1 MNLLKKNKYS
11 IRKYKVGIFSTL
23 IGTVLLLSNPNGAQ
37 ALTTD
42 HNVQGGSNQALPG
55 NSQNTNADTN
65 RDIVNDSQNTPNAHA
80 TDNTSTNQALTN
92 HQNVDVANQVGP
104 APIQPSASPAQNN
117 NNSNANSTATEPAA
131 NTNNNLASN
140 NNTLNVPNNTDNNDS
155 ARHLTLK
162 EIQEDVRHSSDKPEL
177 VAIAEEASNRPKK
190 RSRRAAPTDP
200 NATPADPTA
209 TPADPT
215 AGNGSAPVA
224 ITAPYT
230 PTTDPNANNIGQN
243 APNEVLS
250 FDDNNIR
257 PSTNRSVP
265 TVTVVDN
272 LPGYTLINGGKVG
285 VFSHAMVRTSMF
297 DSGDAK
303 NYQAQG
309 NVIAL
314 GRIRGNDTNDH
325 GDFNGIEKTL
335 TVNPN
340 SELIFEF
347 NTMTTKNYQAQGN
360 VIALGRIRGN
370 DTNDHGDF
378 NGIEKTLTVNP
389 NSELIFEF
397 NTMTT
402 KNYQGMTNLIIKN
415 ADNDTVIGEKV
426 VAYGPIWRLL
436 KVPENVS
443 HLKIQFVPKNDAIT
457 DARGIYQLR
466 DGYKYYDFVDSIGLH
481 SGSHVYVE
489 RRTMEPTATN
499 NKEFTV
505 TTSLKNNGNFGASFN
520 TDDFVYKI
528 QLPEGVEYV
537 NNSLTK
543 DFPSGNSGV
552 DINDMNVT
560 YDAANRIITIKS
572 TGGGTGNSPARLM
585 PDKILDLKYKLR
597 VNNVPTPRTV
607 TFNDTLTYKTYSQD
621 FINSPA
627 ESHTVSTNPYTI
639 DIIMNKDALQ
649 AEVDR
654 RIQQAD
660 YTFASLDIFNDLK
673 RRAQTILD
681 ENRNNVPLNKRVSQ
695 ADIDSLAN
703 QMQHTLIRSVDA
715 ENAVNRKVDD
725 MEDLVNQ
732 NDELTD
738 EEKQAAIQV
747 IEEHKNEIIG
757 NIGDQTTDD
766 GVTRIKDQGIQTLSG
781 DTATPV
787 VKPNAKQAIRDKAA
801 KQREIIN
808 HTPDATQDEIQDAL
822 NQLTTDETDAIDNV
836 TNATTN
842 ADVETAK
849 NNGINTIGAVA
860 PQVTH
865 KQAARDAINQATATK
880 RQQIN
885 SNREATQEEKNAAL
899 NELTQAT
906 NHALEQINQATTNDD
921 VDTAKGD
928 GLNAINPIAPVTVV
942 KQAARDAVSHDA
954 QQHIAEINANPD
966 ATQEERQAAIEKVNA
981 AVAVANTNILNANTN
996 ADVEQ
1001 VKTNAIQGIQAIEP
1015 ATKVKTDAK
1024 NAIDQSAETQHNAI
1038 FNNNDATLE
1047 EQQAAQQL
1055 LDQAVATAK
1064 QNINAADTN
1073 QEVAQAKDQGTQNIV
1088 VIQPA
1093 TQVKTDARNA
1103 VNEKAREA
1111 ITNIN
1116 ATPGATRE
1124 EKQEAINRV
1133 NTLKNRALNDI
1144 GVTSTTAMVN
1154 SIRDDAVNQIGAV
1167 QPHVTKKQTATGV
1180 LTDLATAKKQE
1191 INQNT
1196 NATTEEKQV
1205 ALNQVDQDLA
1215 TAINNI
1221 NQADTNAEVDQAQQ
1235 LGTKAIN
1242 AIQPNIVKKPAALAQ
1257 TNQHYSAKLVEI
1269 NATPD
1274 ATDDEKNAAI
1284 NTLNQDRQQA
1294 IESIKQANTNAEV
1307 DQAAT
1312 VAENNIDAVQVDVVK
1327 KQAARDKITAEVA
1340 KRIEAVKQTPNATD
1354 EEKQAAVNQ
1363 INQLKDQAFNQI
1375 NQNQTNDQVDA
1386 TTNQAI
1392 NAIDNVEAEVVIKPK
1407 AIADIEKAVKEKQ
1420 QQIDN
1425 SLDSTDNEKEVALQA
1440 LAKEKEKAL
1449 AAIDQAQTNS
1459 QVNQAAT
1466 NGVSAI
1472 KIIQPET
1479 KIKPAAREKIN
1490 QKANELRAQ
1499 INQDKEATAEER
1511 QAALDKINDLV
1522 AKAMT
1527 NITNDRTN
1535 QQVNDST
1542 NQALD
1547 DIALVTPDHIVR
1559 AAARDA
1565 VKQQYE
1571 AKKHEIEQAEHA
1583 TDEEKQVALNQLAN
1597 NEKRALQNI
1606 NQAIAN
1612 NDVKRVESNGIA
1624 TLKGVEPHIV
1634 VKPEA
1639 QEAIKASAD
1648 NQVESIK
1655 DTPHATTDELDEANQ
1670 QINDT
1675 LKQGQQD
1682 IDNTTQDAAVNDVRN
1697 QTIKAIEQIKPKVRR
1712 KRAALDNIDESNN
1725 NQLDAIRNTLDT
1737 TQDERNVAIA
1747 ALNKIVN
1754 AIKNDIAQNKTNA
1767 EVDQTEADGN
1777 NNIKVILP
1785 KVQVKPAARQSVS
1798 AKAEAQNALIDQ
1810 SDLSTEEERLAAKH
1824 LVEQALNQ
1832 AIDQINHADK
1842 TAQVNQNSIDA
1853 QNIIS
1858 KIKPATTVKATALQQ
1873 IQNIATNKINLIK
1886 ANNEATDEEQNAAIV
1901 QVEKELIKAKQQ
1913 IAGAVTNADVAYL
1926 LHDGKN
1932 EIREIEPVI
1941 NKKATAREQLTTLF
1955 NDKKQA
1961 IEANVQATVEERNSI
1976 LAQLQNIYDTAIG
1989 QIDQDRSNA
1998 QVDKTATLNLQ
2009 TIHDLDVHPIKKPDA
2024 EKTINDDLAR
2034 VTHLVQNYRKVSDRN
2049 KADALKAITA
2059 LKLQMDEE
2067 LKTARTNAD
2076 VDAVLKRFNVALGD
2090 IEAVITE
2097 KENSLLRIDN
2107 IAQQTYAKFKAIAT
2121 PEQLAKVK
2129 ALIDQYVADGN
2140 RMVDEDA
2147 TLNDIKKDTQLI
2159 IDEILAIKLPAEVIK
2174 ASPKVGQP
2182 APKVCTPIKKE
2193 DKQEVRK
2200 VVKELP
2206 NTGSEEMDLP
2216 LKELA
2221 LITGAALLARR
2232 RSKKEKES

>member
-42 HNVQGGSNQALPG
+42 NNVQSDTNQATPV
-55 NSQNTNADTN
+55 NSQDTN
-65 RDIVNDSQNTPNAHA
+65 VANNRGLANSAQNTPNQSA
-80 TDNTSTNQALTN
+80 TTNQSTNQALVN
-92 HQNVDVANQVGP
+92 HNNGSIANQATPTSV
-104 APIQPSASPAQNN
+104 QSSTPSAQNN
-117 NNSNANSTATEPAA
+117 NHTDGNTTATETVSNAN
-131 NTNNNLASN
+131 NKDVVSN
-140 NNTLNVPNNTDNNDS
+140 NTTLNVPNKTNENGS
-155 ARHLTLK
+155 GGHLTLK

-177 VAIAEEASNRPKK
+177 VAIAEQASNRPKK
-190 RSRRAAPTDP
+190 RSRRAAPADP
-200 NATPADPTA
+200 NATPADPA
-209 TPADPT
+209 AAA
-215 AGNGSAPVA
+215 AGNGGAPVA

-230 PTTDPNANNIGQN
+230 PTTDPNANNAGQN

-250 FDDNNIR
+250 FDDNGIR

-265 TVTVVDN
+265 SVTVVDN
-272 LPGYTLINGGKVG
+272 LPGFTLINGGKVG

-314 GRIRGNDTNDH
+314 GRIKGNDTNDH
-325 GDFNGIEKTL
+325 GDFNGIEK
-335 TVNPN
+335 
-340 SELIFEF
+340 S
-347 NTMTTKNYQAQGN
+347 
-360 VIALGRIRGN
+360 
-370 DTNDHGDF
+370 
-378 NGIEKTLTVNP
+378 LTVNP

-402 KNYQGMTNLIIKN
+402 KNYQGVTNLIIKN
-415 ADNDTVIGEKV
+415 ADNDTVIAEKS
-426 VAYGPIWRLL
+426 VAYGPIWRLF

-520 TDDFVYKI
+520 TDDFVYKV

-543 DFPSGNSGV
+543 DFPSSNSGV
-552 DINDMNVT
+552 DMNDFNVT
-560 YDAANRIITIKS
+560 YDAANRVITIKS
-572 TGGGTGNSPARLM
+572 TGGGSGNSPARLM

-607 TFNDTLTYKTYSQD
+607 TFNDTLTYKTYTQD

-695 ADIDSLAN
+695 ADIDSLTN

-715 ENAVNRKVDD
+715 ENAVNKKVDQ

-787 VKPNAKQAIRDKAA
+787 VKPNAKKAIRDKAT

-808 HTPDATQDEIQDAL
+808 ATPDATEDEIQDAL
-822 NQLTTDETDAIDNV
+822 NQLATDETDAIDNV

-842 ADVETAK
+842 ADVEIAK
-849 NNGINTIGAVA
+849 NNGINTIGAVV

-906 NHALEQINQATTNDD
+906 NHALEQINQATTNAD
-921 VDTAKGD
+921 VDNAKGD

-966 ATQEERQAAIEKVNA
+966 ATQEERQAAIDKVNA
-981 AVAVANTNILNANTN
+981 AVTAANTNILNANTN

-1001 VKTNAIQGIQAIEP
+1001 VKTNAIQGIQAITP

-1024 NAIDQSAETQHNAI
+1024 NAIDKSAETQHNTI

-1103 VNEKAREA
+1103 VNDKAREA

-1133 NTLKNRALNDI
+1133 NTLKNRALTDI

-1180 LTDLATAKKQE
+1180 LNDLATAKKQE

-1205 ALNQVDQDLA
+1205 ALNQVDQELA

-1257 TNQHYSAKLVEI
+1257 INQHYNAKLAEI

-1274 ATDDEKNAAI
+1274 ATNDEKNAAI

-1363 INQLKDQAFNQI
+1363 INQLKDQAINQI
-1375 NQNQTNDQVDA
+1375 NQNQTNDQVDT
-1386 TTNQAI
+1386 TTNQAV

-1425 SLDSTDNEKEVALQA
+1425 SLDSTDNEKEVASQA

-1479 KIKPAAREKIN
+1479 KVKPAAREKIN
-1490 QKANELRAQ
+1490 QKANELRAK

-1511 QAALDKINDLV
+1511 QVALDKINEFV
-1522 AKAMT
+1522 NQAMT
-1527 NITNDRTN
+1527 DITNNRTN
-1535 QQVNDST
+1535 QQVDDTTS
-1542 NQALD
+1542 QALD
-1547 DIALVTPDHIVR
+1547 SIALVAPEHIVR

-1571 AKKHEIEQAEHA
+1571 AKKQEIEQAEHA

-1597 NEKRALQNI
+1597 NEKLALQNI
-1606 NQAIAN
+1606 NQAVTN
-1612 NDVKRVESNGIA
+1612 NDVKRVETNGIA
-1624 TLKGVEPHIV
+1624 TLKGVQPHIV
-1634 VKPEA
+1634 IKPEA
-1639 QEAIKASAD
+1639 QQAIKASAE

-1655 DTPHATTDELDEANQ
+1655 DTPHATVDELDEANQ
-1670 QINDT
+1670 LISDT
-1675 LKQGQQD
+1675 LKQAQQE
-1682 IDNTTQDAAVNDVRN
+1682 IENTNQDAAVTDVRN

-1712 KRAALDNIDESNN
+1712 KRAALDSIEENN
-1725 NQLDAIRNTLDT
+1725 KNQLDAIRNTLDT
-1737 TQDERNVAIA
+1737 TQDERDVAIDT
-1747 ALNKIVN
+1747 LNKIVN
-1754 AIKNDIAQNKTNA
+1754 TIKNDIAQNKTNA
-1767 EVDQTEADGN
+1767 EVDRTETDGN
-1777 NNIKVILP
+1777 DNIKVILP
-1785 KVQVKPAARQSVS
+1785 KVQVKPAARQSVGV
-1798 AKAEAQNALIDQ
+1798 KAEAQNALIDQ

-1842 TAQVNQNSIDA
+1842 TAQVNQDSIDA

-1886 ANNEATDEEQNAAIV
+1886 ANNEATDEEQNIAIA

-1913 IAGAVTNADVAYL
+1913 IASAVTNADVAYL
-1926 LHDGKN
+1926 LHDEKN

-1941 NKKATAREQLTTLF
+1941 NRKASAREQLTTLF

-1961 IEANVQATVEERNSI
+1961 IEANIQATVEERNSI

-1998 QVDKTATLNLQ
+1998 QVDKTASLNLQ

-2034 VTHLVQNYRKVSDRN
+2034 VTALVQNYRKVSNRN

-2076 VDAVLKRFNVALGD
+2076 VDAVLKRFNVALSD

-2129 ALIDQYVADGN
+2129 VLIDQYVADGN
-2140 RMVDEDA
+2140 RMIDEDT
-2147 TLNDIKKDTQLI
+2147 TLNDIKQHTQFI
-2159 IDEILAIKLPAEVIK
+2159 VDEILAIKLPAEATKV
-2174 ASPKVGQP
+2174 SPKEIQP

-2193 DKQEVRK
+2193 ETHESRK
-2200 VVKELP
+2200 VEKELP
-2206 NTGSEEMDLP
+2206 NTGSEGMDLP
-2216 LKELA
+2216 LKEFA

-2232 RSKKEKES
+2232 RTKNEKES

>member
-42 HNVQGGSNQALPG
+42 NNVQSDTNQATPV
-55 NSQNTNADTN
+55 NSQDTN
-65 RDIVNDSQNTPNAHA
+65 VANNRGLANSAQNTPNQSA
-80 TDNTSTNQALTN
+80 TTNQSTNQALVN
-92 HQNVDVANQVGP
+92 HNNGSIANQATPTSV
-104 APIQPSASPAQNN
+104 QSSTPSAQNN
-117 NNSNANSTATEPAA
+117 NHTDGNTTATETVSNAN
-131 NTNNNLASN
+131 NKDVVSN
-140 NNTLNVPNNTDNNDS
+140 NTTLNVPNKTNENGS
-155 ARHLTLK
+155 GGHLTLK

-177 VAIAEEASNRPKK
+177 VAIAEQASNRPKK
-190 RSRRAAPTDP
+190 RSRRAAPADP
-200 NATPADPTA
+200 NATPADPA
-209 TPADPT
+209 AAA
-215 AGNGSAPVA
+215 AGNGGAPVA
-224 ITAPYT
+224 ITTPYT
-230 PTTDPNANNIGQN
+230 PTTDPNANNAGQN

-250 FDDNNIR
+250 FDDNGIR

-265 TVTVVDN
+265 SVTVVDN
-272 LPGYTLINGGKVG
+272 LPGFTLINGGKVG

-314 GRIRGNDTNDH
+314 GRIKGNDTNDH
-325 GDFNGIEKTL
+325 GDFNGIEK
-335 TVNPN
+335 
-340 SELIFEF
+340 S
-347 NTMTTKNYQAQGN
+347 
-360 VIALGRIRGN
+360 
-370 DTNDHGDF
+370 
-378 NGIEKTLTVNP
+378 LTVNP

-402 KNYQGMTNLIIKN
+402 KNYQGVTNLIIKN
-415 ADNDTVIGEKV
+415 ADNDTVIAEKS
-426 VAYGPIWRLL
+426 VAYGPIWRLF

-520 TDDFVYKI
+520 TDDFVYKV

-543 DFPSGNSGV
+543 DFPSSNSGV
-552 DINDMNVT
+552 DMNDFNVT
-560 YDAANRIITIKS
+560 YDAANRVITIKS
-572 TGGGTGNSPARLM
+572 TGGGSGNSPARLM

-607 TFNDTLTYKTYSQD
+607 TFNDTLTYKTYTQD

-695 ADIDSLAN
+695 ANIDSLTN

-715 ENAVNRKVDD
+715 ENAVNKKVDQ

-787 VKPNAKQAIRDKAA
+787 VKPNAKKAIRDKAT

-808 HTPDATQDEIQDAL
+808 ATPDATEDEIQDAL
-822 NQLTTDETDAIDNV
+822 NQLATDETDAIDNV

-842 ADVETAK
+842 ADVEIAK
-849 NNGINTIGAVA
+849 NNGINTIGAVV

-906 NHALEQINQATTNDD
+906 NHALEQINQATTNAD
-921 VDTAKGD
+921 VDNAKGD

-966 ATQEERQAAIEKVNA
+966 ATQEERQAAIDKVNA
-981 AVAVANTNILNANTN
+981 AVTAANTNILNANTN

-1001 VKTNAIQGIQAIEP
+1001 VKTNAIQGIQAITP

-1024 NAIDQSAETQHNAI
+1024 NAIDKSAETQHNTI

-1103 VNEKAREA
+1103 VNDKAREA

-1133 NTLKNRALNDI
+1133 NTLKNRALTDI

-1180 LTDLATAKKQE
+1180 LNDLATAKKQE

-1205 ALNQVDQDLA
+1205 ALNQVDQELA

-1257 TNQHYSAKLVEI
+1257 INQHYNAKLAEI

-1274 ATDDEKNAAI
+1274 ATNDEKNAAI

-1363 INQLKDQAFNQI
+1363 INQLKDQAINQI
-1375 NQNQTNDQVDA
+1375 NQNQTNDQVDT
-1386 TTNQAI
+1386 TTNQAV

-1425 SLDSTDNEKEVALQA
+1425 SLDSTDNEKEVASQA

-1479 KIKPAAREKIN
+1479 KVKPAAREKIN
-1490 QKANELRAQ
+1490 QKANELRAK

-1511 QAALDKINDLV
+1511 QVALDKINEFV
-1522 AKAMT
+1522 NQAMT
-1527 NITNDRTN
+1527 DITNNRTN
-1535 QQVNDST
+1535 QQVDDTTS
-1542 NQALD
+1542 QALD
-1547 DIALVTPDHIVR
+1547 SIALVAPEHIVR

-1571 AKKHEIEQAEHA
+1571 AKKQEIEQAEHA

-1597 NEKRALQNI
+1597 NEKLALQNI
-1606 NQAIAN
+1606 NQAVTN
-1612 NDVKRVESNGIA
+1612 NDVKRVETNGIA
-1624 TLKGVEPHIV
+1624 TLKGVQPHIV
-1634 VKPEA
+1634 IKPEA
-1639 QEAIKASAD
+1639 QQAIKATAE

-1655 DTPHATTDELDEANQ
+1655 DTPHATVDELDEANQ
-1670 QINDT
+1670 LISDT
-1675 LKQGQQD
+1675 LKQAQQE
-1682 IDNTTQDAAVNDVRN
+1682 IENTNQDAAVTDVRN

-1712 KRAALDNIDESNN
+1712 KRAALDSIEENN
-1725 NQLDAIRNTLDT
+1725 KNQLDAIRNTLDT
-1737 TQDERNVAIA
+1737 TQDERDVAIDT
-1747 ALNKIVN
+1747 LNKIVN
-1754 AIKNDIAQNKTNA
+1754 TIKNDIAQNKTNA
-1767 EVDQTEADGN
+1767 EVDRTETDGN
-1777 NNIKVILP
+1777 DNIKVILP
-1785 KVQVKPAARQSVS
+1785 KVQVKPAARQSVGV
-1798 AKAEAQNALIDQ
+1798 KAEAQNALIDQ

-1842 TAQVNQNSIDA
+1842 TAQVNQDSIDA

-1886 ANNEATDEEQNAAIV
+1886 ANNEATDEEQNIAIA

-1913 IAGAVTNADVAYL
+1913 IASAVTNADVAYL
-1926 LHDGKN
+1926 LHDEKN

-1941 NKKATAREQLTTLF
+1941 NRKASAREQLTTLF

-1961 IEANVQATVEERNSI
+1961 IEANIQATVEERNSI

-1998 QVDKTATLNLQ
+1998 QVDKTASLNLQ

-2034 VTHLVQNYRKVSDRN
+2034 VTALVQNYRKVSNRN

-2076 VDAVLKRFNVALGD
+2076 VDAVLKRFNVALSD

-2129 ALIDQYVADGN
+2129 VLIDQYVADGN
-2140 RMVDEDA
+2140 RMIDEDA
-2147 TLNDIKKDTQLI
+2147 TLNDIKQHTQFI
-2159 IDEILAIKLPAEVIK
+2159 VDEILAIKLPAEATKV
-2174 ASPKVGQP
+2174 SPKEIQP

-2193 DKQEVRK
+2193 ETHESRK
-2200 VVKELP
+2200 VEKELP
-2206 NTGSEEMDLP
+2206 NTGSEGMDLP
-2216 LKELA
+2216 LKEFA

-2232 RSKKEKES
+2232 RTKNEKES

>member
-42 HNVQGGSNQALPG
+42 NNVQSDTNQATPV
-55 NSQNTNADTN
+55 NSQDTN
-65 RDIVNDSQNTPNAHA
+65 VANNRGLANSAQNTPNQSA
-80 TDNTSTNQALTN
+80 TTNQSTNQALVN
-92 HQNVDVANQVGP
+92 HNNGSIANQATPTSV
-104 APIQPSASPAQNN
+104 QSSTPSAQNN
-117 NNSNANSTATEPAA
+117 NHTDGNTTATETVSNAN
-131 NTNNNLASN
+131 NKDVVSN
-140 NNTLNVPNNTDNNDS
+140 NTTLNVPNKTNENGS
-155 ARHLTLK
+155 GGHLTLK

-177 VAIAEEASNRPKK
+177 VAIAEQASNRPKK
-190 RSRRAAPTDP
+190 RSRRAAPADP
-200 NATPADPTA
+200 NATPADPA
-209 TPADPT
+209 AAA
-215 AGNGSAPVA
+215 AGNGGAPVA

-230 PTTDPNANNIGQN
+230 PTTDPNANNAGQN

-250 FDDNNIR
+250 FDDNGIR

-265 TVTVVDN
+265 SVTVVDN
-272 LPGYTLINGGKVG
+272 LPGFTLINGGKVG

-314 GRIRGNDTNDH
+314 GRIKGNDTNDH
-325 GDFNGIEKTL
+325 GDFNGIEK
-335 TVNPN
+335 
-340 SELIFEF
+340 S
-347 NTMTTKNYQAQGN
+347 
-360 VIALGRIRGN
+360 
-370 DTNDHGDF
+370 
-378 NGIEKTLTVNP
+378 LTVNP

-402 KNYQGMTNLIIKN
+402 KNYQGVTNLIIKN
-415 ADNDTVIGEKV
+415 ADNDTVIAEKS
-426 VAYGPIWRLL
+426 VAYGPIWRLF

-520 TDDFVYKI
+520 TDDFVYKV

-543 DFPSGNSGV
+543 DFPSSNSGV
-552 DINDMNVT
+552 DMNDFNVT
-560 YDAANRIITIKS
+560 YDAANRVITIKS
-572 TGGGTGNSPARLM
+572 TGGGSGNSPARLM

-607 TFNDTLTYKTYSQD
+607 TFNDTLTYKTYTQD

-695 ADIDSLAN
+695 ADIDSLTN

-715 ENAVNRKVDD
+715 ENAVNKKVDQ

-787 VKPNAKQAIRDKAA
+787 VKPNAKKAIRDKAT

-808 HTPDATQDEIQDAL
+808 ATPDATEDEIQDAL
-822 NQLTTDETDAIDNV
+822 NQLATDETDAIDNV

-842 ADVETAK
+842 ADVEIAK
-849 NNGINTIGAVA
+849 NNGINTIGAVV

-906 NHALEQINQATTNDD
+906 NHALEQINQATTNAD
-921 VDTAKGD
+921 VDNAKGD

-966 ATQEERQAAIEKVNA
+966 ATQEERQAAIDKVNA
-981 AVAVANTNILNANTN
+981 AVTAANTNILNANTN

-1001 VKTNAIQGIQAIEP
+1001 VKTNAIQGIQAITP

-1024 NAIDQSAETQHNAI
+1024 NAIDKSAETQHNTI

-1103 VNEKAREA
+1103 VNDKAREA

-1133 NTLKNRALNDI
+1133 NTLKNRALTDI

-1180 LTDLATAKKQE
+1180 LNDLATAKKQE

-1205 ALNQVDQDLA
+1205 ALNQVDQELA

-1257 TNQHYSAKLVEI
+1257 INQHYNAKLAEI

-1274 ATDDEKNAAI
+1274 ATNDEKNAAI

-1363 INQLKDQAFNQI
+1363 INQLKDQAINQI
-1375 NQNQTNDQVDA
+1375 NQNQTNDQVDT
-1386 TTNQAI
+1386 TTNQAV
-1392 NAIDNVEAEVVIKPK
+1392 NAIDNVEAEVVIKPT

-1425 SLDSTDNEKEVALQA
+1425 SLDSTDNEKEVASQA

-1479 KIKPAAREKIN
+1479 KVKPAAREKIN
-1490 QKANELRAQ
+1490 QKANELRAK

-1511 QAALDKINDLV
+1511 QVALDKINEFV
-1522 AKAMT
+1522 NQAMT
-1527 NITNDRTN
+1527 DITNNRTN
-1535 QQVNDST
+1535 QQVDDTTS
-1542 NQALD
+1542 QALD
-1547 DIALVTPDHIVR
+1547 SIALVAPEHIVR

-1571 AKKHEIEQAEHA
+1571 AKKQEIEQAEHA

-1597 NEKRALQNI
+1597 NEKLALQNI
-1606 NQAIAN
+1606 NQAVTN
-1612 NDVKRVESNGIA
+1612 NDVKRVETNGIA
-1624 TLKGVEPHIV
+1624 TLKGVQPHIV
-1634 VKPEA
+1634 IKPEA
-1639 QEAIKASAD
+1639 QQAIKATAE

-1655 DTPHATTDELDEANQ
+1655 DTPHATVDELDEANQ
-1670 QINDT
+1670 LISDT
-1675 LKQGQQD
+1675 LKQAQQE
-1682 IDNTTQDAAVNDVRN
+1682 IENTNQDAAVTDVRN

-1712 KRAALDNIDESNN
+1712 KRAALDSIEENN
-1725 NQLDAIRNTLDT
+1725 KNQLDAIRNTLDT
-1737 TQDERNVAIA
+1737 TQDERDVAIDT
-1747 ALNKIVN
+1747 LNKIVN
-1754 AIKNDIAQNKTNA
+1754 TIKNDIAQNKTNA
-1767 EVDQTEADGN
+1767 EVDRTETDGN
-1777 NNIKVILP
+1777 DNIKVILP
-1785 KVQVKPAARQSVS
+1785 KVQVKPAARQSVGV
-1798 AKAEAQNALIDQ
+1798 KAEAQNALIDQ

-1842 TAQVNQNSIDA
+1842 TAQVNQDSIDA

-1886 ANNEATDEEQNAAIV
+1886 ANNEATDEEQNIAIA

-1913 IAGAVTNADVAYL
+1913 IASAVTNADVAYL
-1926 LHDGKN
+1926 LHDEKN

-1941 NKKATAREQLTTLF
+1941 NRKASAREQLTTLF

-1961 IEANVQATVEERNSI
+1961 IEANIQATVEERNSI

-1998 QVDKTATLNLQ
+1998 QVDKTASLNLQ

-2034 VTHLVQNYRKVSDRN
+2034 VTALVQNYRKVSNRN

-2076 VDAVLKRFNVALGD
+2076 VDAVTLLD
-2090 IEAVITE
+2090 I
-2097 KENSLLRIDN
+2097 
-2107 IAQQTYAKFKAIAT
+2107 
-2121 PEQLAKVK
+2121 
-2129 ALIDQYVADGN
+2129 
-2140 RMVDEDA
+2140 
-2147 TLNDIKKDTQLI
+2147 
-2159 IDEILAIKLPAEVIK
+2159 
-2174 ASPKVGQP
+2174 
-2182 APKVCTPIKKE
+2182 
-2193 DKQEVRK
+2193 
-2200 VVKELP
+2200 
-2206 NTGSEEMDLP
+2206 
-2216 LKELA
+2216 
-2221 LITGAALLARR
+2221 
-2232 RSKKEKES
+2232 

>member
-42 HNVQGGSNQALPG
+42 NNVQSDTNQATPV
-55 NSQNTNADTN
+55 NSQDTN
-65 RDIVNDSQNTPNAHA
+65 VANNRGLANSAQNTPNQSA
-80 TDNTSTNQALTN
+80 TTNQSTNQALVN
-92 HQNVDVANQVGP
+92 HNNGSIANQATPTSV
-104 APIQPSASPAQNN
+104 QSSTPSAQNN
-117 NNSNANSTATEPAA
+117 NHTDGNTTATETVSNAN
-131 NTNNNLASN
+131 NKDVVSN
-140 NNTLNVPNNTDNNDS
+140 NTTLNVPNKTNENGS
-155 ARHLTLK
+155 GGHLTLK

-177 VAIAEEASNRPKK
+177 VAIAEQASNRPKK
-190 RSRRAAPTDP
+190 RSRRAAPADP
-200 NATPADPTA
+200 NATPADPA
-209 TPADPT
+209 AAA
-215 AGNGSAPVA
+215 AGNGGAPVA

-230 PTTDPNANNIGQN
+230 PTTDPNANNAGQN

-250 FDDNNIR
+250 FDDNGIR

-265 TVTVVDN
+265 SVTVVDN
-272 LPGYTLINGGKVG
+272 LPGFTLINGGKVG

-314 GRIRGNDTNDH
+314 GRIKGNDTNDH
-325 GDFNGIEKTL
+325 GDFNGIEK
-335 TVNPN
+335 
-340 SELIFEF
+340 S
-347 NTMTTKNYQAQGN
+347 
-360 VIALGRIRGN
+360 
-370 DTNDHGDF
+370 
-378 NGIEKTLTVNP
+378 LTVNP

-402 KNYQGMTNLIIKN
+402 KNYQGVTNLIIKN
-415 ADNDTVIGEKV
+415 ADNDTVIAEKS
-426 VAYGPIWRLL
+426 VAYGPIWRLF

-520 TDDFVYKI
+520 TDDFVYKV

-543 DFPSGNSGV
+543 DFPSSNSGV
-552 DINDMNVT
+552 DMNDFNVT
-560 YDAANRIITIKS
+560 YDAANRVITIKS
-572 TGGGTGNSPARLM
+572 TGGGSGNSPARLM

-607 TFNDTLTYKTYSQD
+607 TFNDTLTYKTYTQD

-695 ADIDSLAN
+695 ADIDSLTN

-715 ENAVNRKVDD
+715 ENAVNKKVDQ

-787 VKPNAKQAIRDKAA
+787 VKPNAKKAIRDKAT

-808 HTPDATQDEIQDAL
+808 ATPDATEDEIQDAL
-822 NQLTTDETDAIDNV
+822 NQLATDETDAIDNV

-842 ADVETAK
+842 ADVEIAK
-849 NNGINTIGAVA
+849 NNGINTIGAVV

-906 NHALEQINQATTNDD
+906 NHALEQINQATTNAD
-921 VDTAKGD
+921 VDNAKGD

-966 ATQEERQAAIEKVNA
+966 ATQEERQAAIDKVNA
-981 AVAVANTNILNANTN
+981 AVTAANTNILNANTN

-1001 VKTNAIQGIQAIEP
+1001 VKTNAIQGIQAITP

-1024 NAIDQSAETQHNAI
+1024 NAIDKSAETQHNTI

-1103 VNEKAREA
+1103 VNDKAREA

-1133 NTLKNRALNDI
+1133 NTLKNRALTDI

-1180 LTDLATAKKQE
+1180 LNDLATAKKQE

-1205 ALNQVDQDLA
+1205 ALNQVDQELA

-1257 TNQHYSAKLVEI
+1257 INQHYNAKLAEI

-1274 ATDDEKNAAI
+1274 ATNDEKNAAI

-1363 INQLKDQAFNQI
+1363 INQLKDQAINQI
-1375 NQNQTNDQVDA
+1375 NQNQTNDQVDT
-1386 TTNQAI
+1386 TTNQAV

-1425 SLDSTDNEKEVALQA
+1425 SLDSTDNEKEVASQA

-1479 KIKPAAREKIN
+1479 KVKPAAREKIN
-1490 QKANELRAQ
+1490 QKANELRAK

-1511 QAALDKINDLV
+1511 QVALDKINEFV
-1522 AKAMT
+1522 NQAMT
-1527 NITNDRTN
+1527 DITNNRTN
-1535 QQVNDST
+1535 QQVDDTTS
-1542 NQALD
+1542 QALD
-1547 DIALVTPDHIVR
+1547 SIALVAPEHIVR

-1571 AKKHEIEQAEHA
+1571 AKKQEIEQAEHA

-1597 NEKRALQNI
+1597 NEKLALQNI
-1606 NQAIAN
+1606 NQAVTN
-1612 NDVKRVESNGIA
+1612 NDVKRVETNGIA
-1624 TLKGVEPHIV
+1624 TLKGVQPHIV
-1634 VKPEA
+1634 IKPEA
-1639 QEAIKASAD
+1639 QQAIKASAE

-1655 DTPHATTDELDEANQ
+1655 DTPHATVDELDEANQ
-1670 QINDT
+1670 LISDT
-1675 LKQGQQD
+1675 LKQAQQE
-1682 IDNTTQDAAVNDVRN
+1682 IENTNQDAAVTDVRN

-1712 KRAALDNIDESNN
+1712 KRAALDSIEENN
-1725 NQLDAIRNTLDT
+1725 KNQLDAIRNTLDT
-1737 TQDERNVAIA
+1737 TQDERDVAIDT
-1747 ALNKIVN
+1747 LNKIVN
-1754 AIKNDIAQNKTNA
+1754 TIKNDIAQNKTNA
-1767 EVDQTEADGN
+1767 EVDRTETDGN
-1777 NNIKVILP
+1777 DNIKVILP
-1785 KVQVKPAARQSVS
+1785 KVQVKPAARQSVGV
-1798 AKAEAQNALIDQ
+1798 KAEAQNALIDQ

-1842 TAQVNQNSIDA
+1842 TAQVNQDSIDA

-1886 ANNEATDEEQNAAIV
+1886 ANNEATDEEQNIAIA

-1913 IAGAVTNADVAYL
+1913 IASAVTNADVAYL
-1926 LHDGKN
+1926 LHDEKN

-1941 NKKATAREQLTTLF
+1941 NRKASAREQLTTLF

-1961 IEANVQATVEERNSI
+1961 IEANIQATVEERNSI

-1998 QVDKTATLNLQ
+1998 QVDKTASLNLQ

-2034 VTHLVQNYRKVSDRN
+2034 VTALVQNYRKVSNRN

-2076 VDAVLKRFNVALGD
+2076 VDAVLKRFNVALSD

-2129 ALIDQYVADGN
+2129 VLIDQYVADGN
-2140 RMVDEDA
+2140 RMIDEDA
-2147 TLNDIKKDTQLI
+2147 TLNDIKQHTQFI
-2159 IDEILAIKLPAEVIK
+2159 VDEILAIKLPAEATKV
-2174 ASPKVGQP
+2174 SPKEIQP

-2193 DKQEVRK
+2193 ETHESRK
-2200 VVKELP
+2200 VEKELP
-2206 NTGSEEMDLP
+2206 NTGSEGMDLP
-2216 LKELA
+2216 LKEFA

-2232 RSKKEKES
+2232 RTKNEKES

>member
-42 HNVQGGSNQALPG
+42 NNVQSDTNQATPV
-55 NSQNTNADTN
+55 NSQDTN
-65 RDIVNDSQNTPNAHA
+65 VANNRGLANSAQNTPNQSA
-80 TDNTSTNQALTN
+80 TTNQSTNQALVN
-92 HQNVDVANQVGP
+92 HNNGSIANQATPTSV
-104 APIQPSASPAQNN
+104 QSSTPSAQNN
-117 NNSNANSTATEPAA
+117 NHTDGNTTATETVSNAN
-131 NTNNNLASN
+131 NKDVVSN
-140 NNTLNVPNNTDNNDS
+140 NTTLNVPNKTNENGS
-155 ARHLTLK
+155 GGHLTLK

-177 VAIAEEASNRPKK
+177 VAIAEQASNRPKK
-190 RSRRAAPTDP
+190 RSRRAAPADP
-200 NATPADPTA
+200 NATPADPA
-209 TPADPT
+209 AAA
-215 AGNGSAPVA
+215 AGNGGAPVA

-230 PTTDPNANNIGQN
+230 PTTDPNANNAGQN

-250 FDDNNIR
+250 FDDNGIR

-265 TVTVVDN
+265 SVTVVDN
-272 LPGYTLINGGKVG
+272 LPGFTLINGGKVG

-314 GRIRGNDTNDH
+314 GRIKGNDTNDH
-325 GDFNGIEKTL
+325 GDFNGIEK
-335 TVNPN
+335 
-340 SELIFEF
+340 S
-347 NTMTTKNYQAQGN
+347 
-360 VIALGRIRGN
+360 
-370 DTNDHGDF
+370 
-378 NGIEKTLTVNP
+378 LTVNP

-402 KNYQGMTNLIIKN
+402 KNYQGVTNLIIKN
-415 ADNDTVIGEKV
+415 ADNDTVIAEKS
-426 VAYGPIWRLL
+426 VAYGPIWRLF

-520 TDDFVYKI
+520 TDDFVYKV

-543 DFPSGNSGV
+543 DFPSSNSGV
-552 DINDMNVT
+552 DMNDFNVT
-560 YDAANRIITIKS
+560 YDAANRVITIKS
-572 TGGGTGNSPARLM
+572 TGGGSGNSPARLM

-607 TFNDTLTYKTYSQD
+607 TFNDTLTYKTYTQD

-695 ADIDSLAN
+695 ADIDSLTN

-715 ENAVNRKVDD
+715 ENAVNKKVDQ

-787 VKPNAKQAIRDKAA
+787 VKPNAKKSIRDKAT

-808 HTPDATQDEIQDAL
+808 ATPDATEDEIQDAL
-822 NQLTTDETDAIDNV
+822 NQLATDETDAIDNV

-842 ADVETAK
+842 ADVEIAK
-849 NNGINTIGAVA
+849 NNGINTIGAVV

-906 NHALEQINQATTNDD
+906 NHALEQINQATTNAD
-921 VDTAKGD
+921 VDNAKGD

-966 ATQEERQAAIEKVNA
+966 ATQEERQAAIDKVNA
-981 AVAVANTNILNANTN
+981 AVTAANTNILNANTN

-1001 VKTNAIQGIQAIEP
+1001 VKTNAIQGIQAITP

-1024 NAIDQSAETQHNAI
+1024 NAIDKSAETQHNTI

-1103 VNEKAREA
+1103 VNDKAREA

-1133 NTLKNRALNDI
+1133 NTLKNRALTDI

-1180 LTDLATAKKQE
+1180 LNDLATAKKQE

-1205 ALNQVDQDLA
+1205 ALNQVDQELA

-1257 TNQHYSAKLVEI
+1257 INQHYNAKLAEI

-1274 ATDDEKNAAI
+1274 ATNDEKNAAI

-1363 INQLKDQAFNQI
+1363 INQLKDQAINQI
-1375 NQNQTNDQVDA
+1375 NQNQTNDQVDT
-1386 TTNQAI
+1386 TTNQAV

-1425 SLDSTDNEKEVALQA
+1425 SLDSTDNEKEVASQA

-1479 KIKPAAREKIN
+1479 KVKPAAREKIN
-1490 QKANELRAQ
+1490 QKANELRAK

-1511 QAALDKINDLV
+1511 QVALDKINEFV
-1522 AKAMT
+1522 NQAMT
-1527 NITNDRTN
+1527 DITNNRTN
-1535 QQVNDST
+1535 QQVDDTTS
-1542 NQALD
+1542 QALD
-1547 DIALVTPDHIVR
+1547 SIALVAPEHIVR

-1571 AKKHEIEQAEHA
+1571 AKKQEIEQAEHA

-1597 NEKRALQNI
+1597 NEKLALQNI
-1606 NQAIAN
+1606 NQAVTN
-1612 NDVKRVESNGIA
+1612 NDVKRVETNGIA
-1624 TLKGVEPHIV
+1624 TLKGVQPHIV
-1634 VKPEA
+1634 IKPEA
-1639 QEAIKASAD
+1639 QQAIKASAE

-1655 DTPHATTDELDEANQ
+1655 DTPHATVDELDEANQ
-1670 QINDT
+1670 LISDT
-1675 LKQGQQD
+1675 LKQAQQE
-1682 IDNTTQDAAVNDVRN
+1682 IENTNQDAAVTDVRN

-1712 KRAALDNIDESNN
+1712 KRAALDSIEENN
-1725 NQLDAIRNTLDT
+1725 KNQLDAIRNTLDT
-1737 TQDERNVAIA
+1737 TQDERDVAIDT
-1747 ALNKIVN
+1747 LNKIVN
-1754 AIKNDIAQNKTNA
+1754 TIKNDIAQNKTNA
-1767 EVDQTEADGN
+1767 EVDRTETDGN
-1777 NNIKVILP
+1777 DNIKVILP
-1785 KVQVKPAARQSVS
+1785 KVQVKPAARQSVGV
-1798 AKAEAQNALIDQ
+1798 KAEAQNALIDQ

-1842 TAQVNQNSIDA
+1842 TAQVNQDSIDA

-1886 ANNEATDEEQNAAIV
+1886 ANNEATDEEQNIAIA

-1913 IAGAVTNADVAYL
+1913 IASAVTNADVAYL
-1926 LHDGKN
+1926 LHDEKN

-1941 NKKATAREQLTTLF
+1941 NRKASAREQLTTLF

-1961 IEANVQATVEERNSI
+1961 IEANIQATVEERNSI

-1998 QVDKTATLNLQ
+1998 QVDKTASLNLQ

-2034 VTHLVQNYRKVSDRN
+2034 VTALVQNYRKVSNRN

-2076 VDAVLKRFNVALGD
+2076 VDAVLKRFNVALSD

-2129 ALIDQYVADGN
+2129 VLIDQYVADGN
-2140 RMVDEDA
+2140 RMIDEDA
-2147 TLNDIKKDTQLI
+2147 TLNDIKQHTQFI
-2159 IDEILAIKLPAEVIK
+2159 VDEILAIKLPAEATKV
-2174 ASPKVGQP
+2174 SPKEIQP

-2193 DKQEVRK
+2193 ETHESRK
-2200 VVKELP
+2200 VEKELP
-2206 NTGSEEMDLP
+2206 NTGSEGMDLP
-2216 LKELA
+2216 LKEFA

-2232 RSKKEKES
+2232 RTKNEKES

>member
-11 IRKYKVGIFSTL
+11 IRKYKIGIFSTL

-42 HNVQGGSNQALPG
+42 NNVQSDTNQATPV
-55 NSQNTNADTN
+55 NSQDKDVANN
-65 RDIVNDSQNTPNAHA
+65 RGLANSAQNTPNQSA
-80 TDNTSTNQALTN
+80 TTNQATNQALVN
-92 HQNVDVANQVGP
+92 HNNGSIVNQATPTSV
-104 APIQPSASPAQNN
+104 QSSTPSAQNN
-117 NNSNANSTATEPAA
+117 NHTDGNTTATETVSNAN
-131 NTNNNLASN
+131 NNDVASN
-140 NNTLNVPNNTDNNDS
+140 NTTLNVPNKTNENGS
-155 ARHLTLK
+155 GGHLTLK

-177 VAIAEEASNRPKK
+177 VAIAEPASNRPKK
-190 RSRRAAPTDP
+190 RSRRAAPADP
-200 NATPADPTA
+200 NATPADPGA
-209 TPADPT
+209 AA
-215 AGNGSAPVA
+215 AGNGGAPVA

-230 PTTDPNANNIGQN
+230 PTTDPNANNAGQN

-250 FDDNNIR
+250 FDDNSIR

-265 TVTVVDN
+265 SVTVVDN
-272 LPGYTLINGGKVG
+272 LPGFTLINGGKVG
-285 VFSHAMVRTSMF
+285 VLSHAMVRTSMF
-297 DSGDAK
+297 EAGS
-303 NYQAQG
+303 NRTYQAQG
-309 NVIAL
+309 NVLAL
-314 GRIRGNDTNDH
+314 GRISGTDASNH
-325 GDFNGIEKTL
+325 GDFNGIEKSL

-347 NTMTTKNYQAQGN
+347 NTMPTKNGQGATN
-360 VIALGRIRGN
+360 V
-370 DTNDHGDF
+370 
-378 NGIEKTLTVNP
+378 
-389 NSELIFEF
+389 
-397 NTMTT
+397 
-402 KNYQGMTNLIIKN
+402 IIKN
-415 ADNDTVIGEKV
+415 ADTNDTIAEKTV
-426 VAYGPIWRLL
+426 EGGPTLRLF
-436 KVPENVS
+436 KVPDNVRN
-443 HLKIQFVPKNDAIT
+443 LKIQFVPKNDAIT
-457 DARGIYQLR
+457 DARGIYQLK
-466 DGYKYYDFVDSIGLH
+466 DGYKYYSFVDSIGLH

-505 TTSLKNNGNFGASFN
+505 TTSLKNNGNSGASLD
-520 TDDFVYKI
+520 TDEFVYKI

-543 DFPSGNSGV
+543 DFPSNNSGV
-552 DINDMNVT
+552 DVNDMNVT
-560 YDAANRIITIKS
+560 YDAANRVITIKS
-572 TGGGTGNSPARLM
+572 TGGGTTNSPARLM

-607 TFNDTLTYKTYSQD
+607 TFNDTLTYKTYTQD
-621 FINSPA
+621 FINSAA

-673 RRAQTILD
+673 KRAQTILA

-695 ADIDSLAN
+695 ADIDSLTN

-715 ENAVNRKVDD
+715 ENAVNQKADQ

-747 IEEHKNEIIG
+747 IEEHKGNIIG
-757 NIGDQTTDD
+757 DIGDQTTDD

-787 VKPNAKQAIRDKAA
+787 VKPNAKKAIRDKAT

-808 HTPDATQDEIQDAL
+808 ATPDATEDEIQDAL
-822 NQLTTDETDAIDNV
+822 NQLATDETDAIDNV

-849 NNGINTIGAVA
+849 NNGINTIGAVV

-865 KQAARDAINQATATK
+865 KKAARDAINQATATK

-906 NHALEQINQATTNDD
+906 NHALEQINQATTNAD
-921 VDTAKGD
+921 VDNAKGD

-966 ATQEERQAAIEKVNA
+966 ATQEERQAAIDKVNA
-981 AVAVANTNILNANTN
+981 AVTAANTNILNANTN

-1001 VKTNAIQGIQAIEP
+1001 VKTNAIQGIQAITP

-1024 NAIDQSAETQHNAI
+1024 NAIDKSAETQHNTI

-1055 LDQAVATAK
+1055 FDQAVATAK

-1093 TQVKTDARNA
+1093 TQVKTDARNV
-1103 VNEKAREA
+1103 VNDKAREA

-1133 NTLKNRALNDI
+1133 NTLKNRALTDI

-1180 LTDLATAKKQE
+1180 LNDLATAKKQE

-1205 ALNQVDQDLA
+1205 ALNQVDQELA

-1221 NQADTNAEVDQAQQ
+1221 NQADTNEEVDQAQQ

-1257 TNQHYSAKLVEI
+1257 INQHYNAKLAEI

-1274 ATDDEKNAAI
+1274 ATNDEKNAAI

-1294 IESIKQANTNAEV
+1294 IESIKKANTNAEV

-1386 TTNQAI
+1386 TTNQAV

-1425 SLDSTDNEKEVALQA
+1425 SLDSTDNEKEVASQA

-1479 KIKPAAREKIN
+1479 KVKPAAREKIN
-1490 QKANELRAQ
+1490 QKANELRAK

-1511 QAALDKINDLV
+1511 QVALDKINEFV
-1522 AKAMT
+1522 NQAMT
-1527 NITNDRTN
+1527 DITNNRTN
-1535 QQVNDST
+1535 QQVDDTTS
-1542 NQALD
+1542 QALD
-1547 DIALVTPDHIVR
+1547 SIALVAPEHIVR

-1571 AKKHEIEQAEHA
+1571 AKKQEIEQAEHA

-1597 NEKRALQNI
+1597 NEKLALQNI
-1606 NQAIAN
+1606 NQAVTN
-1612 NDVKRVESNGIA
+1612 NDVKRVETNGIA
-1624 TLKGVEPHIV
+1624 TLKGVQPHIV
-1634 VKPEA
+1634 IKPEA
-1639 QEAIKASAD
+1639 QQAIKASAE

-1655 DTPHATTDELDEANQ
+1655 DTPHATVDELDEANQ
-1670 QINDT
+1670 LISDT
-1675 LKQGQQD
+1675 LKQAQQE
-1682 IDNTTQDAAVNDVRN
+1682 IENTNQDAAVTDVRN

-1712 KRAALDNIDESNN
+1712 KRAALDSIEENN
-1725 NQLDAIRNTLDT
+1725 KNQLDAIRNTLDT
-1737 TQDERNVAIA
+1737 TQDERDVAIDT
-1747 ALNKIVN
+1747 LNKIVN
-1754 AIKNDIAQNKTNA
+1754 TIKNDIAQNKTNA
-1767 EVDQTEADGN
+1767 EVDRTETDGN
-1777 NNIKVILP
+1777 DNIKVILP
-1785 KVQVKPAARQSVS
+1785 KVQVKPAARQSVGV
-1798 AKAEAQNALIDQ
+1798 KAEAQNALIDQ

-1842 TAQVNQNSIDA
+1842 TAQVNQDSINA

-1886 ANNEATDEEQNAAIV
+1886 ANNEATDEEQNIAIA

-1913 IAGAVTNADVAYL
+1913 IASAVTNADVAYL
-1926 LHDGKN
+1926 LHNEKN

-1941 NKKATAREQLTTLF
+1941 NRKASAREQLTTLF

-1961 IEANVQATVEERNSI
+1961 IEANIQATVEERNSI

-1998 QVDKTATLNLQ
+1998 QVDKTASLNLQ

-2034 VTHLVQNYRKVSDRN
+2034 VTALVQNYRKVSDRN

-2076 VDAVLKRFNVALGD
+2076 VDAVLKRFNVALSD

-2129 ALIDQYVADGN
+2129 VLIDQYVADGN
-2140 RMVDEDA
+2140 RMIDEDA
-2147 TLNDIKKDTQLI
+2147 TLNDIKQHTQFI
-2159 IDEILAIKLPAEVIK
+2159 VDEILAIKLPAEATKV
-2174 ASPKVGQP
+2174 SPKVIQP

-2193 DKQEVRK
+2193 ETHESRK
-2200 VVKELP
+2200 VEKELP
-2206 NTGSEEMDLP
+2206 NTGSEGMDLP
-2216 LKELA
+2216 LKEFA

-2232 RSKKEKES
+2232 RTKNEKES

>member
-42 HNVQGGSNQALPG
+42 NNVQSDTNQATPV
-55 NSQNTNADTN
+55 NSQDTN
-65 RDIVNDSQNTPNAHA
+65 VANNRGLANSAQNTPNQSA
-80 TDNTSTNQALTN
+80 TTNQSTNQALVN
-92 HQNVDVANQVGP
+92 HNNGSIANQATPTSV
-104 APIQPSASPAQNN
+104 QSSTPSAQNN
-117 NNSNANSTATEPAA
+117 NHTDGNTTATETVSNAN
-131 NTNNNLASN
+131 NKDVVSN
-140 NNTLNVPNNTDNNDS
+140 NTTLNVPNKTNENGS
-155 ARHLTLK
+155 GGHLTLK

-177 VAIAEEASNRPKK
+177 VAIAEQASNRPKK
-190 RSRRAAPTDP
+190 RSRRAAPADP
-200 NATPADPTA
+200 NATPADPA
-209 TPADPT
+209 AAA
-215 AGNGSAPVA
+215 AGNGGAPVA

-230 PTTDPNANNIGQN
+230 PTTDPNANNAGQN

-250 FDDNNIR
+250 FDDNGIR

-265 TVTVVDN
+265 SVTVVDN
-272 LPGYTLINGGKVG
+272 LPGFTLINGGKVG

-303 NYQAQG
+303 NYQAQE

-314 GRIRGNDTNDH
+314 GRIKGNDTNDH
-325 GDFNGIEKTL
+325 GDFNGIEK
-335 TVNPN
+335 
-340 SELIFEF
+340 S
-347 NTMTTKNYQAQGN
+347 
-360 VIALGRIRGN
+360 
-370 DTNDHGDF
+370 
-378 NGIEKTLTVNP
+378 LTVNP

-402 KNYQGMTNLIIKN
+402 KNYQGVTNLIIKN
-415 ADNDTVIGEKV
+415 ADNDTVIAEKS
-426 VAYGPIWRLL
+426 VAYGPIWRLF

-520 TDDFVYKI
+520 TDDFVYKV

-543 DFPSGNSGV
+543 DFPSSNSGV
-552 DINDMNVT
+552 DMNDFNVT
-560 YDAANRIITIKS
+560 YDAANRVITIKS
-572 TGGGTGNSPARLM
+572 TGGGSGNSPARLM

-607 TFNDTLTYKTYSQD
+607 TFNDTLTYKTYTQD

-695 ADIDSLAN
+695 ADIDSLTN

-715 ENAVNRKVDD
+715 ENAVNKKVDQ

-787 VKPNAKQAIRDKAA
+787 VKPNAKKAIRDKAT

-808 HTPDATQDEIQDAL
+808 ATPDATEDEIQDAL
-822 NQLTTDETDAIDNV
+822 NQLATDETDAIDNV

-842 ADVETAK
+842 ADVEIAK
-849 NNGINTIGAVA
+849 NNGINTIGAVV

-906 NHALEQINQATTNDD
+906 NHALEQINQATTNAD
-921 VDTAKGD
+921 VDNAKGD

-966 ATQEERQAAIEKVNA
+966 ATQEERQAAIDKVNA
-981 AVAVANTNILNANTN
+981 AVTAANTNILNANTN

-1001 VKTNAIQGIQAIEP
+1001 VKTNAIQGIQAITP

-1024 NAIDQSAETQHNAI
+1024 NAIDKSAETQHNTI

-1103 VNEKAREA
+1103 VNDKAREA

-1133 NTLKNRALNDI
+1133 NTLKNRALTDI

-1180 LTDLATAKKQE
+1180 LNDLATAKKQE

-1205 ALNQVDQDLA
+1205 ALNQVDQELA

-1257 TNQHYSAKLVEI
+1257 INQHYNAKLAEI

-1274 ATDDEKNAAI
+1274 ATNDEKNAAI

-1363 INQLKDQAFNQI
+1363 INQLKDQAINQI
-1375 NQNQTNDQVDA
+1375 NQNQTNDQVDT
-1386 TTNQAI
+1386 TTNQAV

-1425 SLDSTDNEKEVALQA
+1425 SLDSTDNEKEVASQA

-1479 KIKPAAREKIN
+1479 KVKPAAREKIN
-1490 QKANELRAQ
+1490 QKANELRAK

-1511 QAALDKINDLV
+1511 QVALDKINEFV
-1522 AKAMT
+1522 NQAMT
-1527 NITNDRTN
+1527 DITNNRTN
-1535 QQVNDST
+1535 QQVDDTTS
-1542 NQALD
+1542 QALD
-1547 DIALVTPDHIVR
+1547 SIALVAPEHIVR

-1571 AKKHEIEQAEHA
+1571 AKKQEIEQAEHA

-1597 NEKRALQNI
+1597 NEKLALQNI
-1606 NQAIAN
+1606 NQAVTN
-1612 NDVKRVESNGIA
+1612 NDVKRVETNGIA
-1624 TLKGVEPHIV
+1624 TLKGVQPHIV
-1634 VKPEA
+1634 IKPEA
-1639 QEAIKASAD
+1639 QQAIKATAE

-1655 DTPHATTDELDEANQ
+1655 DTPHATVDELDEANQ
-1670 QINDT
+1670 LISDT
-1675 LKQGQQD
+1675 LKQAQQE
-1682 IDNTTQDAAVNDVRN
+1682 IENTNQDAAVTDVRN

-1712 KRAALDNIDESNN
+1712 KRAALDSIEENN
-1725 NQLDAIRNTLDT
+1725 KNQLDAIRNTLDT
-1737 TQDERNVAIA
+1737 TQDERDVAIDT
-1747 ALNKIVN
+1747 LNKIVN
-1754 AIKNDIAQNKTNA
+1754 TIKNDIAQNKTNA
-1767 EVDQTEADGN
+1767 EVDRTETDGN
-1777 NNIKVILP
+1777 DNIKVILP
-1785 KVQVKPAARQSVS
+1785 KVQVKPAARQSVGV
-1798 AKAEAQNALIDQ
+1798 KAEAQNALIDQ

-1842 TAQVNQNSIDA
+1842 TAQVNQDSIDA

-1886 ANNEATDEEQNAAIV
+1886 ANNEATDEEQNIAIA

-1913 IAGAVTNADVAYL
+1913 IASAVTNADVAYL
-1926 LHDGKN
+1926 LHNEKN

-1941 NKKATAREQLTTLF
+1941 NRKASAREQLTTLF

-1961 IEANVQATVEERNSI
+1961 IEANIQATVEERNSI

-1998 QVDKTATLNLQ
+1998 QVDKTASLNLQ

-2034 VTHLVQNYRKVSDRN
+2034 VTALVQNYRKVSNRN

-2076 VDAVLKRFNVALGD
+2076 VDAVLKRFNVALSD

-2129 ALIDQYVADGN
+2129 VLIDQYVADGN
-2140 RMVDEDA
+2140 RMIDEDA
-2147 TLNDIKKDTQLI
+2147 TLNDIKQHTQFI
-2159 IDEILAIKLPAEVIK
+2159 VDKILAIKLPAEATKV
-2174 ASPKVGQP
+2174 SPKEIQP

-2193 DKQEVRK
+2193 ETHESRK
-2200 VVKELP
+2200 VEKELP
-2206 NTGSEEMDLP
+2206 NTGSEGMDLP
-2216 LKELA
+2216 LKEFA

-2232 RSKKEKES
+2232 RTKNEKES

>member
-55 NSQNTNADTN
+55 NSPNTNADTN
-65 RDIVNDSQNTPNAHA
+65 RDIVNGSQNTPNAHA

-92 HQNVDVANQVGP
+92 HQNVGVANQVAP
-104 APIQPSASPAQNN
+104 APIQPSTSSASNN
-117 NNSNANSTATEPAA
+117 NHSDANSTATEPAA

-190 RSRRAAPTDP
+190 RSRRAAPADP
-200 NATPADPTA
+200 NA

-224 ITAPYT
+224 ITAPFT

-243 APNEVLS
+243 APNEVLT

-314 GRIRGNDTNDH
+314 GRIKGNDTNDH
-325 GDFNGIEKTL
+325 GG
-335 TVNPN
+335 
-340 SELIFEF
+340 
-347 NTMTTKNYQAQGN
+347 
-360 VIALGRIRGN
+360 
-370 DTNDHGDF
+370 F

-607 TFNDTLTYKTYSQD
+607 TFNDILTYKTYTQD

-660 YTFASLDIFNDLK
+660 YTFASLDIFNELK

-695 ADIDSLAN
+695 ADIDSLVN

-808 HTPDATQDEIQDAL
+808 NTPDATQDEIQDAL

-981 AVAVANTNILNANTN
+981 AVAAANTNILNANTN

-1103 VNEKAREA
+1103 VNDKAREA

-1196 NATTEEKQV
+1196 NATDEEKQV

-1242 AIQPNIVKKPAALAQ
+1242 AIQPNIVKKLTALAQ
-1257 TNQHYSAKLVEI
+1257 INQHYNAKLAEI

-1392 NAIDNVEAEVVIKPK
+1392 NAIDNVEAKVVIKPK

-1425 SLDSTDNEKEVALQA
+1425 SLDSTDNEKEVALLA

-1479 KIKPAAREKIN
+1479 KVKPAAREKIN

-1559 AAARDA
+1559 ATARDA

-1606 NQAIAN
+1606 DQAIAN

-1913 IAGAVTNADVAYL
+1913 IASAVTNADVAYL

-1955 NDKKQA
+1955 NDKKLA

-1998 QVDKTATLNLQ
+1998 QVDKTASLNLQ

-2129 ALIDQYVADGN
+2129 ALIDQYVADGI
-2140 RMVDEDA
+2140 RMIDEDA
-2147 TLNDIKKDTQLI
+2147 TLNDIKQHTQFI
-2159 IDEILAIKLPAEVIK
+2159 VDEILAIKLPAEATKVL
-2174 ASPKVGQP
+2174 PKVGQP
-2182 APKVCTPIKKE
+2182 APKLCTSIKKV

-2232 RSKKEKES
+2232 RNKNEKES

>member
-42 HNVQGGSNQALPG
+42 NNVQSDTNQATPV
-55 NSQNTNADTN
+55 NSQDTN
-65 RDIVNDSQNTPNAHA
+65 VANNRGLANSAQNTPNQSA
-80 TDNTSTNQALTN
+80 TTNQSTNQALVN
-92 HQNVDVANQVGP
+92 HNNGSIANQATPTSV
-104 APIQPSASPAQNN
+104 QSSTPSAQNN
-117 NNSNANSTATEPAA
+117 NHTDGNTTATETVSNAN
-131 NTNNNLASN
+131 NKDVVSN
-140 NNTLNVPNNTDNNDS
+140 NTTLNVPNKTNENGS
-155 ARHLTLK
+155 GGHLTLK

-177 VAIAEEASNRPKK
+177 VAIAEQASNRPKK
-190 RSRRAAPTDP
+190 RSRRAAPADP
-200 NATPADPTA
+200 NATPADPA
-209 TPADPT
+209 AAA
-215 AGNGSAPVA
+215 AGNGGAPVA

-230 PTTDPNANNIGQN
+230 PTTDPNANNAGQN

-250 FDDNNIR
+250 FDDNGIR

-265 TVTVVDN
+265 SVTVVDN
-272 LPGYTLINGGKVG
+272 LPGFTLINGGKVG

-314 GRIRGNDTNDH
+314 GRIKGNDTNDH
-325 GDFNGIEKTL
+325 GDFNGIEK
-335 TVNPN
+335 
-340 SELIFEF
+340 S
-347 NTMTTKNYQAQGN
+347 
-360 VIALGRIRGN
+360 
-370 DTNDHGDF
+370 
-378 NGIEKTLTVNP
+378 LTVNP

-402 KNYQGMTNLIIKN
+402 KNYQGVTNLIIKN
-415 ADNDTVIGEKV
+415 ADNDTVIAEKS
-426 VAYGPIWRLL
+426 VAYGPIWRLF

-520 TDDFVYKI
+520 TDDFVYKV
-528 QLPEGVEYV
+528 QLPEGIEYV

-543 DFPSGNSGV
+543 DFPSSNSGV
-552 DINDMNVT
+552 DMNDFNVT
-560 YDAANRIITIKS
+560 YDAANRVITIKS
-572 TGGGTGNSPARLM
+572 TGGGSGNSPARLM

-607 TFNDTLTYKTYSQD
+607 TFNDTLTYKTYTQD

-695 ADIDSLAN
+695 ADIDSLTN

-715 ENAVNRKVDD
+715 ENAVNKKVDQ

-787 VKPNAKQAIRDKAA
+787 VKPNAKKAIRDKAT

-808 HTPDATQDEIQDAL
+808 ATPDATEDEIQDAL
-822 NQLTTDETDAIDNV
+822 NQLATDETDAIDNV
-836 TNATTN
+836 TNAATN
-842 ADVETAK
+842 ADVEIAK
-849 NNGINTIGAVA
+849 NNGINTIGAVV

-906 NHALEQINQATTNDD
+906 NHALEQINQATTNAD
-921 VDTAKGD
+921 VDNAKGD

-981 AVAVANTNILNANTN
+981 AVTAANTNILNANTN

-1001 VKTNAIQGIQAIEP
+1001 VKTNAIQGIQAITP

-1024 NAIDQSAETQHNAI
+1024 NAIDKSAETQHNTI

-1103 VNEKAREA
+1103 VNDKAREA

-1133 NTLKNRALNDI
+1133 NTLKNRALTDI

-1180 LTDLATAKKQE
+1180 LNDLATAKKQE

-1205 ALNQVDQDLA
+1205 ALNQVDQELA

-1257 TNQHYSAKLVEI
+1257 INQHYNAKLAEI

-1274 ATDDEKNAAI
+1274 ATNDEKNAAI

-1363 INQLKDQAFNQI
+1363 INQLKEQAINQI
-1375 NQNQTNDQVDA
+1375 NQNQTNDQVDT
-1386 TTNQAI
+1386 TTNQAV

-1425 SLDSTDNEKEVALQA
+1425 SLDSTDNEKEVASQA

-1479 KIKPAAREKIN
+1479 KVKPAAREKIN
-1490 QKANELRAQ
+1490 QKANELRAK

-1511 QAALDKINDLV
+1511 QVALDKINEFV
-1522 AKAMT
+1522 NQAMT
-1527 NITNDRTN
+1527 DITNNRTN
-1535 QQVNDST
+1535 QQVDDTTS
-1542 NQALD
+1542 QALD
-1547 DIALVTPDHIVR
+1547 SIALVAPEHIVR

-1571 AKKHEIEQAEHA
+1571 AKKQEIEQAEHA

-1597 NEKRALQNI
+1597 NEKLALQNI
-1606 NQAIAN
+1606 NQAVTN
-1612 NDVKRVESNGIA
+1612 NDVKRVETNGIA
-1624 TLKGVEPHIV
+1624 TLKGVQPHIV
-1634 VKPEA
+1634 IKPEA
-1639 QEAIKASAD
+1639 QQAIKATAE

-1655 DTPHATTDELDEANQ
+1655 DTPHATVDELDEANQ
-1670 QINDT
+1670 LISDT
-1675 LKQGQQD
+1675 LKQAQQE
-1682 IDNTTQDAAVNDVRN
+1682 IENTNQDAAVTDVRN

-1712 KRAALDNIDESNN
+1712 KRAALDSIEENN
-1725 NQLDAIRNTLDT
+1725 KNQLDAIRNTLDT
-1737 TQDERNVAIA
+1737 TQDERDVAIDT
-1747 ALNKIVN
+1747 LNKIVN
-1754 AIKNDIAQNKTNA
+1754 TIKNDIAQNKTNA
-1767 EVDQTEADGN
+1767 EVDRTETDGN
-1777 NNIKVILP
+1777 DNIKVILP
-1785 KVQVKPAARQSVS
+1785 KVQVKPAARQSVGV
-1798 AKAEAQNALIDQ
+1798 KAEAQNALIDQ

-1842 TAQVNQNSIDA
+1842 TAQVNQDSIDA

-1886 ANNEATDEEQNAAIV
+1886 ANNEATDEEQNIAIA

-1913 IAGAVTNADVAYL
+1913 IASAVTNADVAYL
-1926 LHDGKN
+1926 LHDEKN

-1941 NKKATAREQLTTLF
+1941 NRKASAREQLTTLF

-1961 IEANVQATVEERNSI
+1961 IEANIQATVEERNSI

-1998 QVDKTATLNLQ
+1998 QVDKTASLNLQ

-2034 VTHLVQNYRKVSDRN
+2034 VTALVQNYRKVSNRN

-2076 VDAVLKRFNVALGD
+2076 VDAVLKRFNVALSD

-2129 ALIDQYVADGN
+2129 VLIDQYVADGN
-2140 RMVDEDA
+2140 RMIDEDA
-2147 TLNDIKKDTQLI
+2147 TLNDIKQHTQFI
-2159 IDEILAIKLPAEVIK
+2159 VDEILAIKLPAEATKV
-2174 ASPKVGQP
+2174 SPKEIQP

-2193 DKQEVRK
+2193 ETHESRK
-2200 VVKELP
+2200 VEKELP
-2206 NTGSEEMDLP
+2206 NTGSEGMDLP
-2216 LKELA
+2216 LKEFA

-2232 RSKKEKES
+2232 RTKNEKES

>member
-42 HNVQGGSNQALPG
+42 NNVQSDTNQATPV
-55 NSQNTNADTN
+55 NSQDTN
-65 RDIVNDSQNTPNAHA
+65 VANNRGLANSAQNTPNQSA
-80 TDNTSTNQALTN
+80 TTNQSTNQALVN
-92 HQNVDVANQVGP
+92 HNNGSIANQATPTSV
-104 APIQPSASPAQNN
+104 QSSTPSAQNN
-117 NNSNANSTATEPAA
+117 NHTDGNTTATETVSNAN
-131 NTNNNLASN
+131 NKDVVSN
-140 NNTLNVPNNTDNNDS
+140 NTTLNVPNKTNENGS
-155 ARHLTLK
+155 GGHLTLK

-177 VAIAEEASNRPKK
+177 VAIAEQASNRPKK
-190 RSRRAAPTDP
+190 RSRRAAPADP
-200 NATPADPTA
+200 NATPADPA
-209 TPADPT
+209 AAA
-215 AGNGSAPVA
+215 AGNGGAPVA

-230 PTTDPNANNIGQN
+230 PTTDPNANNAGQN

-250 FDDNNIR
+250 FDDNGIR

-265 TVTVVDN
+265 SVTVVDN
-272 LPGYTLINGGKVG
+272 LPGFTLINGGKVG

-314 GRIRGNDTNDH
+314 GRIKGNDTNDH
-325 GDFNGIEKTL
+325 GDFNGIEK
-335 TVNPN
+335 
-340 SELIFEF
+340 S
-347 NTMTTKNYQAQGN
+347 
-360 VIALGRIRGN
+360 
-370 DTNDHGDF
+370 
-378 NGIEKTLTVNP
+378 LTVNP

-402 KNYQGMTNLIIKN
+402 KNYQGVTNLIIKN
-415 ADNDTVIGEKV
+415 ADNDTVIAEKS
-426 VAYGPIWRLL
+426 VAYGPIWRLF

-520 TDDFVYKI
+520 TDDFVYKV

-543 DFPSGNSGV
+543 DFPSSNSGV
-552 DINDMNVT
+552 DMNDFNVT
-560 YDAANRIITIKS
+560 YDAANRVITIKS
-572 TGGGTGNSPARLM
+572 TGGGSGNSPARLM

-607 TFNDTLTYKTYSQD
+607 TFNDTLTYKTYTQD

-695 ADIDSLAN
+695 ADIDSLTN

-715 ENAVNRKVDD
+715 ENAVNKKVDQ

-787 VKPNAKQAIRDKAA
+787 VKPNAKKAIRDKAT

-808 HTPDATQDEIQDAL
+808 ATPDATEDEIQDAL
-822 NQLTTDETDAIDNV
+822 NQLATDETDAIDNV

-842 ADVETAK
+842 ADVEIAK
-849 NNGINTIGAVA
+849 NNGINTIGAVV

-906 NHALEQINQATTNDD
+906 NHALEQINQATTNAD
-921 VDTAKGD
+921 VDNAKGD

-966 ATQEERQAAIEKVNA
+966 ATQEERQAAIDKVNA
-981 AVAVANTNILNANTN
+981 AVTAANTNILNANTN

-1001 VKTNAIQGIQAIEP
+1001 VKTNAIQGIQAITP

-1024 NAIDQSAETQHNAI
+1024 NAIDKSAETQHNTI

-1103 VNEKAREA
+1103 VNDKAREA

-1133 NTLKNRALNDI
+1133 NTLKNRALTDI

-1180 LTDLATAKKQE
+1180 LNDLATAKKQE

-1205 ALNQVDQDLA
+1205 ALNQVDQELA

-1257 TNQHYSAKLVEI
+1257 INQHYNAKLAEI

-1274 ATDDEKNAAI
+1274 ATNDEKNAAI

-1363 INQLKDQAFNQI
+1363 INQHKDQAINQI
-1375 NQNQTNDQVDA
+1375 NQNQTNDQVDT
-1386 TTNQAI
+1386 TTNQAV

-1425 SLDSTDNEKEVALQA
+1425 SLDSTDNEKEVASQA

-1479 KIKPAAREKIN
+1479 KVKPAAREKIN
-1490 QKANELRAQ
+1490 QKANELRAK

-1511 QAALDKINDLV
+1511 QVALDKINEFV
-1522 AKAMT
+1522 NQAMT
-1527 NITNDRTN
+1527 DITNNRTN
-1535 QQVNDST
+1535 QQVDDTTS
-1542 NQALD
+1542 QALD
-1547 DIALVTPDHIVR
+1547 SIALVAPEHIVR

-1571 AKKHEIEQAEHA
+1571 AKKQEIEQAEHA

-1597 NEKRALQNI
+1597 NEKLALQNI
-1606 NQAIAN
+1606 NQAVTN
-1612 NDVKRVESNGIA
+1612 NDVKRVETNGIA
-1624 TLKGVEPHIV
+1624 TLKGVQPHIV
-1634 VKPEA
+1634 IKPEA
-1639 QEAIKASAD
+1639 QQAIKATAE

-1655 DTPHATTDELDEANQ
+1655 DTPHATVDELDEANQ
-1670 QINDT
+1670 LISDT
-1675 LKQGQQD
+1675 LKQAQQE
-1682 IDNTTQDAAVNDVRN
+1682 IENTNQDAAVTDVRN

-1712 KRAALDNIDESNN
+1712 KRAALDSIEENN
-1725 NQLDAIRNTLDT
+1725 KNQLDAIRNTLDT
-1737 TQDERNVAIA
+1737 TQDERDVAIDT
-1747 ALNKIVN
+1747 LNKIVN
-1754 AIKNDIAQNKTNA
+1754 TIKNDIAQNKTNA
-1767 EVDQTEADGN
+1767 EVDRTETDGN
-1777 NNIKVILP
+1777 DNIKVILP
-1785 KVQVKPAARQSVS
+1785 KVQVKPAARQSVGV
-1798 AKAEAQNALIDQ
+1798 KAEAQNALIDQ

-1842 TAQVNQNSIDA
+1842 TAQVNQDSIDA

-1886 ANNEATDEEQNAAIV
+1886 ANNEATDEEQNIAIA

-1913 IAGAVTNADVAYL
+1913 IASAVTNADVAYL
-1926 LHDGKN
+1926 LHDEKN

-1941 NKKATAREQLTTLF
+1941 NRKASAREQLTTLF

-1961 IEANVQATVEERNSI
+1961 IEANIQATVEERNSI

-1998 QVDKTATLNLQ
+1998 QVDKTASLNLQ

-2034 VTHLVQNYRKVSDRN
+2034 VTALVQNYRKVSNRN

-2076 VDAVLKRFNVALGD
+2076 VDAVLKRFNVALSD

-2129 ALIDQYVADGN
+2129 VLIDQYVADGN
-2140 RMVDEDA
+2140 RMIDEDA
-2147 TLNDIKKDTQLI
+2147 TLNDIKQHTQFI
-2159 IDEILAIKLPAEVIK
+2159 VDEILAIKLPAEATKV
-2174 ASPKVGQP
+2174 SPKEIQP

-2193 DKQEVRK
+2193 ETHESRK
-2200 VVKELP
+2200 VEKELP
-2206 NTGSEEMDLP
+2206 NTGSEGMDLP
-2216 LKELA
+2216 LKEFA

-2232 RSKKEKES
+2232 RTKNEKES

>member
-42 HNVQGGSNQALPG
+42 NNVQSDTNQATPV
-55 NSQNTNADTN
+55 NSQDKDVANN
-65 RDIVNDSQNTPNAHA
+65 RGLANSAQNTPNQSA
-80 TDNTSTNQALTN
+80 TTNQATNQALVN
-92 HQNVDVANQVGP
+92 HNNGSIVNQATPTSV
-104 APIQPSASPAQNN
+104 QSSTPSAQNN
-117 NNSNANSTATEPAA
+117 NHTDGNTTATETVSNAN
-131 NTNNNLASN
+131 NNDVASN
-140 NNTLNVPNNTDNNDS
+140 NTTLNVPNKTNENGS
-155 ARHLTLK
+155 GGHLTLK

-177 VAIAEEASNRPKK
+177 VAIAEPASNRPKK
-190 RSRRAAPTDP
+190 RSRRAAPADP
-200 NATPADPTA
+200 NATPADPGA
-209 TPADPT
+209 AA
-215 AGNGSAPVA
+215 AGNGGAPVA

-230 PTTDPNANNIGQN
+230 PTTDPNANNAGQN

-250 FDDNNIR
+250 FDDNSIR

-265 TVTVVDN
+265 SVTVVDN
-272 LPGYTLINGGKVG
+272 LPGFTLINGGKVG
-285 VFSHAMVRTSMF
+285 VLSHAMVRTSMF
-297 DSGDAK
+297 EAGS
-303 NYQAQG
+303 NRTYQAQG
-309 NVIAL
+309 NVLAL
-314 GRIRGNDTNDH
+314 GRISGTDASNH
-325 GDFNGIEKTL
+325 GDFNGIEKSL

-347 NTMTTKNYQAQGN
+347 NTMPTKNGQGATN
-360 VIALGRIRGN
+360 V
-370 DTNDHGDF
+370 
-378 NGIEKTLTVNP
+378 
-389 NSELIFEF
+389 
-397 NTMTT
+397 
-402 KNYQGMTNLIIKN
+402 IIKN
-415 ADNDTVIGEKV
+415 ADTNDTIAEKTV
-426 VAYGPIWRLL
+426 EGGPTLRLF
-436 KVPENVS
+436 KVPDNVRN
-443 HLKIQFVPKNDAIT
+443 LKIQFVPKNDAIT
-457 DARGIYQLR
+457 DARGIYQLK
-466 DGYKYYDFVDSIGLH
+466 DGYKYYSFVDSIGLH

-489 RRTMEPTATN
+489 RRTMEPTAMN

-505 TTSLKNNGNFGASFN
+505 TTSLKNNGNSGASLD
-520 TDDFVYKI
+520 TDEFVYKI

-543 DFPSGNSGV
+543 DFPSNNSGV
-552 DINDMNVT
+552 DVNDMNVT
-560 YDAANRIITIKS
+560 YDAANRVITIKS
-572 TGGGTGNSPARLM
+572 TGGGTTNSPARLM

-607 TFNDTLTYKTYSQD
+607 TFNDTLTYKTYTQD
-621 FINSPA
+621 FINSAA

-673 RRAQTILD
+673 KRAQTILA

-695 ADIDSLAN
+695 ADIDTLTN

-715 ENAVNRKVDD
+715 ENAVNQKADQ

-747 IEEHKNEIIG
+747 IEEHKGNIIG
-757 NIGDQTTDD
+757 DIGDQTTDD

-787 VKPNAKQAIRDKAA
+787 VKPNAKKAIRDKAT

-808 HTPDATQDEIQDAL
+808 ATPDATEDEIQDAI
-822 NQLTTDETDAIDNV
+822 NQLATDETDAIDNV

-849 NNGINTIGAVA
+849 NNGINTIGSVV

-906 NHALEQINQATTNDD
+906 TNAD
-921 VDTAKGD
+921 VDNAKGD

-966 ATQEERQAAIEKVNA
+966 ATQEERQAAIDKVNA
-981 AVAVANTNILNANTN
+981 AVTAANTNILNANTN
-996 ADVEQ
+996 AEVEQ
-1001 VKTNAIQGIQAIEP
+1001 VKTNAIQGIQAITP

-1024 NAIDQSAETQHNAI
+1024 NAIDKSAETQHNTI

-1093 TQVKTDARNA
+1093 TQVKTDARNV
-1103 VNEKAREA
+1103 VNDKAREA

-1133 NTLKNRALNDI
+1133 NTLKNRALTDI

-1180 LTDLATAKKQE
+1180 LNDLATAKKQE

-1205 ALNQVDQDLA
+1205 ALNQVDQELA

-1257 TNQHYSAKLVEI
+1257 INQHYNAKLAEI

-1274 ATDDEKNAAI
+1274 ATNDEKNAAI

-1375 NQNQTNDQVDA
+1375 NQNQTNDQVDT
-1386 TTNQAI
+1386 TTNQAL

-1425 SLDSTDNEKEVALQA
+1425 SLDSTDNEKEVASQA

-1479 KIKPAAREKIN
+1479 KVKPAAREKIN
-1490 QKANELRAQ
+1490 QKANELRAK

-1511 QAALDKINDLV
+1511 QVALDKINEFV
-1522 AKAMT
+1522 NQAMT
-1527 NITNDRTN
+1527 DITNNRTN
-1535 QQVNDST
+1535 QQVDDTTS
-1542 NQALD
+1542 QALD
-1547 DIALVTPDHIVR
+1547 SIALVAPEHIVR

-1571 AKKHEIEQAEHA
+1571 AKKQEIEQAEHA

-1597 NEKRALQNI
+1597 NKKLALQNI
-1606 NQAIAN
+1606 NQAVTN
-1612 NDVKRVESNGIA
+1612 NDVKRVETNGIA
-1624 TLKGVEPHIV
+1624 TLKGVQPHIV
-1634 VKPEA
+1634 IKPEA
-1639 QEAIKASAD
+1639 QQAIKASAE

-1655 DTPHATTDELDEANQ
+1655 DTPHATVDELDEANQ
-1670 QINDT
+1670 LISDT
-1675 LKQGQQD
+1675 LKQAQQE
-1682 IDNTTQDAAVNDVRN
+1682 IENTNQDAAVTDVRN

-1712 KRAALDNIDESNN
+1712 KRAALDSIEENN
-1725 NQLDAIRNTLDT
+1725 KNQLDAIRNTLDT
-1737 TQDERNVAIA
+1737 TQDERDVAIDT
-1747 ALNKIVN
+1747 LNKIVN
-1754 AIKNDIAQNKTNA
+1754 TIKNDIAQNKTNA
-1767 EVDQTEADGN
+1767 EVDRTETDGN
-1777 NNIKVILP
+1777 DNIKVILP
-1785 KVQVKPAARQSVS
+1785 KVQVKPAARQSVGV
-1798 AKAEAQNALIDQ
+1798 KAEAQNALIDQ

-1842 TAQVNQNSIDA
+1842 TAQVNQDSIDA

-1886 ANNEATDEEQNAAIV
+1886 ANNEATDEEQNIAIA

-1913 IAGAVTNADVAYL
+1913 IASAVTNADVAYL
-1926 LHDGKN
+1926 LHD
-1932 EIREIEPVI
+1932 E
-1941 NKKATAREQLTTLF
+1941 KK
-1955 NDKKQA
+1955 
-1961 IEANVQATVEERNSI
+1961 RNS
-1976 LAQLQNIYDTAIG
+1976 
-1989 QIDQDRSNA
+1989 
-1998 QVDKTATLNLQ
+1998 
-2009 TIHDLDVHPIKKPDA
+2009 
-2024 EKTINDDLAR
+2024 
-2034 VTHLVQNYRKVSDRN
+2034 
-2049 KADALKAITA
+2049 
-2059 LKLQMDEE
+2059 
-2067 LKTARTNAD
+2067 
-2076 VDAVLKRFNVALGD
+2076 
-2090 IEAVITE
+2090 
-2097 KENSLLRIDN
+2097 
-2107 IAQQTYAKFKAIAT
+2107 
-2121 PEQLAKVK
+2121 
-2129 ALIDQYVADGN
+2129 
-2140 RMVDEDA
+2140 
-2147 TLNDIKKDTQLI
+2147 
-2159 IDEILAIKLPAEVIK
+2159 
-2174 ASPKVGQP
+2174 
-2182 APKVCTPIKKE
+2182 
-2193 DKQEVRK
+2193 
-2200 VVKELP
+2200 
-2206 NTGSEEMDLP
+2206 
-2216 LKELA
+2216 
-2221 LITGAALLARR
+2221 
-2232 RSKKEKES
+2232 

>member
-42 HNVQGGSNQALPG
+42 NNVQSDTNQATPV
-55 NSQNTNADTN
+55 NSQDTN
-65 RDIVNDSQNTPNAHA
+65 VANNRGLANSAQNTPNQSA
-80 TDNTSTNQALTN
+80 TTNQSTNQALVN
-92 HQNVDVANQVGP
+92 HNNGSIANQATPTSV
-104 APIQPSASPAQNN
+104 QSSTPSAQNN
-117 NNSNANSTATEPAA
+117 NHTDGNTTATETVSNAN
-131 NTNNNLASN
+131 NKDVVSN
-140 NNTLNVPNNTDNNDS
+140 NTTLNVPNKTNENGS
-155 ARHLTLK
+155 GGHLTLK

-177 VAIAEEASNRPKK
+177 VAIAEQASNRPKK
-190 RSRRAAPTDP
+190 RSRRAAPADP
-200 NATPADPTA
+200 NATPADPA
-209 TPADPT
+209 AAA
-215 AGNGSAPVA
+215 AGNGGAPVA

-230 PTTDPNANNIGQN
+230 PTTDPNANNAGQN

-250 FDDNNIR
+250 FDDNGIR

-265 TVTVVDN
+265 SVTVVDN
-272 LPGYTLINGGKVG
+272 LPGFTLINGGKVG

-314 GRIRGNDTNDH
+314 GRIKGNDTNDH
-325 GDFNGIEKTL
+325 GDFNGIEK
-335 TVNPN
+335 
-340 SELIFEF
+340 S
-347 NTMTTKNYQAQGN
+347 
-360 VIALGRIRGN
+360 
-370 DTNDHGDF
+370 
-378 NGIEKTLTVNP
+378 LTVNP

-402 KNYQGMTNLIIKN
+402 KNYQGVTNLIIKN
-415 ADNDTVIGEKV
+415 ADNDTVIAEKS
-426 VAYGPIWRLL
+426 VAYGPIWRLF

-520 TDDFVYKI
+520 TDDFVYKV

-543 DFPSGNSGV
+543 DFPSSNSGV
-552 DINDMNVT
+552 DMNDFNVT
-560 YDAANRIITIKS
+560 YDAANRVITIKS
-572 TGGGTGNSPARLM
+572 TGGGSGNSPARLM

-607 TFNDTLTYKTYSQD
+607 TFNDTLTYKTYTQD

-695 ADIDSLAN
+695 ADIDSLTN

-715 ENAVNRKVDD
+715 ENAVNKKVDQ

-787 VKPNAKQAIRDKAA
+787 VKPNAKKAIRDKAT

-808 HTPDATQDEIQDAL
+808 ATPDATEDEIQDAL
-822 NQLTTDETDAIDNV
+822 NQLATDETDAIDNV

-842 ADVETAK
+842 ADVEIAK
-849 NNGINTIGAVA
+849 NNGINTIGAVV

-906 NHALEQINQATTNDD
+906 NHALEQINQATTNAD
-921 VDTAKGD
+921 VDNAKGD

-966 ATQEERQAAIEKVNA
+966 ATQEERQAAIDKVNA
-981 AVAVANTNILNANTN
+981 AVTAANTNILNANTN

-1001 VKTNAIQGIQAIEP
+1001 VKTNAIQGIQAITP

-1024 NAIDQSAETQHNAI
+1024 NAIDKSAETQHNTI

-1103 VNEKAREA
+1103 VNDKAREA

-1133 NTLKNRALNDI
+1133 NTLKNRALTDI

-1180 LTDLATAKKQE
+1180 LNDLATAKKQE

-1205 ALNQVDQDLA
+1205 ALNQVDQELA

-1257 TNQHYSAKLVEI
+1257 INQHYNAKLAEI

-1274 ATDDEKNAAI
+1274 ATNDEKNAAI

-1312 VAENNIDAVQVDVVK
+1312 VAENNIDVVQVDVVK

-1363 INQLKDQAFNQI
+1363 INQLKDQAINQI
-1375 NQNQTNDQVDA
+1375 NQNQTNDQVDT
-1386 TTNQAI
+1386 TTNQAV

-1425 SLDSTDNEKEVALQA
+1425 SLDSTDNEKEVASQA

-1466 NGVSAI
+1466 NGVSSI

-1479 KIKPAAREKIN
+1479 KVKPAAREKIN
-1490 QKANELRAQ
+1490 QKANELRAK

-1511 QAALDKINDLV
+1511 QVALDKINEFV
-1522 AKAMT
+1522 NQAMT
-1527 NITNDRTN
+1527 DITNNRTN
-1535 QQVNDST
+1535 QQVDDTTS
-1542 NQALD
+1542 QALD
-1547 DIALVTPDHIVR
+1547 SIALVAPEHIVR

-1571 AKKHEIEQAEHA
+1571 AKKQEIEQAEHA

-1597 NEKRALQNI
+1597 NEKLALQNI
-1606 NQAIAN
+1606 NQAVTN
-1612 NDVKRVESNGIA
+1612 NDVKRVETNGIA
-1624 TLKGVEPHIV
+1624 TLKGVQPHIV
-1634 VKPEA
+1634 IKPEA
-1639 QEAIKASAD
+1639 QQAIKATAE

-1655 DTPHATTDELDEANQ
+1655 DTPHATVDELDEANQ
-1670 QINDT
+1670 LISDT
-1675 LKQGQQD
+1675 LKQAQQE
-1682 IDNTTQDAAVNDVRN
+1682 IENTNQDAAVTDVRN

-1712 KRAALDNIDESNN
+1712 KRAALDSIEENN
-1725 NQLDAIRNTLDT
+1725 KNQLDAIRNTLDT
-1737 TQDERNVAIA
+1737 TQDERDVAIDT
-1747 ALNKIVN
+1747 LNKIVN
-1754 AIKNDIAQNKTNA
+1754 TIKNDIAQNKTNA
-1767 EVDQTEADGN
+1767 EVDRTETDGN
-1777 NNIKVILP
+1777 DNIKVILP
-1785 KVQVKPAARQSVS
+1785 KVQVKPAARQSVGV
-1798 AKAEAQNALIDQ
+1798 KAEAQNALIDQ

-1842 TAQVNQNSIDA
+1842 TAQVNQDSIDA

-1886 ANNEATDEEQNAAIV
+1886 ANNEATDEEQNIAIA

-1913 IAGAVTNADVAYL
+1913 IASAVTNADVAYL
-1926 LHDGKN
+1926 LHDEKN

-1941 NKKATAREQLTTLF
+1941 NRKASAREQLTTLF

-1961 IEANVQATVEERNSI
+1961 IEANIQATVEERNSI

-1998 QVDKTATLNLQ
+1998 QVDKTASLNLQ

-2034 VTHLVQNYRKVSDRN
+2034 VTALVQNYRKVSNRN

-2076 VDAVLKRFNVALGD
+2076 VDAVLKRFNVALSD

-2129 ALIDQYVADGN
+2129 VLIDQYVADGN
-2140 RMVDEDA
+2140 RMIDEDA
-2147 TLNDIKKDTQLI
+2147 TLNDIKQHTQFI
-2159 IDEILAIKLPAEVIK
+2159 VDEILAIKLPAEATKV
-2174 ASPKVGQP
+2174 SPKEIQP

-2193 DKQEVRK
+2193 ETHESRK
-2200 VVKELP
+2200 VEKELP
-2206 NTGSEEMDLP
+2206 NTGSEGMDLP
-2216 LKELA
+2216 LKEFA

-2232 RSKKEKES
+2232 RTKNEKES

>member
-55 NSQNTNADTN
+55 NSPNTNADTN
-65 RDIVNDSQNTPNAHA
+65 RDIVNGSQNTPNAHA

-92 HQNVDVANQVGP
+92 HQNVGVANQVAP
-104 APIQPSASPAQNN
+104 APIQPSTSSASNN
-117 NNSNANSTATEPAA
+117 NHSDANSTATEPAA

-190 RSRRAAPTDP
+190 RSRRAAPADP
-200 NATPADPTA
+200 NA

-224 ITAPYT
+224 ITAPFT

-243 APNEVLS
+243 APNEVLT

-314 GRIRGNDTNDH
+314 GRIKGNDTNDH
-325 GDFNGIEKTL
+325 GG
-335 TVNPN
+335 
-340 SELIFEF
+340 
-347 NTMTTKNYQAQGN
+347 
-360 VIALGRIRGN
+360 
-370 DTNDHGDF
+370 F

-607 TFNDTLTYKTYSQD
+607 TFNDILTYKTYTQD

-660 YTFASLDIFNDLK
+660 YTFASLDIFNELK

-695 ADIDSLAN
+695 ADIDSLVN

-747 IEEHKNEIIG
+747 IEEHRNEIIG

-808 HTPDATQDEIQDAL
+808 NTPDATQDEIQDAL

-981 AVAVANTNILNANTN
+981 AVAAANTNILNANTN

-1103 VNEKAREA
+1103 VNDKAREA

-1196 NATTEEKQV
+1196 NATDEEKQV

-1242 AIQPNIVKKPAALAQ
+1242 AIQPNIVKKPTALAQ
-1257 TNQHYSAKLVEI
+1257 INQHYNAKLAEI

-1392 NAIDNVEAEVVIKPK
+1392 NAIDNVEAKVVIKPK

-1425 SLDSTDNEKEVALQA
+1425 SLDSTDNEKEVALLA

-1479 KIKPAAREKIN
+1479 KVKPAAREKIN

-1542 NQALD
+1542 NQALN

-1559 AAARDA
+1559 ATARDA

-1606 NQAIAN
+1606 DQAIAN

-1913 IAGAVTNADVAYL
+1913 IASAVTNADVAYL

-1955 NDKKQA
+1955 NDKKLA

-1998 QVDKTATLNLQ
+1998 QVDKTASLNLQ

-2129 ALIDQYVADGN
+2129 ALIDQYVADGI
-2140 RMVDEDA
+2140 RMIDEDA
-2147 TLNDIKKDTQLI
+2147 TLNDIKQHTQFI
-2159 IDEILAIKLPAEVIK
+2159 VDEILAIKLPAEATKVL
-2174 ASPKVGQP
+2174 PKVGQP
-2182 APKVCTPIKKE
+2182 APKLCTSIKKV

-2232 RSKKEKES
+2232 RNKNEKES

>member
-42 HNVQGGSNQALPG
+42 NNVQSDTNQATPV
-55 NSQNTNADTN
+55 NSQDKDVANN
-65 RDIVNDSQNTPNAHA
+65 RGLANSAQNTPNQSA
-80 TDNTSTNQALTN
+80 TTNQSTNQALVN
-92 HQNVDVANQVGP
+92 HNNGSIVNQATPTSV
-104 APIQPSASPAQNN
+104 QSSTPSAQNN
-117 NNSNANSTATEPAA
+117 NHTDGNTTATETVSNAN
-131 NTNNNLASN
+131 NNDAVSN
-140 NNTLNVPNNTDNNDS
+140 NTTLNVPNKTNENGS
-155 ARHLTLK
+155 GGHLTLK

-177 VAIAEEASNRPKK
+177 VAIAEPASNRPKK
-190 RSRRAAPTDP
+190 RSRRAAPADP
-200 NATPADPTA
+200 NATPADPGA
-209 TPADPT
+209 AA
-215 AGNGSAPVA
+215 AGNGGAPVA

-230 PTTDPNANNIGQN
+230 PTTDPNANNAGQN

-250 FDDNNIR
+250 FDDNSIR

-265 TVTVVDN
+265 SVTVVDN
-272 LPGYTLINGGKVG
+272 LPGFTLINGGKVG
-285 VFSHAMVRTSMF
+285 VLSHAMVRTSMF
-297 DSGDAK
+297 EAGS
-303 NYQAQG
+303 NRTYQAQG
-309 NVIAL
+309 NVLAL
-314 GRIRGNDTNDH
+314 GRISGTDASNH
-325 GDFNGIEKTL
+325 GDFNGIEKSL

-347 NTMTTKNYQAQGN
+347 NTMTTKNGQGATN
-360 VIALGRIRGN
+360 V
-370 DTNDHGDF
+370 
-378 NGIEKTLTVNP
+378 
-389 NSELIFEF
+389 
-397 NTMTT
+397 
-402 KNYQGMTNLIIKN
+402 IIKN
-415 ADNDTVIGEKV
+415 ADTNDTIAEKTV
-426 VAYGPIWRLL
+426 EGGPTLRLF
-436 KVPENVS
+436 KVPDNVRN
-443 HLKIQFVPKNDAIT
+443 LKIQFVPKNDAIT
-457 DARGIYQLR
+457 DARGIYQLK
-466 DGYKYYDFVDSIGLH
+466 DGYKYYSFVDSIGLH

-489 RRTMEPTATN
+489 RRTMDPTATN

-505 TTSLKNNGNFGASFN
+505 TTSLKNNGNSGASLDTN
-520 TDDFVYKI
+520 DFVYQV

-543 DFPSGNSGV
+543 DFPSNNSGV
-552 DINDMNVT
+552 DVNDMNVT
-560 YDAANRIITIKS
+560 YDAANRVITIKS
-572 TGGGTGNSPARLM
+572 TGGGTANSPARLM
-585 PDKILDLKYKLR
+585 PDKILDLRYKLR
-597 VNNVPTPRTV
+597 VNNVPTPRRV
-607 TFNDTLTYKTYSQD
+607 TFNETLTYKTYTQD

-673 RRAQTILD
+673 KRAQTILA

-695 ADIDSLAN
+695 ADIDTLTN

-715 ENAVNRKVDD
+715 ENAVNQKADQ

-747 IEEHKNEIIG
+747 IEEHKGNIIG
-757 NIGDQTTDD
+757 DIGDQTTDD

-787 VKPNAKQAIRDKAA
+787 VKPNAKKAIRDKAT

-808 HTPDATQDEIQDAL
+808 ATPDATEDEIQDAI
-822 NQLTTDETDAIDNV
+822 NQLATDETDAIDNV

-849 NNGINTIGAVA
+849 NNGINTIGAVV

-865 KQAARDAINQATATK
+865 KKAARDAINQATATK

-906 NHALEQINQATTNDD
+906 NHALEQINQATTNAD
-921 VDTAKGD
+921 VDNAKGD

-966 ATQEERQAAIEKVNA
+966 ATQEERQAAIDKVNA
-981 AVAVANTNILNANTN
+981 AVTAANTNILNANTN
-996 ADVEQ
+996 AEVEQ
-1001 VKTNAIQGIQAIEP
+1001 VKTNAIQGIQAITP

-1024 NAIDQSAETQHNAI
+1024 NAIDKSAETQHNTI

-1093 TQVKTDARNA
+1093 TQVKTDARNV
-1103 VNEKAREA
+1103 VNDKAREA

-1133 NTLKNRALNDI
+1133 NTLKYRALTDI

-1180 LTDLATAKKQE
+1180 LNDLATAKKQE

-1205 ALNQVDQDLA
+1205 ALNQVDQELA

-1221 NQADTNAEVDQAQQ
+1221 N
-1235 LGTKAIN
+1235 
-1242 AIQPNIVKKPAALAQ
+1242 
-1257 TNQHYSAKLVEI
+1257 
-1269 NATPD
+1269 
-1274 ATDDEKNAAI
+1274 
-1284 NTLNQDRQQA
+1284 
-1294 IESIKQANTNAEV
+1294 QANTNAEV

-1386 TTNQAI
+1386 TTNQAV

-1425 SLDSTDNEKEVALQA
+1425 SLDSTDNEKEVASQA

-1479 KIKPAAREKIN
+1479 KVKPAAREKIN
-1490 QKANELRAQ
+1490 QKANELRAK

-1511 QAALDKINDLV
+1511 QVALDKINEFV
-1522 AKAMT
+1522 NQAMT
-1527 NITNDRTN
+1527 DITNNRTN
-1535 QQVNDST
+1535 QQVDDTTS
-1542 NQALD
+1542 QALD
-1547 DIALVTPDHIVR
+1547 SIALVTPDHIVR

-1571 AKKHEIEQAEHA
+1571 AKKREIEQAEHA

-1606 NQAIAN
+1606 DQAIAN
-1612 NDVKRVESNGIA
+1612 NDVKRVETNGIA
-1624 TLKGVEPHIV
+1624 TLKGVQPHIV
-1634 VKPEA
+1634 IKPEA
-1639 QEAIKASAD
+1639 QQAIKASAE

-1655 DTPHATTDELDEANQ
+1655 DTPHATVDELDEANQ
-1670 QINDT
+1670 LISDT
-1675 LKQGQQD
+1675 LKQAQQE
-1682 IDNTTQDAAVNDVRN
+1682 IENTNQDAAVTDVRN

-1712 KRAALDNIDESNN
+1712 KRAALDSIEENN
-1725 NQLDAIRNTLDT
+1725 KNQLDAIRNTLDT
-1737 TQDERNVAIA
+1737 TQDERDVAIDT
-1747 ALNKIVN
+1747 LNKIVN
-1754 AIKNDIAQNKTNA
+1754 TIKNDIAQNKTNA
-1767 EVDQTEADGN
+1767 EVDRTETDGN
-1777 NNIKVILP
+1777 DNIKVILP
-1785 KVQVKPAARQSVS
+1785 KVQVKPAARQSVGV
-1798 AKAEAQNALIDQ
+1798 KAEAQNALIDQ

-1842 TAQVNQNSIDA
+1842 TAQVNQDSIDA

-1886 ANNEATDEEQNAAIV
+1886 ANNEATDEEQNIAIA

-1913 IAGAVTNADVAYL
+1913 IASAVTNADVAYL
-1926 LHDGKN
+1926 LHDEKN

-1941 NKKATAREQLTTLF
+1941 SRKASAREQLTTLF

-1961 IEANVQATVEERNSI
+1961 IEANIQATVEERNSI

-1998 QVDKTATLNLQ
+1998 QVDKTASLNLQ

-2034 VTHLVQNYRKVSDRN
+2034 VTALVQNYRKVSDRN

-2076 VDAVLKRFNVALGD
+2076 VDAVLKRFNVALSD

-2107 IAQQTYAKFKAIAT
+2107 IAQQTYAEFKAIAT

-2129 ALIDQYVADGN
+2129 VLIDQYVADGN
-2140 RMVDEDA
+2140 RMIDEDA
-2147 TLNDIKKDTQLI
+2147 TLNDIKQHTQFI
-2159 IDEILAIKLPAEVIK
+2159 VDEILAIKLPAEAMKV
-2174 ASPKVGQP
+2174 SPKVIQP

-2193 DKQEVRK
+2193 ETHESRK
-2200 VVKELP
+2200 VEKELP
-2206 NTGSEEMDLP
+2206 NTGSEGMDLP
-2216 LKELA
+2216 LKEFA

-2232 RSKKEKES
+2232 RTKNEKES

>member
-42 HNVQGGSNQALPG
+42 NNVQSDTNQATPV
-55 NSQNTNADTN
+55 NSQDTN
-65 RDIVNDSQNTPNAHA
+65 VANNRGLANSAQNTPNQSA
-80 TDNTSTNQALTN
+80 TTNQSTNQALVN
-92 HQNVDVANQVGP
+92 HNNGSIANQATPTSV
-104 APIQPSASPAQNN
+104 QSSTPSAQNN
-117 NNSNANSTATEPAA
+117 NHTDGNTTATETVSNAN
-131 NTNNNLASN
+131 NKDVVSN
-140 NNTLNVPNNTDNNDS
+140 NTTLNVPNKTNENGS
-155 ARHLTLK
+155 GGHLTLK

-177 VAIAEEASNRPKK
+177 VAIAEQASNRPKK
-190 RSRRAAPTDP
+190 RSRRAAPADP
-200 NATPADPTA
+200 NATPADPA
-209 TPADPT
+209 AAA
-215 AGNGSAPVA
+215 AGNGGAPVA

-230 PTTDPNANNIGQN
+230 PTTDPNANNAGQN

-250 FDDNNIR
+250 FDDNGIR

-265 TVTVVDN
+265 SVTVVDN
-272 LPGYTLINGGKVG
+272 LPGFTLINGGKVG

-314 GRIRGNDTNDH
+314 GRIKGNDTNDH
-325 GDFNGIEKTL
+325 GDFNGIEK
-335 TVNPN
+335 
-340 SELIFEF
+340 S
-347 NTMTTKNYQAQGN
+347 
-360 VIALGRIRGN
+360 
-370 DTNDHGDF
+370 
-378 NGIEKTLTVNP
+378 LTVNP

-402 KNYQGMTNLIIKN
+402 KNYQGVTNLIIKN
-415 ADNDTVIGEKV
+415 ADNDTVIAEKS
-426 VAYGPIWRLL
+426 VAYGPIWRLF

-520 TDDFVYKI
+520 TDDFVYKV

-543 DFPSGNSGV
+543 DFPSSNSGV
-552 DINDMNVT
+552 DMNDFNVT
-560 YDAANRIITIKS
+560 YDAANRVITIKS
-572 TGGGTGNSPARLM
+572 TGGGSGNSPARLM

-607 TFNDTLTYKTYSQD
+607 TFNDTLTYKTYTQD

-695 ADIDSLAN
+695 ADIDSLTN

-715 ENAVNRKVDD
+715 ENAVNKKVDQ

-787 VKPNAKQAIRDKAA
+787 VKPNAKKAIRDKAT

-808 HTPDATQDEIQDAL
+808 ATPDATEDEIQDAL
-822 NQLTTDETDAIDNV
+822 NQLATDETDAIDNV

-842 ADVETAK
+842 ADVEIAK
-849 NNGINTIGAVA
+849 NNGINTIGAVV

-906 NHALEQINQATTNDD
+906 NHALEQINQATTNAD
-921 VDTAKGD
+921 VDNAKGD

-966 ATQEERQAAIEKVNA
+966 ATQEERQAAIDKVNA
-981 AVAVANTNILNANTN
+981 AVTAANTNILNANTN

-1001 VKTNAIQGIQAIEP
+1001 VKTNAIQGIQAITP

-1024 NAIDQSAETQHNAI
+1024 NAIDKSAETQHNTI

-1103 VNEKAREA
+1103 VNDKAREA

-1133 NTLKNRALNDI
+1133 NTLKNRALTDI

-1180 LTDLATAKKQE
+1180 LNDLATAKKQE

-1205 ALNQVDQDLA
+1205 ALNQVDQELA

-1257 TNQHYSAKLVEI
+1257 INQHYNAKLAEI

-1274 ATDDEKNAAI
+1274 ATNDEKNAAI

-1363 INQLKDQAFNQI
+1363 INQLKDQAINQI
-1375 NQNQTNDQVDA
+1375 NQNQTNDQVDT
-1386 TTNQAI
+1386 TTNQAV

-1425 SLDSTDNEKEVALQA
+1425 SLDSTDNEKEVASQA

-1479 KIKPAAREKIN
+1479 KVKPAAREKIN
-1490 QKANELRAQ
+1490 QKANELRAK

-1511 QAALDKINDLV
+1511 QVALDKINEFV
-1522 AKAMT
+1522 NQAMT
-1527 NITNDRTN
+1527 DITNNRTN
-1535 QQVNDST
+1535 QQVDDTTS
-1542 NQALD
+1542 QALD
-1547 DIALVTPDHIVR
+1547 SIALVAPEHIVR

-1571 AKKHEIEQAEHA
+1571 AKKQEIEQAEHA

-1597 NEKRALQNI
+1597 NEKLALQNI
-1606 NQAIAN
+1606 NQAVTN
-1612 NDVKRVESNGIA
+1612 NDVKRVETNGIA
-1624 TLKGVEPHIV
+1624 TLKGVQPHIV
-1634 VKPEA
+1634 IKPEA
-1639 QEAIKASAD
+1639 QQAIKATAE

-1655 DTPHATTDELDEANQ
+1655 DTPHATVDELDEANQ
-1670 QINDT
+1670 LISDT
-1675 LKQGQQD
+1675 LKQAQQE
-1682 IDNTTQDAAVNDVRN
+1682 IENTNQDAAVTDVRN

-1712 KRAALDNIDESNN
+1712 KRATLDSIEENN
-1725 NQLDAIRNTLDT
+1725 KNQLDAIRNTLDT
-1737 TQDERNVAIA
+1737 TQDERDVAIDT
-1747 ALNKIVN
+1747 LNKIVN
-1754 AIKNDIAQNKTNA
+1754 TIKNDIAQNKTNA
-1767 EVDQTEADGN
+1767 EVDRTETDGN
-1777 NNIKVILP
+1777 DNIKVILP
-1785 KVQVKPAARQSVS
+1785 KVQVKPAARQSVGV
-1798 AKAEAQNALIDQ
+1798 KAEAQNALIDQ

-1842 TAQVNQNSIDA
+1842 TAQVNQDSIDA

-1886 ANNEATDEEQNAAIV
+1886 ANNEATDEEQNIAIA

-1913 IAGAVTNADVAYL
+1913 IASAVTNADVAYL
-1926 LHDGKN
+1926 LHDEKN

-1941 NKKATAREQLTTLF
+1941 NRKASAREQLTTLF

-1961 IEANVQATVEERNSI
+1961 IEANIQATVEERNSI

-1998 QVDKTATLNLQ
+1998 QVDKTASLNLQ

-2034 VTHLVQNYRKVSDRN
+2034 VTALVQNYRKVSNRN

-2076 VDAVLKRFNVALGD
+2076 VDAVLKRFNVALSD

-2129 ALIDQYVADGN
+2129 VLIDQYVADGN
-2140 RMVDEDA
+2140 RMIDEDA
-2147 TLNDIKKDTQLI
+2147 TLNDIKQHTQFI
-2159 IDEILAIKLPAEVIK
+2159 VDEILAIKLPAEATKV
-2174 ASPKVGQP
+2174 SPKEIQP

-2193 DKQEVRK
+2193 ETHESRK
-2200 VVKELP
+2200 VEKELP
-2206 NTGSEEMDLP
+2206 NTGSEGMDLP
-2216 LKELA
+2216 LKEFA

-2232 RSKKEKES
+2232 RTKNEKES

>member
-42 HNVQGGSNQALPG
+42 NNVQSDTNQATPV
-55 NSQNTNADTN
+55 NSQDTN
-65 RDIVNDSQNTPNAHA
+65 VANNRGLANSAQNTPNQSA
-80 TDNTSTNQALTN
+80 TTNQSTNQALVN
-92 HQNVDVANQVGP
+92 HNNGSIANQATPTSV
-104 APIQPSASPAQNN
+104 QSSTPSAQNN
-117 NNSNANSTATEPAA
+117 NHTDGNTTATETVSNAN
-131 NTNNNLASN
+131 NKDVVSN
-140 NNTLNVPNNTDNNDS
+140 NTTLNVPNKTNENGS
-155 ARHLTLK
+155 GGHLTLK

-177 VAIAEEASNRPKK
+177 VAIAEQASNRPKK
-190 RSRRAAPTDP
+190 RSRRAAPADP
-200 NATPADPTA
+200 NATPADPA
-209 TPADPT
+209 AAA
-215 AGNGSAPVA
+215 AGNGGAPVA

-230 PTTDPNANNIGQN
+230 PTTDPNANNAGQN

-250 FDDNNIR
+250 FDDNGIR

-265 TVTVVDN
+265 SVTVVDN
-272 LPGYTLINGGKVG
+272 LPGFTLINGGKVG

-314 GRIRGNDTNDH
+314 GRIKGNDTNDH
-325 GDFNGIEKTL
+325 GDFNGIEK
-335 TVNPN
+335 
-340 SELIFEF
+340 S
-347 NTMTTKNYQAQGN
+347 
-360 VIALGRIRGN
+360 
-370 DTNDHGDF
+370 
-378 NGIEKTLTVNP
+378 LTVNP

-402 KNYQGMTNLIIKN
+402 KNYQGVTNLIIKN
-415 ADNDTVIGEKV
+415 ADNDTVIAEKS
-426 VAYGPIWRLL
+426 VAYGPIWRLF

-520 TDDFVYKI
+520 TDDFVYKV

-543 DFPSGNSGV
+543 DFPSSNSGV
-552 DINDMNVT
+552 DMNDFNVT
-560 YDAANRIITIKS
+560 YDAANRVITIKS
-572 TGGGTGNSPARLM
+572 TGGGSGNSPARLM

-607 TFNDTLTYKTYSQD
+607 TFNDTLTYKTYTQD

-695 ADIDSLAN
+695 ADIDSLTN

-715 ENAVNRKVDD
+715 ENAVNKKVDQ

-787 VKPNAKQAIRDKAA
+787 VKPNAKKAIRDKAT

-808 HTPDATQDEIQDAL
+808 ATLDATEDEIQDAL
-822 NQLTTDETDAIDNV
+822 NQLATDETDAIDNV

-842 ADVETAK
+842 ADVEIAK
-849 NNGINTIGAVA
+849 NNGINTIGAVV

-906 NHALEQINQATTNDD
+906 NHALEQINQATTNAD
-921 VDTAKGD
+921 VDNAKGD

-966 ATQEERQAAIEKVNA
+966 ATQEERQAAIDKVNA
-981 AVAVANTNILNANTN
+981 AVTAANTNILNANTN

-1001 VKTNAIQGIQAIEP
+1001 VKTNAIQGIQAITP

-1024 NAIDQSAETQHNAI
+1024 NAIDKSAETQHNTI

-1073 QEVAQAKDQGTQNIV
+1073 QEVAQAKEQGTQNIV

-1103 VNEKAREA
+1103 VNDKAREA

-1133 NTLKNRALNDI
+1133 NTLKNRALTDI

-1180 LTDLATAKKQE
+1180 LNDLATAKKQE

-1205 ALNQVDQDLA
+1205 ALNQVDQELA

-1257 TNQHYSAKLVEI
+1257 INQHYNAKLAEI

-1274 ATDDEKNAAI
+1274 ATNDEKNAAI

-1363 INQLKDQAFNQI
+1363 INQLKDQAINQI
-1375 NQNQTNDQVDA
+1375 NQNQTNDQVDT
-1386 TTNQAI
+1386 TTNQAV

-1425 SLDSTDNEKEVALQA
+1425 SLDSTDNEKEVASQA

-1479 KIKPAAREKIN
+1479 KVKPAAREKIN
-1490 QKANELRAQ
+1490 QKANELRAK

-1511 QAALDKINDLV
+1511 QVALDKINEFV
-1522 AKAMT
+1522 NQAMT
-1527 NITNDRTN
+1527 DITNNRTN
-1535 QQVNDST
+1535 QQVDDTTS
-1542 NQALD
+1542 QALD
-1547 DIALVTPDHIVR
+1547 SIALVAPEHIVR

-1571 AKKHEIEQAEHA
+1571 AKKQEIEQAEHA

-1597 NEKRALQNI
+1597 NEKLALQNI
-1606 NQAIAN
+1606 NQAVTN
-1612 NDVKRVESNGIA
+1612 NDVKRVETNGIA
-1624 TLKGVEPHIV
+1624 TLKGVQPHIV
-1634 VKPEA
+1634 IKPEA
-1639 QEAIKASAD
+1639 QQAIKASAE

-1655 DTPHATTDELDEANQ
+1655 DTPHATVDELDEANQ
-1670 QINDT
+1670 LISDT
-1675 LKQGQQD
+1675 LKQAQQE
-1682 IDNTTQDAAVNDVRN
+1682 IENTNQDAAVTDVRN

-1712 KRAALDNIDESNN
+1712 KRAALDSIEENN
-1725 NQLDAIRNTLDT
+1725 KNQLDAIRNTLDT
-1737 TQDERNVAIA
+1737 TQDERDVAIDT
-1747 ALNKIVN
+1747 LNKIVN
-1754 AIKNDIAQNKTNA
+1754 TIKNDIAQNKTNA
-1767 EVDQTEADGN
+1767 EVDRTETDGN
-1777 NNIKVILP
+1777 DNIKVILP
-1785 KVQVKPAARQSVS
+1785 KVQVKPAARQSVGV
-1798 AKAEAQNALIDQ
+1798 KAEAQNALIDQ

-1842 TAQVNQNSIDA
+1842 TAQVNQDSIDA

-1886 ANNEATDEEQNAAIV
+1886 ANNEATDEEQNIAIA

-1913 IAGAVTNADVAYL
+1913 IASAVTNADVAYL
-1926 LHDGKN
+1926 LHDEKN

-1941 NKKATAREQLTTLF
+1941 NRKASAREQLTTLF

-1961 IEANVQATVEERNSI
+1961 IEANIQATVEERNSI

-1998 QVDKTATLNLQ
+1998 QVDKTASLNLQ

-2034 VTHLVQNYRKVSDRN
+2034 VTALVQNYRKVSNRN

-2076 VDAVLKRFNVALGD
+2076 VDAVLKRFNVALSD

-2129 ALIDQYVADGN
+2129 VLIDQYVADGN
-2140 RMVDEDA
+2140 RMIDEDA
-2147 TLNDIKKDTQLI
+2147 TLNDIKQHTQFI
-2159 IDEILAIKLPAEVIK
+2159 VDEILAIKLPAEATKV
-2174 ASPKVGQP
+2174 SPKEIQP

-2193 DKQEVRK
+2193 ETHESRK
-2200 VVKELP
+2200 VEKELP
-2206 NTGSEEMDLP
+2206 NTGSEGMDLP
-2216 LKELA
+2216 LKEFA

-2232 RSKKEKES
+2232 RTKNEKES

>member
-42 HNVQGGSNQALPG
+42 NNVQSDTNQATPV
-55 NSQNTNADTN
+55 NSQDTN
-65 RDIVNDSQNTPNAHA
+65 VANNRGLINSAQNTPNQSA
-80 TDNTSTNQALTN
+80 TTNQSTNQALVN
-92 HQNVDVANQVGP
+92 HNNGSIANQATP

-117 NNSNANSTATEPAA
+117 NHSDANSTATETVSNA
-131 NTNNNLASN
+131 NNNDVVSN
-140 NNTLNVPNNTDNNDS
+140 NTTLNVPNRTNENGS
-155 ARHLTLK
+155 GGHLTLK

-177 VAIAEEASNRPKK
+177 VAIAEQASNRPKK
-190 RSRRAAPTDP
+190 RSRRAAPADP
-200 NATPADPTA
+200 NATPADPAAAAANGTV
-209 TPADPT
+209 P
-215 AGNGSAPVA
+215 AGN
-224 ITAPYT
+224 TAPYT
-230 PTTDPNANNIGQN
+230 PTTDPNANNAGQN

-250 FDDNNIR
+250 FDDNGIR

-265 TVTVVDN
+265 SVTVVDN
-272 LPGYTLINGGKVG
+272 LPGFTLINGGKVG

-314 GRIRGNDTNDH
+314 GRIKGNDTNDH
-325 GDFNGIEKTL
+325 GDFNGIEK
-335 TVNPN
+335 
-340 SELIFEF
+340 S
-347 NTMTTKNYQAQGN
+347 
-360 VIALGRIRGN
+360 
-370 DTNDHGDF
+370 
-378 NGIEKTLTVNP
+378 LTVNP

-402 KNYQGMTNLIIKN
+402 KNYQGVTNLIIKN
-415 ADNDTVIGEKV
+415 ADNDTVIAEKS
-426 VAYGPIWRLL
+426 VAYGPIWRLF
-436 KVPENVS
+436 KVPDNVS

-520 TDDFVYKI
+520 TDDFVYKV

-543 DFPSGNSGV
+543 DFPSSNSGV
-552 DINDMNVT
+552 DMNDFNVT
-560 YDAANRIITIKS
+560 YDAANRVITIKS
-572 TGGGTGNSPARLM
+572 TGGGSGNSPARLM

-607 TFNDTLTYKTYSQD
+607 TFNDTLTYKTYTQD

-660 YTFASLDIFNDLK
+660 YTFASLDIFNGLK

-695 ADIDSLAN
+695 ADIDSLTN

-715 ENAVNRKVDD
+715 ENAVNKKVDQ

-757 NIGDQTTDD
+757 DIGDQTTDA

-787 VKPNAKQAIRDKAA
+787 VKPNAKKAIRDKAT

-808 HTPDATQDEIQDAL
+808 ATPDATEDEIQDAI
-822 NQLTTDETDAIDNV
+822 NQLATDETDAIDNV

-849 NNGINTIGAVA
+849 NNGINTIGAVV

-865 KQAARDAINQATATK
+865 KKAARDAINQATATK

-885 SNREATQEEKNAAL
+885 SNREATQEEKDAAL

-906 NHALEQINQATTNDD
+906 NHALEQINQATTNAD
-921 VDTAKGD
+921 VDNAKGD

-966 ATQEERQAAIEKVNA
+966 ATQEERQAAIDKVNA
-981 AVAVANTNILNANTN
+981 AVTAANTNILNANTN
-996 ADVEQ
+996 ANVEQ
-1001 VKTNAIQGIQAIEP
+1001 VKTNAIQGIQAITP

-1024 NAIDQSAETQHNAI
+1024 NAIDKSAETQHNTI

-1103 VNEKAREA
+1103 VNDKAREA

-1133 NTLKNRALNDI
+1133 NTLKNRALTDI

-1154 SIRDDAVNQIGAV
+1154 SIRDDAVNQIGGV

-1180 LTDLATAKKQE
+1180 LNDLATAKKQE

-1205 ALNQVDQDLA
+1205 ALNQADQELA

-1257 TNQHYSAKLVEI
+1257 INQHYNAKLAEI

-1274 ATDDEKNAAI
+1274 ATNDEKNAAI

-1340 KRIEAVKQTPNATD
+1340 KRIEAVKQIPNATD

-1386 TTNQAI
+1386 TTNQAV

-1425 SLDSTDNEKEVALQA
+1425 SLDSTDNEKEVASQA
-1440 LAKEKEKAL
+1440 LTKEKEKAL

-1479 KIKPAAREKIN
+1479 KVKPAAREKIN
-1490 QKANELRAQ
+1490 QKANELHAK

-1511 QAALDKINDLV
+1511 QVALDKINEFV
-1522 AKAMT
+1522 NQAMT
-1527 NITNDRTN
+1527 DITNNRTN
-1535 QQVNDST
+1535 QQVDDTTS
-1542 NQALD
+1542 QALD
-1547 DIALVTPDHIVR
+1547 SIALVTPEHIVR
-1559 AAARDA
+1559 AGARDA

-1571 AKKHEIEQAEHA
+1571 AKKQEIEQAEHA

-1597 NEKRALQNI
+1597 NEKLALQNI
-1606 NQAIAN
+1606 NQAVTN
-1612 NDVKRVESNGIA
+1612 NDVKRVETNGIA
-1624 TLKGVEPHIV
+1624 TLKGVQPHIV
-1634 VKPEA
+1634 IKPEA
-1639 QEAIKASAD
+1639 QQAIKASAE

-1655 DTPHATTDELDEANQ
+1655 DTPHATVDELDEANQ
-1670 QINDT
+1670 LISDT
-1675 LKQGQQD
+1675 LKKAQQE
-1682 IDNTTQDAAVNDVRN
+1682 IENTNQDAAVTDVRN

-1712 KRAALDNIDESNN
+1712 KRAALDSIEENN
-1725 NQLDAIRNTLDT
+1725 KNQLDAIRNTLDT
-1737 TQDERNVAIA
+1737 TQDERDVAIDT
-1747 ALNKIVN
+1747 LNKIVN
-1754 AIKNDIAQNKTNA
+1754 TIKNDIAQNKTNA
-1767 EVDQTEADGN
+1767 EVDRTETDGN
-1777 NNIKVILP
+1777 DNIKVILP
-1785 KVQVKPAARQSVS
+1785 KVQVKPAARQSVGV
-1798 AKAEAQNALIDQ
+1798 KAEAQNALIDQ

-1842 TAQVNQNSIDA
+1842 TAQVNQDSINA

-1886 ANNEATDEEQNAAIV
+1886 ANNEATDEEQNAAIA

-1913 IAGAVTNADVAYL
+1913 IASAVTNADVAYL
-1926 LHDGKN
+1926 LHDEKN

-1941 NKKATAREQLTTLF
+1941 NRKASAREQLTTLF

-1961 IEANVQATVEERNSI
+1961 IEANIQATVEERNSI

-1998 QVDKTATLNLQ
+1998 QVDKTASLNLQ
-2009 TIHDLDVHPIKKPDA
+2009 TIHDLDVHPIKKPDV

-2034 VTHLVQNYRKVSDRN
+2034 VTALVQNYRKVSDRN

-2129 ALIDQYVADGN
+2129 VLIDQYVADGN
-2140 RMVDEDA
+2140 RMIDEDA
-2147 TLNDIKKDTQLI
+2147 TLNDIKQHTQFI
-2159 IDEILAIKLPAEVIK
+2159 VDEILAIKLPAEATKV
-2174 ASPKVGQP
+2174 SPKVIQS

-2193 DKQEVRK
+2193 ETHESRK
-2200 VVKELP
+2200 VEKELP
-2206 NTGSEEMDLP
+2206 NTGSEGMDLP
-2216 LKELA
+2216 LKEFA

-2232 RSKKEKES
+2232 RTKNEKES

>member
-55 NSQNTNADTN
+55 NSPNTNADTN
-65 RDIVNDSQNTPNAHA
+65 RDIVNGSQNTPNAHA

-92 HQNVDVANQVGP
+92 HQNVGVANQVAP
-104 APIQPSASPAQNN
+104 APIQPSTSSASNN
-117 NNSNANSTATEPAA
+117 NHSDANSTATEPAA

-190 RSRRAAPTDP
+190 RSRRAAPADP
-200 NATPADPTA
+200 NA

-224 ITAPYT
+224 ITAPFT

-243 APNEVLS
+243 APNEVLT

-314 GRIRGNDTNDH
+314 GRIKGNDTNDH
-325 GDFNGIEKTL
+325 GG
-335 TVNPN
+335 
-340 SELIFEF
+340 
-347 NTMTTKNYQAQGN
+347 
-360 VIALGRIRGN
+360 
-370 DTNDHGDF
+370 F

-607 TFNDTLTYKTYSQD
+607 TFNDILTYKTYTQD

-660 YTFASLDIFNDLK
+660 YTFASLDIFNELK

-695 ADIDSLAN
+695 ADIDSLVN

-715 ENAVNRKVDD
+715 ENVVNRKVDD

-808 HTPDATQDEIQDAL
+808 NTPDATQDEIQDAL

-981 AVAVANTNILNANTN
+981 AVAAANTNILNANTN

-1103 VNEKAREA
+1103 VNDKAREA

-1196 NATTEEKQV
+1196 NATDEEKQV

-1242 AIQPNIVKKPAALAQ
+1242 AIQPNIVKKPTALAQ
-1257 TNQHYSAKLVEI
+1257 INQHYNAKLAEI

-1392 NAIDNVEAEVVIKPK
+1392 NAIDNVEAKVVIKPK

-1425 SLDSTDNEKEVALQA
+1425 SLDSTDNEKEVALLA

-1479 KIKPAAREKIN
+1479 KVKPAAREKIN

-1559 AAARDA
+1559 ATARDA

-1606 NQAIAN
+1606 DQAIAN

-1913 IAGAVTNADVAYL
+1913 IASAVTNADVAYL

-1955 NDKKQA
+1955 NDKKLA

-1998 QVDKTATLNLQ
+1998 QVDKTASLNLQ

-2129 ALIDQYVADGN
+2129 ALIDQYVADGI
-2140 RMVDEDA
+2140 RMIDEDA
-2147 TLNDIKKDTQLI
+2147 TLNDIKQHTQFI
-2159 IDEILAIKLPAEVIK
+2159 VDEILAIKLPAEATKVL
-2174 ASPKVGQP
+2174 PKVGQP
-2182 APKVCTPIKKE
+2182 APKLCTSIKKV

-2232 RSKKEKES
+2232 RNKNEKES

>member
-1 MNLLKKNKYS
+1 M
-11 IRKYKVGIFSTL
+11 
-23 IGTVLLLSNPNGAQ
+23 
-37 ALTTD
+37 
-42 HNVQGGSNQALPG
+42 
-55 NSQNTNADTN
+55 
-65 RDIVNDSQNTPNAHA
+65 
-80 TDNTSTNQALTN
+80 
-92 HQNVDVANQVGP
+92 
-104 APIQPSASPAQNN
+104 
-117 NNSNANSTATEPAA
+117 
-131 NTNNNLASN
+131 
-140 NNTLNVPNNTDNNDS
+140 
-155 ARHLTLK
+155 
-162 EIQEDVRHSSDKPEL
+162 
-177 VAIAEEASNRPKK
+177 
-190 RSRRAAPTDP
+190 
-200 NATPADPTA
+200 
-209 TPADPT
+209 
-215 AGNGSAPVA
+215 
-224 ITAPYT
+224 
-230 PTTDPNANNIGQN
+230 
-243 APNEVLS
+243 LS
-250 FDDNNIR
+250 FDDNGIR

-265 TVTVVDN
+265 SVTVVDN
-272 LPGYTLINGGKVG
+272 LPGFTLINGGKVG

-314 GRIRGNDTNDH
+314 GRIKGNDTNDH
-325 GDFNGIEKTL
+325 GDFNGIEK
-335 TVNPN
+335 
-340 SELIFEF
+340 S
-347 NTMTTKNYQAQGN
+347 
-360 VIALGRIRGN
+360 
-370 DTNDHGDF
+370 
-378 NGIEKTLTVNP
+378 LTVNP

-402 KNYQGMTNLIIKN
+402 KNYQGVTNLIIKD
-415 ADNDTVIGEKV
+415 ADNDTVIAEKS
-426 VAYGPIWRLL
+426 VAYGPIWRLF

-520 TDDFVYKI
+520 TDDFVYKV

-543 DFPSGNSGV
+543 DFPSSNSGV
-552 DINDMNVT
+552 DMNDFNVT
-560 YDAANRIITIKS
+560 YDAANRVITIKS
-572 TGGGTGNSPARLM
+572 TGGGSGNSLARLM

-607 TFNDTLTYKTYSQD
+607 TFNDTLTYKTYTQD

-649 AEVDR
+649 GEVDR

-660 YTFASLDIFNDLK
+660 YTFASLDIFNGLK

-695 ADIDSLAN
+695 ADIDSLTN

-715 ENAVNRKVDD
+715 ENAVNKKVDQ

-787 VKPNAKQAIRDKAA
+787 VKPNAKKAIRDKAT

-808 HTPDATQDEIQDAL
+808 ATPDATEDEIQDAT
-822 NQLTTDETDAIDNV
+822 NQLATDETDAIDNV

-842 ADVETAK
+842 ADVD
-849 NNGINTIGAVA
+849 N
-860 PQVTH
+860 
-865 KQAARDAINQATATK
+865 
-880 RQQIN
+880 
-885 SNREATQEEKNAAL
+885 
-899 NELTQAT
+899 
-906 NHALEQINQATTNDD
+906 
-921 VDTAKGD
+921 AKGD

-966 ATQEERQAAIEKVNA
+966 ATQEERQAAIDKVNA
-981 AVAVANTNILNANTN
+981 AVTAANTNILNANTN
-996 ADVEQ
+996 ANVEQ
-1001 VKTNAIQGIQAIEP
+1001 VKTNAIQGIQAITP

-1024 NAIDQSAETQHNAI
+1024 NAIDKSAETQHNTI

-1103 VNEKAREA
+1103 VNDKAREA

-1116 ATPGATRE
+1116 AIPGATRE

-1180 LTDLATAKKQE
+1180 LNDLATAKKQE

-1205 ALNQVDQDLA
+1205 ALNQVDQELA

-1257 TNQHYSAKLVEI
+1257 INQHYNAKLAEI

-1274 ATDDEKNAAI
+1274 ATNDEKNAAI

-1340 KRIEAVKQTPNATD
+1340 KCIEAVKQTPNATD

-1386 TTNQAI
+1386 TTNQAV

-1420 QQIDN
+1420 QQNDN
-1425 SLDSTDNEKEVALQA
+1425 SLDSTDNEKEVASQA
-1440 LAKEKEKAL
+1440 LTKEKEKAL

-1479 KIKPAAREKIN
+1479 KVKPAAREKIN
-1490 QKANELRAQ
+1490 QKANELRAK

-1511 QAALDKINDLV
+1511 QVALDKINEFV
-1522 AKAMT
+1522 NQAMT
-1527 NITNDRTN
+1527 DITNNRTN
-1535 QQVNDST
+1535 QQVDDTTS
-1542 NQALD
+1542 QALD
-1547 DIALVTPDHIVR
+1547 SIALVTPEHIVR
-1559 AAARDA
+1559 AGARDA

-1571 AKKHEIEQAEHA
+1571 AKKQEIEQAEHA

-1597 NEKRALQNI
+1597 NEKLALQNI
-1606 NQAIAN
+1606 NQAVTN
-1612 NDVKRVESNGIA
+1612 NDVKRVETNGIA
-1624 TLKGVEPHIV
+1624 TLKGVQPHIV
-1634 VKPEA
+1634 IKPEA
-1639 QEAIKASAD
+1639 QQAIKASAE
-1648 NQVESIK
+1648 NQVELIK
-1655 DTPHATTDELDEANQ
+1655 DTPHATVDELDEANQ
-1670 QINDT
+1670 LISDT
-1675 LKQGQQD
+1675 LKKAQQD

-1737 TQDERNVAIA
+1737 TQDERNVAIDT
-1747 ALNKIVN
+1747 LNKIVN

-1842 TAQVNQNSIDA
+1842 TVQVNQNSIDA

-1886 ANNEATDEEQNAAIV
+1886 ANNEATDEEQNAAIA
-1901 QVEKELIKAKQQ
+1901 QVEKELIKVKQQ
-1913 IAGAVTNADVAYL
+1913 IASAVTNADVAYL

-1941 NKKATAREQLTTLF
+1941 NRKASAREQLTTLL

-1961 IEANVQATVEERNSI
+1961 IEANIQATVEERNSI

-1998 QVDKTATLNLQ
+1998 QVDKTASLNLQ

-2024 EKTINDDLAR
+2024 EKND
-2034 VTHLVQNYRKVSDRN
+2034 
-2049 KADALKAITA
+2049 
-2059 LKLQMDEE
+2059 
-2067 LKTARTNAD
+2067 
-2076 VDAVLKRFNVALGD
+2076 
-2090 IEAVITE
+2090 
-2097 KENSLLRIDN
+2097 
-2107 IAQQTYAKFKAIAT
+2107 
-2121 PEQLAKVK
+2121 
-2129 ALIDQYVADGN
+2129 
-2140 RMVDEDA
+2140 
-2147 TLNDIKKDTQLI
+2147 
-2159 IDEILAIKLPAEVIK
+2159 
-2174 ASPKVGQP
+2174 
-2182 APKVCTPIKKE
+2182 
-2193 DKQEVRK
+2193 
-2200 VVKELP
+2200 
-2206 NTGSEEMDLP
+2206 
-2216 LKELA
+2216 
-2221 LITGAALLARR
+2221 
-2232 RSKKEKES
+2232 

>member
-42 HNVQGGSNQALPG
+42 NNVQSDTNQATPV
-55 NSQNTNADTN
+55 NSQDTN
-65 RDIVNDSQNTPNAHA
+65 VANNRGLANSAQNTPNQSA
-80 TDNTSTNQALTN
+80 TTNQSTNQALVN
-92 HQNVDVANQVGP
+92 HNNGSIANQATPTSV
-104 APIQPSASPAQNN
+104 QSSTPSAQNN
-117 NNSNANSTATEPAA
+117 NHTDGNTTATETVSNAN
-131 NTNNNLASN
+131 NKDVVSN
-140 NNTLNVPNNTDNNDS
+140 NTTLNVPNKTNENGS
-155 ARHLTLK
+155 GGHLTLK

-177 VAIAEEASNRPKK
+177 VAIAEQASNRPKK
-190 RSRRAAPTDP
+190 RSRRAAPADP
-200 NATPADPTA
+200 NATPADPA
-209 TPADPT
+209 AAA
-215 AGNGSAPVA
+215 AGNGGAPVA

-230 PTTDPNANNIGQN
+230 PTTDPNANNAGQN

-250 FDDNNIR
+250 FDDNGIR

-265 TVTVVDN
+265 SVTVVDN
-272 LPGYTLINGGKVG
+272 LPGFTLINGGKVG

-314 GRIRGNDTNDH
+314 GRIKGNDTNDH
-325 GDFNGIEKTL
+325 GDFNGIEK
-335 TVNPN
+335 
-340 SELIFEF
+340 S
-347 NTMTTKNYQAQGN
+347 
-360 VIALGRIRGN
+360 
-370 DTNDHGDF
+370 
-378 NGIEKTLTVNP
+378 LTVNP

-402 KNYQGMTNLIIKN
+402 KNYQGVTNLIIKN
-415 ADNDTVIGEKV
+415 ADNDTVIAEKS
-426 VAYGPIWRLL
+426 VAYGPIWRLF

-520 TDDFVYKI
+520 TDDFVYKV

-543 DFPSGNSGV
+543 DFPSSNSGV
-552 DINDMNVT
+552 DMNDFNVT
-560 YDAANRIITIKS
+560 YDAANRVITIKS
-572 TGGGTGNSPARLM
+572 TGGGSGNSPARLM

-607 TFNDTLTYKTYSQD
+607 TFNDTLTYKTYTQD

-695 ADIDSLAN
+695 ADIDSLTN

-715 ENAVNRKVDD
+715 ENAVNKKVDQ

-787 VKPNAKQAIRDKAA
+787 VKPNAKKAIRDKAT

-808 HTPDATQDEIQDAL
+808 ATPDATEDEIQDAL
-822 NQLTTDETDAIDNV
+822 NQLATDETDAIDNV

-842 ADVETAK
+842 ADVEIAK
-849 NNGINTIGAVA
+849 NNGINTIGAVV

-906 NHALEQINQATTNDD
+906 NHALEQINQATTNAD
-921 VDTAKGD
+921 VDNAKGD

-966 ATQEERQAAIEKVNA
+966 ATQEERQAAIDKVNA
-981 AVAVANTNILNANTN
+981 AVTAANTNILNANTN

-1001 VKTNAIQGIQAIEP
+1001 IKTNAIQGIQAITP

-1024 NAIDQSAETQHNAI
+1024 NAIDKSAETQHNTI

-1103 VNEKAREA
+1103 VNDKAREA

-1133 NTLKNRALNDI
+1133 NTLKNRALTDI

-1180 LTDLATAKKQE
+1180 LNDLATAKKQE

-1205 ALNQVDQDLA
+1205 ALNQVDQELA

-1257 TNQHYSAKLVEI
+1257 INQHYNAKLAEI

-1274 ATDDEKNAAI
+1274 ATNDEKNAAI

-1363 INQLKDQAFNQI
+1363 INQLKDQAINQI
-1375 NQNQTNDQVDA
+1375 NQNQTNDQVDT
-1386 TTNQAI
+1386 TTNQAV
-1392 NAIDNVEAEVVIKPK
+1392 NAIDNVEAEVVIKPT

-1425 SLDSTDNEKEVALQA
+1425 SLDSTDNEKEVASQA

-1479 KIKPAAREKIN
+1479 KVKPAAREKIN
-1490 QKANELRAQ
+1490 QKANELRAK

-1511 QAALDKINDLV
+1511 QVALDKINEFV
-1522 AKAMT
+1522 NQAMT
-1527 NITNDRTN
+1527 DITNNRTN
-1535 QQVNDST
+1535 QQVDDTTS
-1542 NQALD
+1542 QALD
-1547 DIALVTPDHIVR
+1547 SIALVAPEHIVR

-1571 AKKHEIEQAEHA
+1571 AKKQEIEQAEHA

-1597 NEKRALQNI
+1597 NEKLALQNI
-1606 NQAIAN
+1606 NQAVTN
-1612 NDVKRVESNGIA
+1612 NDVKRVETNGIA
-1624 TLKGVEPHIV
+1624 TLKGVQPHIV
-1634 VKPEA
+1634 IKPEA
-1639 QEAIKASAD
+1639 QQAIKATAE

-1655 DTPHATTDELDEANQ
+1655 DTPHATVDELDEANQ
-1670 QINDT
+1670 LISDT
-1675 LKQGQQD
+1675 LKQAQQE
-1682 IDNTTQDAAVNDVRN
+1682 IENTNQDAAVTDVRN

-1712 KRAALDNIDESNN
+1712 KRAALDSIEENN
-1725 NQLDAIRNTLDT
+1725 KNQLDAIRNTLDT
-1737 TQDERNVAIA
+1737 TQDERDVAIDT
-1747 ALNKIVN
+1747 LNKIVN
-1754 AIKNDIAQNKTNA
+1754 TIKNDIAQNKTNA
-1767 EVDQTEADGN
+1767 EVDRTETDGN
-1777 NNIKVILP
+1777 DNIKVILP
-1785 KVQVKPAARQSVS
+1785 KVQVKPAVRQSVGV
-1798 AKAEAQNALIDQ
+1798 KAEAQNALIDQ

-1842 TAQVNQNSIDA
+1842 TAQVNQDSIDA

-1886 ANNEATDEEQNAAIV
+1886 ANNEATDEEQNIAIA

-1913 IAGAVTNADVAYL
+1913 IASAVTNADVAYL
-1926 LHDGKN
+1926 LHDEKN

-1941 NKKATAREQLTTLF
+1941 NRKASAREQLTTLF

-1961 IEANVQATVEERNSI
+1961 IEANIQATVEERNSI

-1998 QVDKTATLNLQ
+1998 QVDKTASLNLQ

-2034 VTHLVQNYRKVSDRN
+2034 VTALVQNYRKVSNRN

-2076 VDAVLKRFNVALGD
+2076 VDAVLKRFNVALSD

-2129 ALIDQYVADGN
+2129 VLIDQYVADGN
-2140 RMVDEDA
+2140 RMIDEDA
-2147 TLNDIKKDTQLI
+2147 TLNDIKQHTQFI
-2159 IDEILAIKLPAEVIK
+2159 VDEILAIKLPAEATKV
-2174 ASPKVGQP
+2174 SPKEIQP

-2193 DKQEVRK
+2193 ETHESRK
-2200 VVKELP
+2200 VEKELP
-2206 NTGSEEMDLP
+2206 NTGSEGMDLP
-2216 LKELA
+2216 LKEFA

-2232 RSKKEKES
+2232 RTKNEKES

>member
-65 RDIVNDSQNTPNAHA
+65 RNIVNGSQNTPNADA

-92 HQNVDVANQVGP
+92 HQNVGVANQV
-104 APIQPSASPAQNN
+104 APTPVQPNSLSELNN
-117 NNSNANSTATEPAA
+117 NHSDAHATVTETASNTNHHLAA
-131 NTNNNLASN
+131 NNS
-140 NNTLNVPNNTDNNDS
+140 TLNVPNNINDNDS
-155 ARHLTLK
+155 ERHLTLK

-190 RSRRAAPTDP
+190 RSRRAAPADP
-200 NATPADPTA
+200 NATPADPA
-209 TPADPT
+209 
-215 AGNGSAPVA
+215 AGNGGAPVA

-314 GRIRGNDTNDH
+314 GRI
-325 GDFNGIEKTL
+325 K
-335 TVNPN
+335 
-340 SELIFEF
+340 
-347 NTMTTKNYQAQGN
+347 
-360 VIALGRIRGN
+360 GN

-402 KNYQGMTNLIIKN
+402 KNYQGMTNLVIKN
-415 ADNDTVIGEKV
+415 ADNDAILGEKV
-426 VAYGPIWRLL
+426 VAYGPIWRLF

-443 HLKIQFVPKNDAIT
+443 HLKIQFSPKNDAIT
-457 DARGIYQLR
+457 DVRGIYQLR

-481 SGSHVYVE
+481 SGSHLYVE
-489 RRTMEPTATN
+489 RRIMEPTATN

-552 DINDMNVT
+552 DMNDMNDMNVT
-560 YDAANRIITIKS
+560 YDATNRVITIKS
-572 TGGGTGNSPARLM
+572 TGGGSGNSPARLM

-607 TFNDTLTYKTYSQD
+607 TFNDTLTYKTFSQD

-808 HTPDATQDEIQDAL
+808 NTPDATQDEIQDAL

-849 NNGINTIGAVA
+849 NNGINTIGAVV

-928 GLNAINPIAPVTVV
+928 GLNVINPIAPVTVV

-981 AVAVANTNILNANTN
+981 AVAAANTNILNANSN

-1015 ATKVKTDAK
+1015 AKKVKTDAK

-1073 QEVAQAKDQGTQNIV
+1073 QEVAQAKDQGTQNILA
-1088 VIQPA
+1088 IQPA
-1093 TQVKTDARNA
+1093 TQVKTDARNT

-1111 ITNIN
+1111 ISNIN

-1124 EKQEAINRV
+1124 EKQEAIDRV
-1133 NTLKNRALNDI
+1133 NTLKNRALTDI

-1154 SIRDDAVNQIGAV
+1154 SIRDDAVNQIGTV
-1167 QPHVTKKQTATGV
+1167 QPHVTKKQSATGV

-1196 NATTEEKQV
+1196 NATDEEKQV

-1221 NQADTNAEVDQAQQ
+1221 NQADTNAEVDQALQAGKQ
-1235 LGTKAIN
+1235 AMN
-1242 AIQPNIVKKPAALAQ
+1242 AIQPNIVKKPAVLAQ
-1257 TNQHYSAKLVEI
+1257 INQHYNAKLAEI

-1284 NTLNQDRQQA
+1284 NILNQDRQQA
-1294 IESIKQANTNAEV
+1294 IESIKLANTNAEV

-1327 KQAARDKITAEVA
+1327 NKQ
-1340 KRIEAVKQTPNATD
+1340 
-1354 EEKQAAVNQ
+1354 
-1363 INQLKDQAFNQI
+1363 
-1375 NQNQTNDQVDA
+1375 
-1386 TTNQAI
+1386 
-1392 NAIDNVEAEVVIKPK
+1392 
-1407 AIADIEKAVKEKQ
+1407 
-1420 QQIDN
+1420 
-1425 SLDSTDNEKEVALQA
+1425 
-1440 LAKEKEKAL
+1440 
-1449 AAIDQAQTNS
+1449 
-1459 QVNQAAT
+1459 
-1466 NGVSAI
+1466 
-1472 KIIQPET
+1472 
-1479 KIKPAAREKIN
+1479 
-1490 QKANELRAQ
+1490 
-1499 INQDKEATAEER
+1499 
-1511 QAALDKINDLV
+1511 
-1522 AKAMT
+1522 
-1527 NITNDRTN
+1527 
-1535 QQVNDST
+1535 
-1542 NQALD
+1542 
-1547 DIALVTPDHIVR
+1547 
-1559 AAARDA
+1559 
-1565 VKQQYE
+1565 
-1571 AKKHEIEQAEHA
+1571 
-1583 TDEEKQVALNQLAN
+1583 
-1597 NEKRALQNI
+1597 
-1606 NQAIAN
+1606 
-1612 NDVKRVESNGIA
+1612 
-1624 TLKGVEPHIV
+1624 
-1634 VKPEA
+1634 
-1639 QEAIKASAD
+1639 
-1648 NQVESIK
+1648 
-1655 DTPHATTDELDEANQ
+1655 
-1670 QINDT
+1670 
-1675 LKQGQQD
+1675 
-1682 IDNTTQDAAVNDVRN
+1682 
-1697 QTIKAIEQIKPKVRR
+1697 
-1712 KRAALDNIDESNN
+1712 
-1725 NQLDAIRNTLDT
+1725 
-1737 TQDERNVAIA
+1737 
-1747 ALNKIVN
+1747 
-1754 AIKNDIAQNKTNA
+1754 
-1767 EVDQTEADGN
+1767 
-1777 NNIKVILP
+1777 
-1785 KVQVKPAARQSVS
+1785 
-1798 AKAEAQNALIDQ
+1798 
-1810 SDLSTEEERLAAKH
+1810 
-1824 LVEQALNQ
+1824 
-1832 AIDQINHADK
+1832 
-1842 TAQVNQNSIDA
+1842 
-1853 QNIIS
+1853 
-1858 KIKPATTVKATALQQ
+1858 
-1873 IQNIATNKINLIK
+1873 
-1886 ANNEATDEEQNAAIV
+1886 
-1901 QVEKELIKAKQQ
+1901 
-1913 IAGAVTNADVAYL
+1913 
-1926 LHDGKN
+1926 
-1932 EIREIEPVI
+1932 REI
-1941 NKKATAREQLTTLF
+1941 KSLLKW
-1955 NDKKQA
+1955 
-1961 IEANVQATVEERNSI
+1961 
-1976 LAQLQNIYDTAIG
+1976 
-1989 QIDQDRSNA
+1989 RS
-1998 QVDKTATLNLQ
+1998 
-2009 TIHDLDVHPIKKPDA
+2009 
-2024 EKTINDDLAR
+2024 
-2034 VTHLVQNYRKVSDRN
+2034 
-2049 KADALKAITA
+2049 
-2059 LKLQMDEE
+2059 
-2067 LKTARTNAD
+2067 
-2076 VDAVLKRFNVALGD
+2076 VLKRLNKHLM
-2090 IEAVITE
+2090 
-2097 KENSLLRIDN
+2097 
-2107 IAQQTYAKFKAIAT
+2107 
-2121 PEQLAKVK
+2121 QL
-2129 ALIDQYVADGN
+2129 
-2140 RMVDEDA
+2140 
-2147 TLNDIKKDTQLI
+2147 TKKSRLQLI
-2159 IDEILAIKLPAEVIK
+2159 KSINLKIKHLIKLIK
-2174 ASPKVGQP
+2174 
-2182 APKVCTPIKKE
+2182 T
-2193 DKQEVRK
+2193 KQMIR
-2200 VVKELP
+2200 
-2206 NTGSEEMDLP
+2206 
-2216 LKELA
+2216 
-2221 LITGAALLARR
+2221 
-2232 RSKKEKES
+2232 

>member
-55 NSQNTNADTN
+55 NSPNTNADTN
-65 RDIVNDSQNTPNAHA
+65 RDIVNGSQNTPNAHA

-92 HQNVDVANQVGP
+92 HQNVGVANQVAP
-104 APIQPSASPAQNN
+104 APIQPSTSSASNN
-117 NNSNANSTATEPAA
+117 NHSDANSTATEPAA

-190 RSRRAAPTDP
+190 RSRRAAPADP
-200 NATPADPTA
+200 NA

-224 ITAPYT
+224 ITAPFT

-243 APNEVLS
+243 APNEVLT

-314 GRIRGNDTNDH
+314 GRIKGNDTNDH
-325 GDFNGIEKTL
+325 GG
-335 TVNPN
+335 
-340 SELIFEF
+340 
-347 NTMTTKNYQAQGN
+347 
-360 VIALGRIRGN
+360 
-370 DTNDHGDF
+370 F

-607 TFNDTLTYKTYSQD
+607 TFNDILTYKTYTQD

-639 DIIMNKDALQ
+639 DIIMNKDVLQ

-660 YTFASLDIFNDLK
+660 YTFASLDIFNELK

-695 ADIDSLAN
+695 ADIDSLVN

-787 VKPNAKQAIRDKAA
+787 VKTNAKQAIRDKAA

-808 HTPDATQDEIQDAL
+808 NTPDATQDEIQDAL

-981 AVAVANTNILNANTN
+981 AVAAANTNILNANTN

-1103 VNEKAREA
+1103 VNDKAREA

-1154 SIRDDAVNQIGAV
+1154 SIRGDAVNQIGAV

-1196 NATTEEKQV
+1196 NATDEEKQV

-1242 AIQPNIVKKPAALAQ
+1242 AIQPNIVKKPTALAQ
-1257 TNQHYSAKLVEI
+1257 INQHYNAKLAEI

-1392 NAIDNVEAEVVIKPK
+1392 NAIDNVEAKVVIKPK

-1425 SLDSTDNEKEVALQA
+1425 SLDSTDNEKEVALLA

-1479 KIKPAAREKIN
+1479 KVKPAAREKIN

-1559 AAARDA
+1559 ATARDA

-1606 NQAIAN
+1606 DQAIAN

-1913 IAGAVTNADVAYL
+1913 IASAVTNADVAYL

-1955 NDKKQA
+1955 NDKKLA

-1998 QVDKTATLNLQ
+1998 QVDKTASLNLQ

-2129 ALIDQYVADGN
+2129 ALIDQYVADGI
-2140 RMVDEDA
+2140 RMIDEDA
-2147 TLNDIKKDTQLI
+2147 TLNDIKQHTQFI
-2159 IDEILAIKLPAEVIK
+2159 VDEILAIKLPAEATKVL
-2174 ASPKVGQP
+2174 PKVGQP
-2182 APKVCTPIKKE
+2182 APKLCTSIKKV

-2232 RSKKEKES
+2232 RNKNEKES

>member
-42 HNVQGGSNQALPG
+42 NNVQSDTNQATPV
-55 NSQNTNADTN
+55 NSQDKDVANN
-65 RDIVNDSQNTPNAHA
+65 RGLANSAQNTPNQSA
-80 TDNTSTNQALTN
+80 TTNQATNQALVN
-92 HQNVDVANQVGP
+92 HNNGSIVNQATPTSV
-104 APIQPSASPAQNN
+104 QSSTPSAQNN
-117 NNSNANSTATEPAA
+117 NHTDGNTTATETVSNAN
-131 NTNNNLASN
+131 NNDAVSN
-140 NNTLNVPNNTDNNDS
+140 NTTLNVPNKTNENGS
-155 ARHLTLK
+155 GGHLTLK

-177 VAIAEEASNRPKK
+177 VAIAEPASNRPKK
-190 RSRRAAPTDP
+190 RSKRAAPADP
-200 NATPADPTA
+200 NATPADPA
-209 TPADPT
+209 AAA
-215 AGNGSAPVA
+215 AGNGGAPVA

-230 PTTDPNANNIGQN
+230 PTTDPNANNAGQN

-250 FDDNNIR
+250 FDDNGIR

-265 TVTVVDN
+265 SVTVVDN
-272 LPGYTLINGGKVG
+272 LPGFTLINGGKVG

-297 DSGDAK
+297 DSADAK

-314 GRIRGNDTNDH
+314 GRI
-325 GDFNGIEKTL
+325 K
-335 TVNPN
+335 
-340 SELIFEF
+340 
-347 NTMTTKNYQAQGN
+347 
-360 VIALGRIRGN
+360 GN

-402 KNYQGMTNLIIKN
+402 KNYQGVTNLIIKN
-415 ADNDTVIGEKV
+415 ADNDTVIAEKS
-426 VAYGPIWRLL
+426 VAYGPIWRLF

-520 TDDFVYKI
+520 TDDFVYQV

-543 DFPSGNSGV
+543 DFPSSNSGV
-552 DINDMNVT
+552 DMNDFNVT
-560 YDAANRIITIKS
+560 YDAANRVITIKS
-572 TGGGTGNSPARLM
+572 TGGGSGNSPARLM

-607 TFNDTLTYKTYSQD
+607 TFNDTLTYKTYTQD

-627 ESHTVSTNPYTI
+627 ESHTVRTNPYTI

-695 ADIDSLAN
+695 ADIDSLTN

-715 ENAVNRKVDD
+715 ENAVNKKVDQ

-787 VKPNAKQAIRDKAA
+787 VKPNAKKAIRDKAT

-808 HTPDATQDEIQDAL
+808 ATPDATEDEIQDAL
-822 NQLTTDETDAIDNV
+822 NQLATDETDAIDNV

-842 ADVETAK
+842 ADVEIAK
-849 NNGINTIGAVA
+849 NNGINTIGAVV

-906 NHALEQINQATTNDD
+906 NHALEQINQATTNAD
-921 VDTAKGD
+921 VDNAKGD

-966 ATQEERQAAIEKVNA
+966 ATQEERQAAIDKVNA
-981 AVAVANTNILNANTN
+981 AVTAANTNTLNANTN

-1001 VKTNAIQGIQAIEP
+1001 VKTNAIQGIQAITP

-1024 NAIDQSAETQHNAI
+1024 NAIDKSAETQHNTI

-1093 TQVKTDARNA
+1093 TQVKTDARNV
-1103 VNEKAREA
+1103 VNDKAREA

-1133 NTLKNRALNDI
+1133 NTLKNRALTDI

-1180 LTDLATAKKQE
+1180 LNDLATAKKQE

-1205 ALNQVDQDLA
+1205 ALNQVDQELA

-1257 TNQHYSAKLVEI
+1257 INQHYNAKLAEI

-1274 ATDDEKNAAI
+1274 ATNDEKNAAI
-1284 NTLNQDRQQA
+1284 NTLNLDRQQA

-1375 NQNQTNDQVDA
+1375 NQNQTNDQVDT
-1386 TTNQAI
+1386 TTNQALK
-1392 NAIDNVEAEVVIKPK
+1392 AIDNVEAEVVIKPK

-1425 SLDSTDNEKEVALQA
+1425 SLDSTDNEKEVASQA

-1479 KIKPAAREKIN
+1479 KVKPAAREKIN
-1490 QKANELRAQ
+1490 QKANELRAK

-1511 QAALDKINDLV
+1511 QVALDKINEFV
-1522 AKAMT
+1522 NQAMT
-1527 NITNDRTN
+1527 DITNNRTN
-1535 QQVNDST
+1535 QQVDDTTS
-1542 NQALD
+1542 QALD
-1547 DIALVTPDHIVR
+1547 SIALVTPDHIVR

-1571 AKKHEIEQAEHA
+1571 AKKREIEQAEHA

-1606 NQAIAN
+1606 NQAVTN
-1612 NDVKRVESNGIA
+1612 NDVKRVETNGIA
-1624 TLKGVEPHIV
+1624 TLKGVQPHIV
-1634 VKPEA
+1634 IKPEA
-1639 QEAIKASAD
+1639 QQAIKASAE

-1655 DTPHATTDELDEANQ
+1655 DTPHATVDELDEANQ
-1670 QINDT
+1670 LISDT
-1675 LKQGQQD
+1675 LKQAQQE
-1682 IDNTTQDAAVNDVRN
+1682 IENTNQDAAVTDVRN

-1712 KRAALDNIDESNN
+1712 KRAALDSIEENN
-1725 NQLDAIRNTLDT
+1725 KNQLDAIRNTLDT
-1737 TQDERNVAIA
+1737 TQDERDVAIDT
-1747 ALNKIVN
+1747 LNKIVN
-1754 AIKNDIAQNKTNA
+1754 TIKNDIAQNKTNA
-1767 EVDQTEADGN
+1767 EVDRTETDGN
-1777 NNIKVILP
+1777 DNIKVILP
-1785 KVQVKPAARQSVS
+1785 KVQVKPAARQSVGV
-1798 AKAEAQNALIDQ
+1798 KAEAQNALIDQ

-1842 TAQVNQNSIDA
+1842 TAQVNQDSINA

-1886 ANNEATDEEQNAAIV
+1886 ANNEATDEEQNIAIA

-1913 IAGAVTNADVAYL
+1913 IASAVTNADVAYL
-1926 LHDGKN
+1926 LHDEKN

-1941 NKKATAREQLTTLF
+1941 NRKASAREQLTTLF

-1961 IEANVQATVEERNSI
+1961 IEANIQATVEERNSI

-1998 QVDKTATLNLQ
+1998 QVDKTASLNLQ

-2034 VTHLVQNYRKVSDRN
+2034 VTALVQNYRKVSNRN

-2076 VDAVLKRFNVALGD
+2076 VDAVLKRFNVALSD

-2129 ALIDQYVADGN
+2129 VLIDQYVADGN
-2140 RMVDEDA
+2140 RMIDEDA
-2147 TLNDIKKDTQLI
+2147 TLNDIKQHTQFI
-2159 IDEILAIKLPAEVIK
+2159 VDEILAIKLPAEETKV
-2174 ASPKVGQP
+2174 SPKEIQP

-2193 DKQEVRK
+2193 ETHESRK
-2200 VVKELP
+2200 VEKELP
-2206 NTGSEEMDLP
+2206 NTGSEGMDLP
-2216 LKELA
+2216 LKEFA
-2221 LITGAALLARR
+2221 LITGRLC
-2232 RSKKEKES
+2232 

>member
-42 HNVQGGSNQALPG
+42 NNVQSDTNQATPV
-55 NSQNTNADTN
+55 NSQDKDVANN
-65 RDIVNDSQNTPNAHA
+65 RGLANSAQNTPNQSA
-80 TDNTSTNQALTN
+80 TTNQATNQALVN
-92 HQNVDVANQVGP
+92 HNNGSIVNQATPTSV
-104 APIQPSASPAQNN
+104 QSSTPSAQNN
-117 NNSNANSTATEPAA
+117 NHTDGNTTATETVSNAN
-131 NTNNNLASN
+131 NNDAVSN
-140 NNTLNVPNNTDNNDS
+140 NTTLNVPNKTNENGS
-155 ARHLTLK
+155 GGHLTLK

-177 VAIAEEASNRPKK
+177 VAIAEPASNRPKK
-190 RSRRAAPTDP
+190 RSKRAAPADP
-200 NATPADPTA
+200 NATPADPA
-209 TPADPT
+209 A
-215 AGNGSAPVA
+215 AAAANGGAPVA

-230 PTTDPNANNIGQN
+230 PTTDPNANNAGQN

-250 FDDNNIR
+250 FDDNGIR

-265 TVTVVDN
+265 SVTVVDN
-272 LPGYTLINGGKVG
+272 LPGFTLINGGKVG

-297 DSGDAK
+297 DSADAK

-314 GRIRGNDTNDH
+314 GRI
-325 GDFNGIEKTL
+325 K
-335 TVNPN
+335 
-340 SELIFEF
+340 
-347 NTMTTKNYQAQGN
+347 
-360 VIALGRIRGN
+360 GN

-402 KNYQGMTNLIIKN
+402 KNYQGVTNLIIKN
-415 ADNDTVIGEKV
+415 ADNDTVIAEKS
-426 VAYGPIWRLL
+426 VAYGPIWRLF

-520 TDDFVYKI
+520 TDDFVYQV

-543 DFPSGNSGV
+543 DFPSSNSGV
-552 DINDMNVT
+552 DMNDFNVT
-560 YDAANRIITIKS
+560 YDAANRVITIKS
-572 TGGGTGNSPARLM
+572 TGGGSGNSPARLM

-607 TFNDTLTYKTYSQD
+607 TFNDTLTYKTYTQD

-627 ESHTVSTNPYTI
+627 ESHTVRTNPYTI

-695 ADIDSLAN
+695 ADIDSLTN

-715 ENAVNRKVDD
+715 ENAVNKKVDQ

-787 VKPNAKQAIRDKAA
+787 VKPNAKKAIRDKAT

-808 HTPDATQDEIQDAL
+808 ATPDATEDEIQDAL
-822 NQLTTDETDAIDNV
+822 NQLATDETDAIDNV

-842 ADVETAK
+842 ADVEIAK
-849 NNGINTIGAVA
+849 NNGINTIGAVV

-906 NHALEQINQATTNDD
+906 NHALEQINQATTNAD
-921 VDTAKGD
+921 VDNAKGD

-966 ATQEERQAAIEKVNA
+966 ATQEERQAAIDKVNA
-981 AVAVANTNILNANTN
+981 AVTAANTNILNANTN

-1001 VKTNAIQGIQAIEP
+1001 VKTNAIQGIQAITP

-1024 NAIDQSAETQHNAI
+1024 NAIDKSAETQHNTI

-1093 TQVKTDARNA
+1093 TQVKTDARNV
-1103 VNEKAREA
+1103 VNDKAREA

-1133 NTLKNRALNDI
+1133 NTLKNRALTDI

-1180 LTDLATAKKQE
+1180 LNDLATAKKQE

-1205 ALNQVDQDLA
+1205 ALNQVDQELA

-1257 TNQHYSAKLVEI
+1257 INQHYNAKLAEI

-1274 ATDDEKNAAI
+1274 ATNDEKNAAI
-1284 NTLNQDRQQA
+1284 NTLNLDRQQA

-1375 NQNQTNDQVDA
+1375 NQNQTNDQVDT
-1386 TTNQAI
+1386 TTNQALK
-1392 NAIDNVEAEVVIKPK
+1392 AIDNVEAEVVIKPK

-1425 SLDSTDNEKEVALQA
+1425 SLDSTDNEKEVASQA

-1479 KIKPAAREKIN
+1479 KVKPAAREKIN
-1490 QKANELRAQ
+1490 QKANELRAK

-1511 QAALDKINDLV
+1511 QVALDKINEFV
-1522 AKAMT
+1522 NQAMT
-1527 NITNDRTN
+1527 DITNNRTN
-1535 QQVNDST
+1535 QQVDDTTS
-1542 NQALD
+1542 QALD
-1547 DIALVTPDHIVR
+1547 SIALVTPDHIVR

-1571 AKKHEIEQAEHA
+1571 AKKREIEQAEHA

-1606 NQAIAN
+1606 NQAVTN
-1612 NDVKRVESNGIA
+1612 NDVKRVETNGIA
-1624 TLKGVEPHIV
+1624 TLKGVQPHIV
-1634 VKPEA
+1634 IKPEA
-1639 QEAIKASAD
+1639 QQAIKASAE

-1655 DTPHATTDELDEANQ
+1655 DTPHATVDELDEANQ
-1670 QINDT
+1670 LISDT
-1675 LKQGQQD
+1675 LKQAQQE
-1682 IDNTTQDAAVNDVRN
+1682 IENTNQDAAVTDVRN

-1712 KRAALDNIDESNN
+1712 KRAALDSIEENN
-1725 NQLDAIRNTLDT
+1725 KNQLDAIRNTLDT
-1737 TQDERNVAIA
+1737 TQDERDVAIDT
-1747 ALNKIVN
+1747 LNKIVN
-1754 AIKNDIAQNKTNA
+1754 TIKNDIAQNKTNA
-1767 EVDQTEADGN
+1767 EVDRTETDGN
-1777 NNIKVILP
+1777 DNIKVILP
-1785 KVQVKPAARQSVS
+1785 KVQVKPAARQSVGV
-1798 AKAEAQNALIDQ
+1798 KAEAQNALIDQ

-1842 TAQVNQNSIDA
+1842 TAQVNQDSINA

-1886 ANNEATDEEQNAAIV
+1886 ANNEATDEEQNIAIA

-1913 IAGAVTNADVAYL
+1913 IASAVTNADVAYL
-1926 LHDGKN
+1926 LHDEKN

-1941 NKKATAREQLTTLF
+1941 NRKASAREQLTTLF

-1961 IEANVQATVEERNSI
+1961 IEANIQATVEERNSI

-1998 QVDKTATLNLQ
+1998 QVDKTASLNLQ

-2034 VTHLVQNYRKVSDRN
+2034 VTALVQNYRKVSNRN

-2076 VDAVLKRFNVALGD
+2076 VDAVLKRFNVALSD

-2129 ALIDQYVADGN
+2129 VLIDQYVADGN
-2140 RMVDEDA
+2140 RMIDEDA
-2147 TLNDIKKDTQLI
+2147 TLNDIKQHTQFI
-2159 IDEILAIKLPAEVIK
+2159 VDEILAIKLPAEETKV
-2174 ASPKVGQP
+2174 SPKEIQP

-2193 DKQEVRK
+2193 ETHESRK
-2200 VVKELP
+2200 VEKELP
-2206 NTGSEEMDLP
+2206 NTGSEGMDLP
-2216 LKELA
+2216 LKEFA
-2221 LITGAALLARR
+2221 LITGRLC
-2232 RSKKEKES
+2232 

>member
-42 HNVQGGSNQALPG
+42 NNVQSDTNQATPV
-55 NSQNTNADTN
+55 NSQDTN
-65 RDIVNDSQNTPNAHA
+65 VANNRGLANSAQNTPNQSA
-80 TDNTSTNQALTN
+80 TTNQSTNQALVN
-92 HQNVDVANQVGP
+92 HNNGSIANQATPTSV
-104 APIQPSASPAQNN
+104 QSSTPSAQNN
-117 NNSNANSTATEPAA
+117 NHTDGNTTATETVSNAN
-131 NTNNNLASN
+131 NKDVVSN
-140 NNTLNVPNNTDNNDS
+140 NTTLNVPNKTNENGS
-155 ARHLTLK
+155 GGHLTLK

-177 VAIAEEASNRPKK
+177 VAIAEQASNRPKK
-190 RSRRAAPTDP
+190 RSRRAAPADP
-200 NATPADPTA
+200 NATPADPA
-209 TPADPT
+209 AAA
-215 AGNGSAPVA
+215 AGNGGAPVA

-230 PTTDPNANNIGQN
+230 PTTDPNANNAGQN

-250 FDDNNIR
+250 FDDNGIR

-265 TVTVVDN
+265 SVTVVDN
-272 LPGYTLINGGKVG
+272 LPGFTLINGGKVG

-314 GRIRGNDTNDH
+314 GRIKGNDTNDH
-325 GDFNGIEKTL
+325 GDFNGIEK
-335 TVNPN
+335 
-340 SELIFEF
+340 S
-347 NTMTTKNYQAQGN
+347 
-360 VIALGRIRGN
+360 
-370 DTNDHGDF
+370 
-378 NGIEKTLTVNP
+378 LTVNP

-402 KNYQGMTNLIIKN
+402 KNYQGVTNLIIKN
-415 ADNDTVIGEKV
+415 ADNDTVIAEKS
-426 VAYGPIWRLL
+426 VAYGPIWRLF

-520 TDDFVYKI
+520 TDDFVYKV

-543 DFPSGNSGV
+543 DFPSSNSGV
-552 DINDMNVT
+552 DMNDFNVT
-560 YDAANRIITIKS
+560 YDAANRVITIKS
-572 TGGGTGNSPARLM
+572 TGGGSGNSPARLM

-607 TFNDTLTYKTYSQD
+607 TFNDTLTYKTYTQD

-695 ADIDSLAN
+695 ADIDSLTN

-715 ENAVNRKVDD
+715 ENAVNKKVDQ

-787 VKPNAKQAIRDKAA
+787 VKPNAKKAIRDKAT

-808 HTPDATQDEIQDAL
+808 ATPDATEDEIQDAL
-822 NQLTTDETDAIDNV
+822 NQLATDETDAIDNV

-842 ADVETAK
+842 ADVEIAK
-849 NNGINTIGAVA
+849 NNGINTIGAVV

-906 NHALEQINQATTNDD
+906 NHALEQINQATTNAD
-921 VDTAKGD
+921 VDNAKGD

-966 ATQEERQAAIEKVNA
+966 ATQEERQAAIDKVNA
-981 AVAVANTNILNANTN
+981 AVTAANTNILNANTN

-1001 VKTNAIQGIQAIEP
+1001 VKTNAIQGIQAITP

-1024 NAIDQSAETQHNAI
+1024 NAIDKSAETQHNTI

-1103 VNEKAREA
+1103 VNDKAREA

-1133 NTLKNRALNDI
+1133 NTLKNRALTDI

-1180 LTDLATAKKQE
+1180 LNDLATAKKQK

-1205 ALNQVDQDLA
+1205 ALNQVDQELA

-1257 TNQHYSAKLVEI
+1257 INQHYNAKLAEI

-1274 ATDDEKNAAI
+1274 ATNDEKNAAI

-1363 INQLKDQAFNQI
+1363 INQLKDQAINQI
-1375 NQNQTNDQVDA
+1375 NQNQTNDQVDT
-1386 TTNQAI
+1386 TTNQAV

-1425 SLDSTDNEKEVALQA
+1425 SLDSTDNEKEVASQA

-1479 KIKPAAREKIN
+1479 KVKPAAREKIN
-1490 QKANELRAQ
+1490 QKANELRAK
-1499 INQDKEATAEER
+1499 INQVKEATAEER
-1511 QAALDKINDLV
+1511 QVALDKINEFV
-1522 AKAMT
+1522 NQAMT
-1527 NITNDRTN
+1527 DITNNRTN
-1535 QQVNDST
+1535 QQVDDTTS
-1542 NQALD
+1542 QALD
-1547 DIALVTPDHIVR
+1547 SIALVAPEHIVR

-1571 AKKHEIEQAEHA
+1571 AKKQEIEQAEHA

-1597 NEKRALQNI
+1597 NEKLALQNI
-1606 NQAIAN
+1606 NQAVTN
-1612 NDVKRVESNGIA
+1612 NDVKRVETNGIA
-1624 TLKGVEPHIV
+1624 TLKGVQPHIV
-1634 VKPEA
+1634 IKPEA
-1639 QEAIKASAD
+1639 QQAIKATAE

-1655 DTPHATTDELDEANQ
+1655 DTPHATVDELDEANQ
-1670 QINDT
+1670 LISDT
-1675 LKQGQQD
+1675 LKQAQQE
-1682 IDNTTQDAAVNDVRN
+1682 IENTNQDAAVTDVRN

-1712 KRAALDNIDESNN
+1712 KRAALDSIEENN
-1725 NQLDAIRNTLDT
+1725 KNQLDAIRNTLDT
-1737 TQDERNVAIA
+1737 TQDERDVAIDT
-1747 ALNKIVN
+1747 LNKIVN
-1754 AIKNDIAQNKTNA
+1754 TIKNDIAQNKTNA
-1767 EVDQTEADGN
+1767 EVDRTETDGN
-1777 NNIKVILP
+1777 DNIKVILP
-1785 KVQVKPAARQSVS
+1785 KVQVKPAARQSVGV
-1798 AKAEAQNALIDQ
+1798 KAEAQNALIDQ

-1842 TAQVNQNSIDA
+1842 TAQVNQDSIDA

-1886 ANNEATDEEQNAAIV
+1886 ANNEATDEEQNIAIA

-1913 IAGAVTNADVAYL
+1913 IASAVTNADVAYL
-1926 LHDGKN
+1926 LHDEKN

-1941 NKKATAREQLTTLF
+1941 NRKASAREQLTTLF

-1961 IEANVQATVEERNSI
+1961 IEANIQATVEERNSI

-1998 QVDKTATLNLQ
+1998 QVDKTASLNLQ

-2034 VTHLVQNYRKVSDRN
+2034 VTALVQNYRKVSNRN

-2076 VDAVLKRFNVALGD
+2076 VDAVLKRFNVALSD

-2129 ALIDQYVADGN
+2129 VLIDQYVADGN
-2140 RMVDEDA
+2140 RMIDEDA
-2147 TLNDIKKDTQLI
+2147 TLNDIKQHTQFI
-2159 IDEILAIKLPAEVIK
+2159 VDEILAIKLPAEATKV
-2174 ASPKVGQP
+2174 SPKEIQP

-2193 DKQEVRK
+2193 ETHESRK
-2200 VVKELP
+2200 VEKELP
-2206 NTGSEEMDLP
+2206 NTGSEGMDLP
-2216 LKELA
+2216 LKEFA

-2232 RSKKEKES
+2232 RTKNEKES

>member
-55 NSQNTNADTN
+55 NSPNTNADTN
-65 RDIVNDSQNTPNAHA
+65 RDIVNGSQNTPNAHA

-92 HQNVDVANQVGP
+92 HQNVGVANQVAP
-104 APIQPSASPAQNN
+104 APIQPSTSSASNN
-117 NNSNANSTATEPAA
+117 NHSDANSTATEPAA

-190 RSRRAAPTDP
+190 RSRRAAPADP
-200 NATPADPTA
+200 NA

-224 ITAPYT
+224 ITAPFT

-243 APNEVLS
+243 APNEVLT

-314 GRIRGNDTNDH
+314 GRIKGNDTNDH
-325 GDFNGIEKTL
+325 GG
-335 TVNPN
+335 
-340 SELIFEF
+340 
-347 NTMTTKNYQAQGN
+347 
-360 VIALGRIRGN
+360 
-370 DTNDHGDF
+370 F

-607 TFNDTLTYKTYSQD
+607 TFNDILTYKTYTQD

-660 YTFASLDIFNDLK
+660 YTFASLDIFNELK

-695 ADIDSLAN
+695 ADIDSLVN

-766 GVTRIKDQGIQTLSG
+766 DVTRIKDQGIQTLSG

-808 HTPDATQDEIQDAL
+808 NTPDATQDEIQDAL

-981 AVAVANTNILNANTN
+981 AVAAANTNILNANTN

-1015 ATKVKTDAK
+1015 ATKIKTDAK

-1103 VNEKAREA
+1103 VNDKAREA

-1196 NATTEEKQV
+1196 NATDEEKQV

-1242 AIQPNIVKKPAALAQ
+1242 AIQPNIVKKPTALAQ
-1257 TNQHYSAKLVEI
+1257 INQHYNAKLAEI

-1392 NAIDNVEAEVVIKPK
+1392 NAIDNVEAKVVIKPK

-1425 SLDSTDNEKEVALQA
+1425 SLDSTDNEKEVALLA

-1479 KIKPAAREKIN
+1479 KVKPAAREKIN

-1559 AAARDA
+1559 ATARDA

-1606 NQAIAN
+1606 DQAIAN

-1913 IAGAVTNADVAYL
+1913 IASAVTNADVAYL

-1955 NDKKQA
+1955 NDKKLA

-1998 QVDKTATLNLQ
+1998 QVDKTASLNLQ

-2129 ALIDQYVADGN
+2129 ALIDQYVADGI
-2140 RMVDEDA
+2140 RMIDEDA
-2147 TLNDIKKDTQLI
+2147 TLNDIKQHTQFI
-2159 IDEILAIKLPAEVIK
+2159 VDEILAIKLPAEATKVL
-2174 ASPKVGQP
+2174 PKVGQP
-2182 APKVCTPIKKE
+2182 APKLCTSIKKV

-2232 RSKKEKES
+2232 RNKNEKES

>member
-42 HNVQGGSNQALPG
+42 NNVQSDTNQATPV
-55 NSQNTNADTN
+55 NSQDTN
-65 RDIVNDSQNTPNAHA
+65 VANNRGLANSAQNTPNQSA
-80 TDNTSTNQALTN
+80 TTNQSTNQALVN
-92 HQNVDVANQVGP
+92 HNNGSIANQATPTSV
-104 APIQPSASPAQNN
+104 QSSTPSAQNN
-117 NNSNANSTATEPAA
+117 NHTDGNTTATETVSNAN
-131 NTNNNLASN
+131 NKDVVSN
-140 NNTLNVPNNTDNNDS
+140 NTTLNVPNKTNENGS
-155 ARHLTLK
+155 GGHLTLK

-177 VAIAEEASNRPKK
+177 VAIAEQASNRPKK
-190 RSRRAAPTDP
+190 RSRRAAPADP
-200 NATPADPTA
+200 NATPADPA
-209 TPADPT
+209 AAA
-215 AGNGSAPVA
+215 AGNGGAPVA

-230 PTTDPNANNIGQN
+230 PTTDPNANNAGQN

-250 FDDNNIR
+250 FDDNGIR

-265 TVTVVDN
+265 SVTVVDN
-272 LPGYTLINGGKVG
+272 LPGFTLINGGKVG

-314 GRIRGNDTNDH
+314 GRIKGNDTNDH
-325 GDFNGIEKTL
+325 GDFNGIEK
-335 TVNPN
+335 
-340 SELIFEF
+340 S
-347 NTMTTKNYQAQGN
+347 
-360 VIALGRIRGN
+360 
-370 DTNDHGDF
+370 
-378 NGIEKTLTVNP
+378 LTVNP

-402 KNYQGMTNLIIKN
+402 KNYQGVTNLIIKN
-415 ADNDTVIGEKV
+415 ADNDTVIAEKS
-426 VAYGPIWRLL
+426 VAYGPIWRLF

-520 TDDFVYKI
+520 TDDFVYKV

-543 DFPSGNSGV
+543 DFPSSNSGV
-552 DINDMNVT
+552 DMNDFNVT
-560 YDAANRIITIKS
+560 YDAANRVITIKS
-572 TGGGTGNSPARLM
+572 TGGGSGNSPARLM

-607 TFNDTLTYKTYSQD
+607 TFNDTLTYKTYTQD

-681 ENRNNVPLNKRVSQ
+681 ENRNNVLLNKRVSQ
-695 ADIDSLAN
+695 ADIDSLTN

-715 ENAVNRKVDD
+715 ENAVNKKVDQ

-787 VKPNAKQAIRDKAA
+787 VKPNAKKAIRDKAT

-808 HTPDATQDEIQDAL
+808 ATPDATEDEIQDAL
-822 NQLTTDETDAIDNV
+822 NQLATDETDAIDNV

-842 ADVETAK
+842 ADVEIAK
-849 NNGINTIGAVA
+849 NNGINTIGAVV

-906 NHALEQINQATTNDD
+906 NHALEQINQATTNAD
-921 VDTAKGD
+921 VDNAKGD

-966 ATQEERQAAIEKVNA
+966 ATQEERQAAIDKVNA
-981 AVAVANTNILNANTN
+981 AVTAANTNILNANTN

-1001 VKTNAIQGIQAIEP
+1001 VKTNAIQGIQAITP

-1024 NAIDQSAETQHNAI
+1024 NAIDKSAETQHNTI

-1103 VNEKAREA
+1103 VNDKAREA

-1133 NTLKNRALNDI
+1133 NTLKNRALTDI

-1180 LTDLATAKKQE
+1180 LNDLATAKKQE

-1205 ALNQVDQDLA
+1205 ALNQVDQELA

-1257 TNQHYSAKLVEI
+1257 INQHYNAKLAEI

-1274 ATDDEKNAAI
+1274 ATNDEKNAAI

-1363 INQLKDQAFNQI
+1363 INQLKDQAINQI
-1375 NQNQTNDQVDA
+1375 NQNQTNDQVDT
-1386 TTNQAI
+1386 TTNQAV
-1392 NAIDNVEAEVVIKPK
+1392 NAIDNVEAEVVIKPT

-1425 SLDSTDNEKEVALQA
+1425 SLDSTDNEKEVASQA

-1479 KIKPAAREKIN
+1479 KVKPAAREKIN
-1490 QKANELRAQ
+1490 QKANELRAK

-1511 QAALDKINDLV
+1511 QVALDKINEFV
-1522 AKAMT
+1522 NQAMT
-1527 NITNDRTN
+1527 DITNNRTN
-1535 QQVNDST
+1535 QQVDDTTS
-1542 NQALD
+1542 QALD
-1547 DIALVTPDHIVR
+1547 SIALVAPEHIVR

-1571 AKKHEIEQAEHA
+1571 AKKQEIEQAEHA

-1597 NEKRALQNI
+1597 NEKLALQNI
-1606 NQAIAN
+1606 NQAVTN
-1612 NDVKRVESNGIA
+1612 NDVKRVETNGIA
-1624 TLKGVEPHIV
+1624 TLKGVQPHIV
-1634 VKPEA
+1634 IKPEA
-1639 QEAIKASAD
+1639 QQAIKATAE

-1655 DTPHATTDELDEANQ
+1655 DTPHATVDELDEANQ
-1670 QINDT
+1670 LISDT
-1675 LKQGQQD
+1675 LKQAQQE
-1682 IDNTTQDAAVNDVRN
+1682 IENTNQDAAVTDVRN

-1712 KRAALDNIDESNN
+1712 KRAALDSIEENN
-1725 NQLDAIRNTLDT
+1725 KNQLDAIRNTLDT
-1737 TQDERNVAIA
+1737 TQDERDVAIDT
-1747 ALNKIVN
+1747 LNKIVN
-1754 AIKNDIAQNKTNA
+1754 TIKNDIAQNKTNA
-1767 EVDQTEADGN
+1767 EVDRTETDGN
-1777 NNIKVILP
+1777 DNIKVILP
-1785 KVQVKPAARQSVS
+1785 KVQVKPAARQSVGV
-1798 AKAEAQNALIDQ
+1798 KAEAQNALIDQ

-1842 TAQVNQNSIDA
+1842 TAQVNQDSIDA

-1886 ANNEATDEEQNAAIV
+1886 ANNEATDEEQNIAIA

-1913 IAGAVTNADVAYL
+1913 IASAVTNADVAYL
-1926 LHDGKN
+1926 LHDEKN

-1941 NKKATAREQLTTLF
+1941 NRKASAREQLTTLF

-1961 IEANVQATVEERNSI
+1961 IEANIQATVEERNSI

-1998 QVDKTATLNLQ
+1998 QVDKTASLNLQ

-2034 VTHLVQNYRKVSDRN
+2034 VTALVQNYRKVSNRN

-2076 VDAVLKRFNVALGD
+2076 VDAVLKRFNVALSD

-2129 ALIDQYVADGN
+2129 VLIDQYVADGN
-2140 RMVDEDA
+2140 RMIDEDA
-2147 TLNDIKKDTQLI
+2147 TLNDIKQHTQFI
-2159 IDEILAIKLPAEVIK
+2159 VDEILAIKLPAEATKV
-2174 ASPKVGQP
+2174 SPKEIQP

-2193 DKQEVRK
+2193 ETHESRK
-2200 VVKELP
+2200 VEKELP
-2206 NTGSEEMDLP
+2206 NTGSEGMDLP
-2216 LKELA
+2216 LKEFA

-2232 RSKKEKES
+2232 RTKNEKES

>member
-42 HNVQGGSNQALPG
+42 NNVQSDTNQATPV
-55 NSQNTNADTN
+55 NSQDKDVANN
-65 RDIVNDSQNTPNAHA
+65 RGLANSAQNTPNQSA
-80 TDNTSTNQALTN
+80 TTNQATNQALVN
-92 HQNVDVANQVGP
+92 HNNGSIVNQATPTSV
-104 APIQPSASPAQNN
+104 QSSTPSAQNN
-117 NNSNANSTATEPAA
+117 NHTDGNTTATETVSNAN
-131 NTNNNLASN
+131 NNDVASN
-140 NNTLNVPNNTDNNDS
+140 NTTLNVPNKTNENGS
-155 ARHLTLK
+155 GGHLTLK

-177 VAIAEEASNRPKK
+177 VAIAEPASNRPKK
-190 RSRRAAPTDP
+190 RSRRAAPADP
-200 NATPADPTA
+200 NATPADPGA
-209 TPADPT
+209 AA
-215 AGNGSAPVA
+215 AGNGGAPVA

-230 PTTDPNANNIGQN
+230 PTTDPNANNAGQN

-250 FDDNNIR
+250 FDDNSIR

-265 TVTVVDN
+265 SVTVVDN
-272 LPGYTLINGGKVG
+272 LPGFTLINGGKVG
-285 VFSHAMVRTSMF
+285 VLSHAMVRTSMF
-297 DSGDAK
+297 EAGS
-303 NYQAQG
+303 NRTYQAQG
-309 NVIAL
+309 NVLAL
-314 GRIRGNDTNDH
+314 GRISGTDASNH
-325 GDFNGIEKTL
+325 GDFNGIEKSL

-347 NTMTTKNYQAQGN
+347 NTMPTKNGQGATN
-360 VIALGRIRGN
+360 V
-370 DTNDHGDF
+370 
-378 NGIEKTLTVNP
+378 
-389 NSELIFEF
+389 
-397 NTMTT
+397 
-402 KNYQGMTNLIIKN
+402 IIKN
-415 ADNDTVIGEKV
+415 ADTNDTIAEKTV
-426 VAYGPIWRLL
+426 EGGPTLRLF
-436 KVPENVS
+436 KVPDNVRN
-443 HLKIQFVPKNDAIT
+443 LKIQFVPKNDAIT
-457 DARGIYQLR
+457 DARGIYQLK
-466 DGYKYYDFVDSIGLH
+466 DGYKYYSFVDSIGLH

-505 TTSLKNNGNFGASFN
+505 TTSLKNNGNSGASLD
-520 TDDFVYKI
+520 TDEFVYKI

-543 DFPSGNSGV
+543 DFPSNNSGV
-552 DINDMNVT
+552 DVNDMNVT
-560 YDAANRIITIKS
+560 YDAANRVITIKS
-572 TGGGTGNSPARLM
+572 TGGGTTNSPARLM

-607 TFNDTLTYKTYSQD
+607 TFNDTLTYKTYTQD
-621 FINSPA
+621 FINSAA
-627 ESHTVSTNPYTI
+627 EIHTVSTNPYTI

-673 RRAQTILD
+673 KRAQTILA

-695 ADIDSLAN
+695 ADIDTLTN

-715 ENAVNRKVDD
+715 ENAVNQKADQ

-747 IEEHKNEIIG
+747 IEEHKGNIIG
-757 NIGDQTTDD
+757 DIGDQTTDD

-787 VKPNAKQAIRDKAA
+787 VKPNAKKAIRDKAT

-808 HTPDATQDEIQDAL
+808 ATPDATEDEIQDAI
-822 NQLTTDETDAIDNV
+822 NQLATDETDAIDNV

-849 NNGINTIGAVA
+849 NNGINTIGSVV

-906 NHALEQINQATTNDD
+906 NHALEQINQATTNAD
-921 VDTAKGD
+921 VDNAKGD

-966 ATQEERQAAIEKVNA
+966 ATQEERQAAIDKVNA
-981 AVAVANTNILNANTN
+981 AVTAANTNILNANTN
-996 ADVEQ
+996 AEVEQ
-1001 VKTNAIQGIQAIEP
+1001 VKTNAIQGIQAITP

-1024 NAIDQSAETQHNAI
+1024 NAIDKSAETQHNTI

-1093 TQVKTDARNA
+1093 TQVKTDARNV
-1103 VNEKAREA
+1103 VNDKAREA

-1133 NTLKNRALNDI
+1133 NTLKNRALTDI

-1180 LTDLATAKKQE
+1180 LNDLATAKKQE

-1205 ALNQVDQDLA
+1205 ALNQADQELA

-1257 TNQHYSAKLVEI
+1257 INQHYNAKLAEI

-1274 ATDDEKNAAI
+1274 ATNDEKNAAI

-1375 NQNQTNDQVDA
+1375 NQNQTNDQVDT
-1386 TTNQAI
+1386 TTNQAL

-1425 SLDSTDNEKEVALQA
+1425 SLDSTDNEKEVASQA

-1479 KIKPAAREKIN
+1479 KVKPAAREKIN
-1490 QKANELRAQ
+1490 QKANELRAK

-1511 QAALDKINDLV
+1511 QVALDKINEFV
-1522 AKAMT
+1522 NQAMT
-1527 NITNDRTN
+1527 DITNNRTN
-1535 QQVNDST
+1535 QQVDDTTS
-1542 NQALD
+1542 QALD
-1547 DIALVTPDHIVR
+1547 SIALVAPEHIVR

-1571 AKKHEIEQAEHA
+1571 AKKQEIEQAEHA

-1597 NEKRALQNI
+1597 NKKLALQNI
-1606 NQAIAN
+1606 NQAVTN
-1612 NDVKRVESNGIA
+1612 NDVKRVETNGIA
-1624 TLKGVEPHIV
+1624 TLKGVQPHIV
-1634 VKPEA
+1634 IKPEA
-1639 QEAIKASAD
+1639 QQAIKASAE

-1655 DTPHATTDELDEANQ
+1655 DTPHATVDELDEANQ
-1670 QINDT
+1670 LISDT
-1675 LKQGQQD
+1675 LKQAQQE
-1682 IDNTTQDAAVNDVRN
+1682 IENTNQDAAVTDVRN

-1712 KRAALDNIDESNN
+1712 KRAALDSIEENN
-1725 NQLDAIRNTLDT
+1725 KNQLDAIRNTLDT
-1737 TQDERNVAIA
+1737 TQDERDVAIDT
-1747 ALNKIVN
+1747 LNKIVN
-1754 AIKNDIAQNKTNA
+1754 TIKNDIAQNKTNA
-1767 EVDQTEADGN
+1767 EVDRTETDGN
-1777 NNIKVILP
+1777 DNIKVILP
-1785 KVQVKPAARQSVS
+1785 KVQVKPAARQSVGV
-1798 AKAEAQNALIDQ
+1798 KAEAQNALIDQ

-1842 TAQVNQNSIDA
+1842 TAQVNQDSIDA

-1886 ANNEATDEEQNAAIV
+1886 ANNEATDEEQNIAIA

-1913 IAGAVTNADVAYL
+1913 IASAVTNADVAYL
-1926 LHDGKN
+1926 LHDEKN

-1941 NKKATAREQLTTLF
+1941 SRKASAREQLTTLF

-1961 IEANVQATVEERNSI
+1961 IEANIQATVEERNSI

-1998 QVDKTATLNLQ
+1998 QVDKTASLNLQ

-2034 VTHLVQNYRKVSDRN
+2034 VTALVQNYRKVSDRN

-2076 VDAVLKRFNVALGD
+2076 VDAVLKRFNVALSD

-2129 ALIDQYVADGN
+2129 VLIDQYVADGN
-2140 RMVDEDA
+2140 RMIDEDA
-2147 TLNDIKKDTQLI
+2147 TLNDIKQHTQFI
-2159 IDEILAIKLPAEVIK
+2159 VDEILAIKLPAEAMKV
-2174 ASPKVGQP
+2174 SPKVIQP

-2193 DKQEVRK
+2193 ETHESRK
-2200 VVKELP
+2200 VEKELP

-2216 LKELA
+2216 LKEFA

-2232 RSKKEKES
+2232 RTKNEKES

>member
-42 HNVQGGSNQALPG
+42 NNVQSDTNQATPV
-55 NSQNTNADTN
+55 NSQDTN
-65 RDIVNDSQNTPNAHA
+65 VANNRGLANSAQNTPNQSA
-80 TDNTSTNQALTN
+80 TTNQSTNQALVN
-92 HQNVDVANQVGP
+92 HNNGSIANQATPTSV
-104 APIQPSASPAQNN
+104 QSSTPSAQNN
-117 NNSNANSTATEPAA
+117 NHTDGNTTATETVSNAN
-131 NTNNNLASN
+131 NKDVVSN
-140 NNTLNVPNNTDNNDS
+140 NTTLNVPNKTNENGS
-155 ARHLTLK
+155 GGHLTLK

-177 VAIAEEASNRPKK
+177 VAIAEQASNRPKK
-190 RSRRAAPTDP
+190 RSRRAAPADP
-200 NATPADPTA
+200 NATPADPA
-209 TPADPT
+209 AAA
-215 AGNGSAPVA
+215 AGNGGAPVA

-230 PTTDPNANNIGQN
+230 PTTDPNANNAGQN

-250 FDDNNIR
+250 FDDNGIR

-265 TVTVVDN
+265 SVTVVDN
-272 LPGYTLINGGKVG
+272 LPGFTLINGGKVG

-314 GRIRGNDTNDH
+314 GRIKGNDTNDH
-325 GDFNGIEKTL
+325 GDFNGIEK
-335 TVNPN
+335 
-340 SELIFEF
+340 S
-347 NTMTTKNYQAQGN
+347 
-360 VIALGRIRGN
+360 
-370 DTNDHGDF
+370 
-378 NGIEKTLTVNP
+378 LTVNP

-402 KNYQGMTNLIIKN
+402 KNYQGVTNLIIKN
-415 ADNDTVIGEKV
+415 ADNDTVIAEKS
-426 VAYGPIWRLL
+426 VAYGPIWRLF

-520 TDDFVYKI
+520 TDDFVYKV

-543 DFPSGNSGV
+543 DFPSSNSGV
-552 DINDMNVT
+552 DMNDFNVT
-560 YDAANRIITIKS
+560 YDAANRVITIKS
-572 TGGGTGNSPARLM
+572 TGGGSGNSPARLM

-607 TFNDTLTYKTYSQD
+607 TFNDTLTYKTYTQD

-695 ADIDSLAN
+695 ADIDSLTN

-715 ENAVNRKVDD
+715 ENAVNKKVDQ

-787 VKPNAKQAIRDKAA
+787 VKPNAKKAIRDKAT

-808 HTPDATQDEIQDAL
+808 ATPDATEDEIQDAL
-822 NQLTTDETDAIDNV
+822 NQLATDETDAIDNV

-842 ADVETAK
+842 ADVEIAK
-849 NNGINTIGAVA
+849 NNGINTIGAVV

-906 NHALEQINQATTNDD
+906 NHALEQINQATTNAD
-921 VDTAKGD
+921 VDNAKGD

-966 ATQEERQAAIEKVNA
+966 ATQEERQAAIDKVNA
-981 AVAVANTNILNANTN
+981 AVTAANTNILNANTN

-1001 VKTNAIQGIQAIEP
+1001 VKTNAIQGIQAITP

-1024 NAIDQSAETQHNAI
+1024 NAIDKSAETQHNTI

-1103 VNEKAREA
+1103 VNDKAREA

-1133 NTLKNRALNDI
+1133 NTLKNRALTDI

-1180 LTDLATAKKQE
+1180 LNDLATAKKQE

-1205 ALNQVDQDLA
+1205 ALNQVDQELA

-1257 TNQHYSAKLVEI
+1257 INQHYNAKLAEI

-1274 ATDDEKNAAI
+1274 ATNDEKNAAI

-1363 INQLKDQAFNQI
+1363 INQLKDQAINQI
-1375 NQNQTNDQVDA
+1375 NQNQTNDQVDT
-1386 TTNQAI
+1386 TTNQAV

-1425 SLDSTDNEKEVALQA
+1425 SLDSTDNEKEVASQA

-1479 KIKPAAREKIN
+1479 KVKPAAREKIN
-1490 QKANELRAQ
+1490 QKANELRAK

-1511 QAALDKINDLV
+1511 QVALDKINEFV
-1522 AKAMT
+1522 NQAMT
-1527 NITNDRTN
+1527 DITNNRTN
-1535 QQVNDST
+1535 QQVDDTTS
-1542 NQALD
+1542 QALD
-1547 DIALVTPDHIVR
+1547 SIALVAPEHIVR

-1571 AKKHEIEQAEHA
+1571 AKKQEIEQAEHA

-1597 NEKRALQNI
+1597 NEKLALQNI
-1606 NQAIAN
+1606 NQAVTN
-1612 NDVKRVESNGIA
+1612 NDVKRVETNGIA
-1624 TLKGVEPHIV
+1624 TLKGVQPHIV
-1634 VKPEA
+1634 IKPEA
-1639 QEAIKASAD
+1639 QQAIKASAE

-1655 DTPHATTDELDEANQ
+1655 DTPHATVDELDEANQ
-1670 QINDT
+1670 LISDT
-1675 LKQGQQD
+1675 LKQAQQE
-1682 IDNTTQDAAVNDVRN
+1682 IENTNQDAAVTDVRN

-1712 KRAALDNIDESNN
+1712 KRAALDSIEENN
-1725 NQLDAIRNTLDT
+1725 KNQLDAIRNTLDT
-1737 TQDERNVAIA
+1737 TQDERDVAIDT
-1747 ALNKIVN
+1747 LNKIVN
-1754 AIKNDIAQNKTNA
+1754 TIKNDIAQNKTNA
-1767 EVDQTEADGN
+1767 EVDRTETDGN
-1777 NNIKVILP
+1777 DNIKVILP
-1785 KVQVKPAARQSVS
+1785 KVQVKPAARQSVGI
-1798 AKAEAQNALIDQ
+1798 KAEAQNALIDQ

-1842 TAQVNQNSIDA
+1842 TAQVNQDSIDA

-1886 ANNEATDEEQNAAIV
+1886 ANNEATDEEQNIAIA

-1913 IAGAVTNADVAYL
+1913 IASAVTNADVAYL
-1926 LHDGKN
+1926 LHDEKN

-1941 NKKATAREQLTTLF
+1941 NRKASAREQLTTLF

-1961 IEANVQATVEERNSI
+1961 IEANIQATVEERNSI

-1998 QVDKTATLNLQ
+1998 QVDKTASLNLQ

-2034 VTHLVQNYRKVSDRN
+2034 VTALVQNYRKVSNRN

-2076 VDAVLKRFNVALGD
+2076 VDAVLKRFNVALSD

-2129 ALIDQYVADGN
+2129 VLIDQYVADGN
-2140 RMVDEDA
+2140 RMIDEDA
-2147 TLNDIKKDTQLI
+2147 TLNDIKQHTQFI
-2159 IDEILAIKLPAEVIK
+2159 VDEILAIKLPAEATKV
-2174 ASPKVGQP
+2174 SPKEIQP

-2193 DKQEVRK
+2193 ETHESRK
-2200 VVKELP
+2200 VEKELP
-2206 NTGSEEMDLP
+2206 NTGSEGMDLP
-2216 LKELA
+2216 LKEFA

-2232 RSKKEKES
+2232 RTKNEKES

>member
-42 HNVQGGSNQALPG
+42 NNVQSDTNQATPV
-55 NSQNTNADTN
+55 NSQDTN
-65 RDIVNDSQNTPNAHA
+65 VANNRGLANSAQNTPNQSA
-80 TDNTSTNQALTN
+80 TTNQSTNQALVN
-92 HQNVDVANQVGP
+92 HNNGSIANQATPTSV
-104 APIQPSASPAQNN
+104 QSSTPSAQNN
-117 NNSNANSTATEPAA
+117 NHTDGNTTATETVSNAN
-131 NTNNNLASN
+131 NKDVVSN
-140 NNTLNVPNNTDNNDS
+140 NTTLNVPNKTNENGS
-155 ARHLTLK
+155 GGHLTLK

-177 VAIAEEASNRPKK
+177 VAIAEQASNRPKK
-190 RSRRAAPTDP
+190 RSRRAAPADP
-200 NATPADPTA
+200 NATPADPA
-209 TPADPT
+209 AAA
-215 AGNGSAPVA
+215 AGNGGAPVA

-230 PTTDPNANNIGQN
+230 PTTDPNANNAGQN

-250 FDDNNIR
+250 FDDNGIR

-265 TVTVVDN
+265 SVTVVDN
-272 LPGYTLINGGKVG
+272 LPGFTLINGGKVG

-314 GRIRGNDTNDH
+314 GRIKGNDTNDH
-325 GDFNGIEKTL
+325 GDFNGIEKSL

-347 NTMTTKNYQAQGN
+347 NTK
-360 VIALGRIRGN
+360 
-370 DTNDHGDF
+370 
-378 NGIEKTLTVNP
+378 
-389 NSELIFEF
+389 
-397 NTMTT
+397 TT
-402 KNYQGMTNLIIKN
+402 KNYQGVTNLIIKN
-415 ADNDTVIGEKV
+415 ADNDTVIAEKS
-426 VAYGPIWRLL
+426 VAYGPIWRLF

-520 TDDFVYKI
+520 TDDFVYKV

-543 DFPSGNSGV
+543 DFPSSNSGV
-552 DINDMNVT
+552 DMNDFNVT
-560 YDAANRIITIKS
+560 YDAANRVITIKS
-572 TGGGTGNSPARLM
+572 TGGGSGNSPARLM

-607 TFNDTLTYKTYSQD
+607 TFNDTLTYKTYTQD

-695 ADIDSLAN
+695 ADIDSLTN

-715 ENAVNRKVDD
+715 ENAVNKKVDQ

-787 VKPNAKQAIRDKAA
+787 VKPNAKKAIRDKAT

-808 HTPDATQDEIQDAL
+808 ATPDATEDEIQDAL
-822 NQLTTDETDAIDNV
+822 NQLATDETDAIDNV

-842 ADVETAK
+842 ADVEIAK
-849 NNGINTIGAVA
+849 NNGINTIGAVV

-906 NHALEQINQATTNDD
+906 NHALEQINQATTNAD
-921 VDTAKGD
+921 VDNAKGD

-966 ATQEERQAAIEKVNA
+966 ATQEERQAAIDKVNA
-981 AVAVANTNILNANTN
+981 AVTAANTNILNANTN

-1001 VKTNAIQGIQAIEP
+1001 VKTNAIQGIQAITP

-1024 NAIDQSAETQHNAI
+1024 NAIDKSAETQHNTI

-1103 VNEKAREA
+1103 VNDKAREA

-1133 NTLKNRALNDI
+1133 NTLKNRALTDI

-1180 LTDLATAKKQE
+1180 LNDLATAKKQK

-1205 ALNQVDQDLA
+1205 ALNQVDQELA

-1257 TNQHYSAKLVEI
+1257 INQHYNAKLAEI

-1274 ATDDEKNAAI
+1274 ATNDEKNAAI

-1363 INQLKDQAFNQI
+1363 INQLKDQAINQI
-1375 NQNQTNDQVDA
+1375 NQNQTNDQVDT
-1386 TTNQAI
+1386 TTNQAV

-1425 SLDSTDNEKEVALQA
+1425 SLDSTDNEKEVASQA

-1479 KIKPAAREKIN
+1479 KVKPAAREKIN
-1490 QKANELRAQ
+1490 QKANELRAK

-1511 QAALDKINDLV
+1511 QVALDKINEFV
-1522 AKAMT
+1522 NQAMT
-1527 NITNDRTN
+1527 DITNNRTN
-1535 QQVNDST
+1535 QQVDDTTS
-1542 NQALD
+1542 QALD
-1547 DIALVTPDHIVR
+1547 SIALVAPEHIVR

-1571 AKKHEIEQAEHA
+1571 AKKQEIEQAEHA

-1597 NEKRALQNI
+1597 NEKLALQNI
-1606 NQAIAN
+1606 NQAVTN
-1612 NDVKRVESNGIA
+1612 NDVKRVETNGIA
-1624 TLKGVEPHIV
+1624 TLKGVQPHIV
-1634 VKPEA
+1634 IKPEA
-1639 QEAIKASAD
+1639 QQAIKATAE

-1655 DTPHATTDELDEANQ
+1655 DTPHATVDELDEANQ
-1670 QINDT
+1670 LISDT
-1675 LKQGQQD
+1675 LKQAQQE
-1682 IDNTTQDAAVNDVRN
+1682 IENTNQDAAVTDVRN

-1712 KRAALDNIDESNN
+1712 KRAALDSIEENN
-1725 NQLDAIRNTLDT
+1725 KNQLDAIRNTLDT
-1737 TQDERNVAIA
+1737 TQDERDVAIDT
-1747 ALNKIVN
+1747 LNKIVN
-1754 AIKNDIAQNKTNA
+1754 TIKNDIAQNKTNA
-1767 EVDQTEADGN
+1767 EVDRTETDGN
-1777 NNIKVILP
+1777 DNIKVILP
-1785 KVQVKPAARQSVS
+1785 KVQVKPAARQSVGV
-1798 AKAEAQNALIDQ
+1798 KAEAQNALIDQ

-1842 TAQVNQNSIDA
+1842 TAQVNQDSIDA

-1886 ANNEATDEEQNAAIV
+1886 ANNEATDEEQNIAIA

-1913 IAGAVTNADVAYL
+1913 IASAVTNADVAYL
-1926 LHDGKN
+1926 LHDEKN

-1941 NKKATAREQLTTLF
+1941 NRKASAREQLTTLF

-1961 IEANVQATVEERNSI
+1961 IEANIQATVEERNSI

-1998 QVDKTATLNLQ
+1998 QVDKTASLNLQ

-2034 VTHLVQNYRKVSDRN
+2034 VTALVQNYRKVSNRN

-2076 VDAVLKRFNVALGD
+2076 VDAVLKRFNVALSD

-2129 ALIDQYVADGN
+2129 VLIDQYVADGN
-2140 RMVDEDA
+2140 RMIDEDA
-2147 TLNDIKKDTQLI
+2147 TLNDIKQHTQFI
-2159 IDEILAIKLPAEVIK
+2159 VDEILAIKLPAEATKV
-2174 ASPKVGQP
+2174 SPKEIQP

-2193 DKQEVRK
+2193 ETHESRK
-2200 VVKELP
+2200 VEKELP
-2206 NTGSEEMDLP
+2206 NTGSEGMDLP
-2216 LKELA
+2216 LKEFA

-2232 RSKKEKES
+2232 RTKNEKES

>member
-42 HNVQGGSNQALPG
+42 NNVQSDTNQATPV
-55 NSQNTNADTN
+55 NSQDTN
-65 RDIVNDSQNTPNAHA
+65 VANNRGLANSAQNTPNQSA
-80 TDNTSTNQALTN
+80 TTNQSTNQALVN
-92 HQNVDVANQVGP
+92 HNNGSIANQATPTSV
-104 APIQPSASPAQNN
+104 QSSTPSAQNN
-117 NNSNANSTATEPAA
+117 NHTDGNTTATETVSNAN
-131 NTNNNLASN
+131 NKDVVSN
-140 NNTLNVPNNTDNNDS
+140 NTTLNVPNKTNENGS
-155 ARHLTLK
+155 GGHLTLK

-177 VAIAEEASNRPKK
+177 VAIAEQASNRPKK
-190 RSRRAAPTDP
+190 RSRRAAPADP
-200 NATPADPTA
+200 NATPADPA
-209 TPADPT
+209 AAA
-215 AGNGSAPVA
+215 AGNGGAPVA

-230 PTTDPNANNIGQN
+230 PTTDPNANNAGQN

-250 FDDNNIR
+250 FDDNGIR

-265 TVTVVDN
+265 SVTVVDN
-272 LPGYTLINGGKVG
+272 LPGFTLINGGKVG

-314 GRIRGNDTNDH
+314 GRIKGNDTNDH
-325 GDFNGIEKTL
+325 GDFNGIEK
-335 TVNPN
+335 
-340 SELIFEF
+340 S
-347 NTMTTKNYQAQGN
+347 
-360 VIALGRIRGN
+360 
-370 DTNDHGDF
+370 
-378 NGIEKTLTVNP
+378 LTVNP

-402 KNYQGMTNLIIKN
+402 KNYQGVTNLIIKN
-415 ADNDTVIGEKV
+415 ADNDTVIAEKS
-426 VAYGPIWRLL
+426 VAYGPIWRLF

-520 TDDFVYKI
+520 TDDFVYKV

-543 DFPSGNSGV
+543 DFPSSNSGV
-552 DINDMNVT
+552 DMNDFNVT
-560 YDAANRIITIKS
+560 YDAANRVITIKS
-572 TGGGTGNSPARLM
+572 TGGGSGNSPARLM

-607 TFNDTLTYKTYSQD
+607 TFNDTLTYKTYTQD

-695 ADIDSLAN
+695 ADIDSLTN

-715 ENAVNRKVDD
+715 ENAVNKKVDQ

-787 VKPNAKQAIRDKAA
+787 VKPNAKKAIRDKAT
-801 KQREIIN
+801 KQRGIIN
-808 HTPDATQDEIQDAL
+808 ATPDATEDEIQDAL
-822 NQLTTDETDAIDNV
+822 NQLATDETDAIDNV

-842 ADVETAK
+842 ADVEIAK
-849 NNGINTIGAVA
+849 NNGINTIGAVV

-906 NHALEQINQATTNDD
+906 NHALEQINQATTNAD
-921 VDTAKGD
+921 VDNAKGD

-966 ATQEERQAAIEKVNA
+966 ATQEERQAAIDKVNA
-981 AVAVANTNILNANTN
+981 AVTAANTNILNANTN

-1001 VKTNAIQGIQAIEP
+1001 VKTNAIQGIQAITP
-1015 ATKVKTDAK
+1015 ATKVKTDTK
-1024 NAIDQSAETQHNAI
+1024 NAIDKSAETQHNTI

-1103 VNEKAREA
+1103 VNDKAREA

-1133 NTLKNRALNDI
+1133 NTLKNRALTDI

-1180 LTDLATAKKQE
+1180 LNDLATAKKQE

-1205 ALNQVDQDLA
+1205 ALNQVDQELA

-1257 TNQHYSAKLVEI
+1257 INQHYNAKLAEI

-1274 ATDDEKNAAI
+1274 ATNDEKNAAI

-1363 INQLKDQAFNQI
+1363 INQLKDQAINQI
-1375 NQNQTNDQVDA
+1375 NQNQTNDQVDT
-1386 TTNQAI
+1386 TTNQAV

-1425 SLDSTDNEKEVALQA
+1425 SLDSTDNEKEVASQA

-1479 KIKPAAREKIN
+1479 KVKPAAREKIN
-1490 QKANELRAQ
+1490 QKANELRAK

-1511 QAALDKINDLV
+1511 QVALDKINEFV
-1522 AKAMT
+1522 NQAMT
-1527 NITNDRTN
+1527 DITNNRTN
-1535 QQVNDST
+1535 QQVDDTTS
-1542 NQALD
+1542 QALD
-1547 DIALVTPDHIVR
+1547 SIALVAPEHIVR

-1571 AKKHEIEQAEHA
+1571 AKKQEIEQAEHA

-1597 NEKRALQNI
+1597 NEKLALQNI
-1606 NQAIAN
+1606 NQAVTN
-1612 NDVKRVESNGIA
+1612 NDVKRVETNGIA
-1624 TLKGVEPHIV
+1624 TLKGVQPHIV
-1634 VKPEA
+1634 IKPEA
-1639 QEAIKASAD
+1639 QQAIKATAE

-1655 DTPHATTDELDEANQ
+1655 DTPHATVDELDEANQ
-1670 QINDT
+1670 LISDT
-1675 LKQGQQD
+1675 LKQAQQE
-1682 IDNTTQDAAVNDVRN
+1682 IENTNQDAAVTDVRN

-1712 KRAALDNIDESNN
+1712 KRAALDSIEENN
-1725 NQLDAIRNTLDT
+1725 KNQLDAIRNTLDT
-1737 TQDERNVAIA
+1737 TQDERDVAIDT
-1747 ALNKIVN
+1747 LNKIVN
-1754 AIKNDIAQNKTNA
+1754 TIKNDIAQNKTNA
-1767 EVDQTEADGN
+1767 EVDRTETDGN
-1777 NNIKVILP
+1777 DNIKVILP
-1785 KVQVKPAARQSVS
+1785 KVQVKPAARQSVGV
-1798 AKAEAQNALIDQ
+1798 KAEAQNALIDQ

-1842 TAQVNQNSIDA
+1842 TAQVNQDSIDA

-1886 ANNEATDEEQNAAIV
+1886 ANNEATDEEQNIAIA

-1913 IAGAVTNADVAYL
+1913 IASAVTNADVAYL
-1926 LHDGKN
+1926 LHDEKN

-1941 NKKATAREQLTTLF
+1941 NRKASAREQLTTLF

-1961 IEANVQATVEERNSI
+1961 IEANIQATVEERNSI

-1998 QVDKTATLNLQ
+1998 QVDKTASLNLQ

-2034 VTHLVQNYRKVSDRN
+2034 VTALVQNYRKVSNRN

-2076 VDAVLKRFNVALGD
+2076 VDAVLKRFNVALSD

-2129 ALIDQYVADGN
+2129 VLIDQYVADGN
-2140 RMVDEDA
+2140 RMIDEDA
-2147 TLNDIKKDTQLI
+2147 TLNDIKQHTQFI
-2159 IDEILAIKLPAEVIK
+2159 VDEILAIKLPAEATKV
-2174 ASPKVGQP
+2174 SPKEIQP

-2193 DKQEVRK
+2193 ETHESRK
-2200 VVKELP
+2200 VEKELP
-2206 NTGSEEMDLP
+2206 NTGSEGMDLP
-2216 LKELA
+2216 LKEFA

-2232 RSKKEKES
+2232 RTKNEKES

>member
-297 DSGDAK
+297 DSGDA
-303 NYQAQG
+303 
-309 NVIAL
+309 
-314 GRIRGNDTNDH
+314 
-325 GDFNGIEKTL
+325 
-335 TVNPN
+335 
-340 SELIFEF
+340 
-347 NTMTTKNYQAQGN
+347 KNYQAQGN

-1242 AIQPNIVKKPAALAQ
+1242 VIQPNIVKKPAALAQ

-1777 NNIKVILP
+1777 NIKVILP

>member
-37 ALTTD
+37 ALTTAN
-42 HNVQGGSNQALPG
+42 NVQSDTNQATPV
-55 NSQNTNADTN
+55 NSQDKDVANN
-65 RDIVNDSQNTPNAHA
+65 RGLANSAQNTPNQSA
-80 TDNTSTNQALTN
+80 TTNQATNQALVN
-92 HQNVDVANQVGP
+92 HNNGSIVNQATPTSV
-104 APIQPSASPAQNN
+104 QSSTPSAQNN
-117 NNSNANSTATEPAA
+117 NHTDGNTTATETVSNAN
-131 NTNNNLASN
+131 NNDVASN
-140 NNTLNVPNNTDNNDS
+140 NTTLNVPNKTNENGS
-155 ARHLTLK
+155 GGHLTLK

-177 VAIAEEASNRPKK
+177 VAIAEPASNRPKK
-190 RSRRAAPTDP
+190 RSRRAAPADP
-200 NATPADPTA
+200 NATPADPGA
-209 TPADPT
+209 AA
-215 AGNGSAPVA
+215 AGNGGAPVA

-230 PTTDPNANNIGQN
+230 PTTDPNANNAGQN

-250 FDDNNIR
+250 FDDNSIR

-265 TVTVVDN
+265 SVTVVDN
-272 LPGYTLINGGKVG
+272 LPGFTLINGGKVG
-285 VFSHAMVRTSMF
+285 VLSHAMVRTSMF
-297 DSGDAK
+297 EAGS
-303 NYQAQG
+303 NRTYQAQG
-309 NVIAL
+309 NVLAL
-314 GRIRGNDTNDH
+314 GRISGTDASNH
-325 GDFNGIEKTL
+325 GDFNGIEKSL

-347 NTMTTKNYQAQGN
+347 NTMPTKNGQGATN
-360 VIALGRIRGN
+360 V
-370 DTNDHGDF
+370 
-378 NGIEKTLTVNP
+378 
-389 NSELIFEF
+389 
-397 NTMTT
+397 
-402 KNYQGMTNLIIKN
+402 IIKN
-415 ADNDTVIGEKV
+415 ADTNDTIAEKTV
-426 VAYGPIWRLL
+426 EGGPTLRLF
-436 KVPENVS
+436 KVPDNVRN
-443 HLKIQFVPKNDAIT
+443 LKIQFVPKNDAIT
-457 DARGIYQLR
+457 DARGIYQLK
-466 DGYKYYDFVDSIGLH
+466 DGYKYYSFVDSIGLH

-505 TTSLKNNGNFGASFN
+505 TTSLKNNGNSGASLD
-520 TDDFVYKI
+520 TDEFVYKI

-543 DFPSGNSGV
+543 DFPSNNSGV
-552 DINDMNVT
+552 DVNDMNVT
-560 YDAANRIITIKS
+560 YDAANRVITIKS
-572 TGGGTGNSPARLM
+572 TGGGTTNSPARLM

-607 TFNDTLTYKTYSQD
+607 TFNDTLTYKTYTQD
-621 FINSPA
+621 FINSAA

-673 RRAQTILD
+673 KRAQTILA

-695 ADIDSLAN
+695 ADIDTLTN

-715 ENAVNRKVDD
+715 ENAVNQKADQ

-747 IEEHKNEIIG
+747 IEEHKGNIIG
-757 NIGDQTTDD
+757 DIGDQTTDD

-787 VKPNAKQAIRDKAA
+787 VKPNAKKAIRDKAT

-808 HTPDATQDEIQDAL
+808 ATPDATEDEIQDAI
-822 NQLTTDETDAIDNV
+822 NQLATDETDAIDNV

-849 NNGINTIGAVA
+849 NNGINTIGSVV

-906 NHALEQINQATTNDD
+906 NHALEQINQATTNAD
-921 VDTAKGD
+921 VDNAKGD

-966 ATQEERQAAIEKVNA
+966 ATQEERQAAIDKVNA
-981 AVAVANTNILNANTN
+981 AVTAANTNILNANTN
-996 ADVEQ
+996 AEVEQ
-1001 VKTNAIQGIQAIEP
+1001 VKTNAIQGIQAITP

-1024 NAIDQSAETQHNAI
+1024 NAIDKSAETQHNTI

-1093 TQVKTDARNA
+1093 TQVKTDARNV
-1103 VNEKAREA
+1103 VNDKAREA

-1133 NTLKNRALNDI
+1133 NTLKNRALTDI

-1180 LTDLATAKKQE
+1180 LNDLATAKKQE

-1205 ALNQVDQDLA
+1205 ALNQVDQELA

-1257 TNQHYSAKLVEI
+1257 INQHYNAKLAEI

-1274 ATDDEKNAAI
+1274 ATNDEKNAAI

-1375 NQNQTNDQVDA
+1375 NQNQTNDQVDT
-1386 TTNQAI
+1386 TTNQAL

-1425 SLDSTDNEKEVALQA
+1425 SLDSTDNEKEVASQA

-1479 KIKPAAREKIN
+1479 KVKPAAREKIN
-1490 QKANELRAQ
+1490 QKANELRAK

-1511 QAALDKINDLV
+1511 QVALDKINEFV
-1522 AKAMT
+1522 NQAMT
-1527 NITNDRTN
+1527 DITNNRTN
-1535 QQVNDST
+1535 QQVDDTTS
-1542 NQALD
+1542 QALD
-1547 DIALVTPDHIVR
+1547 SIALVAPEHIVR

-1571 AKKHEIEQAEHA
+1571 AKKQEIEQAEHA

-1597 NEKRALQNI
+1597 NKKLALQNI
-1606 NQAIAN
+1606 NQAVTN
-1612 NDVKRVESNGIA
+1612 NDVKRVETNGIA
-1624 TLKGVEPHIV
+1624 TLKGVQPHIV
-1634 VKPEA
+1634 IKPEA
-1639 QEAIKASAD
+1639 QQAIKASAE

-1655 DTPHATTDELDEANQ
+1655 DTPHATVDELDEANQ
-1670 QINDT
+1670 LISDT
-1675 LKQGQQD
+1675 LKQAQQE
-1682 IDNTTQDAAVNDVRN
+1682 IENTNQDAAVTDVRN

-1712 KRAALDNIDESNN
+1712 KRAALDSIEENN
-1725 NQLDAIRNTLDT
+1725 KNQLDAIRNTLDT
-1737 TQDERNVAIA
+1737 TQDERDVAIDT
-1747 ALNKIVN
+1747 LNKIVN
-1754 AIKNDIAQNKTNA
+1754 TIKNDIAQNKTNA
-1767 EVDQTEADGN
+1767 EVDRTETDGN
-1777 NNIKVILP
+1777 DNIKVILP
-1785 KVQVKPAARQSVS
+1785 KVQVKPAARQSVGV
-1798 AKAEAQNALIDQ
+1798 KAEAQNALIDQ

-1842 TAQVNQNSIDA
+1842 TAQVNQDSIDA

-1886 ANNEATDEEQNAAIV
+1886 ANNEATDEEQNIAIA

-1913 IAGAVTNADVAYL
+1913 IASAVTNADVAYL
-1926 LHDGKN
+1926 LHDEKN

-1941 NKKATAREQLTTLF
+1941 SRKASAREQLTTLF

-1961 IEANVQATVEERNSI
+1961 IEANIQATVEERNSI

-1998 QVDKTATLNLQ
+1998 QVDKTASLNLQ

-2034 VTHLVQNYRKVSDRN
+2034 VTALVQNYRKVSDRN

-2076 VDAVLKRFNVALGD
+2076 VDAVLKRFNVALSD

-2129 ALIDQYVADGN
+2129 VLIDQYVADGN
-2140 RMVDEDA
+2140 RMIDEDA
-2147 TLNDIKKDTQLI
+2147 TLNDIKQHTQFI
-2159 IDEILAIKLPAEVIK
+2159 VDEILAIKLPAEAMKV
-2174 ASPKVGQP
+2174 SPKVIQP

-2193 DKQEVRK
+2193 ETHESRK
-2200 VVKELP
+2200 VEKELP

-2216 LKELA
+2216 LKEFA

-2232 RSKKEKES
+2232 RTKNEKES

>member
-1 MNLLKKNKYS
+1 M
-11 IRKYKVGIFSTL
+11 
-23 IGTVLLLSNPNGAQ
+23 
-37 ALTTD
+37 
-42 HNVQGGSNQALPG
+42 
-55 NSQNTNADTN
+55 
-65 RDIVNDSQNTPNAHA
+65 
-80 TDNTSTNQALTN
+80 
-92 HQNVDVANQVGP
+92 
-104 APIQPSASPAQNN
+104 
-117 NNSNANSTATEPAA
+117 SNAN
-131 NTNNNLASN
+131 NNDAVSN
-140 NNTLNVPNNTDNNDS
+140 NTTLNVPNKTNENGS
-155 ARHLTLK
+155 GGHLTLK

-177 VAIAEEASNRPKK
+177 VAIAEPASNRPKK
-190 RSRRAAPTDP
+190 RSRRAAPADP
-200 NATPADPTA
+200 NATPADPA
-209 TPADPT
+209 AAA
-215 AGNGSAPVA
+215 AGNGGAPVA

-230 PTTDPNANNIGQN
+230 PTTDPNANNAGQN

-250 FDDNNIR
+250 FDDNGIR

-265 TVTVVDN
+265 SVTVVDN
-272 LPGYTLINGGKVG
+272 LPGFTLINGGKVG

-297 DSGDAK
+297 DSADAK

-314 GRIRGNDTNDH
+314 GRI
-325 GDFNGIEKTL
+325 K
-335 TVNPN
+335 
-340 SELIFEF
+340 
-347 NTMTTKNYQAQGN
+347 
-360 VIALGRIRGN
+360 GN

-402 KNYQGMTNLIIKN
+402 KNYQGVTNLIIKN
-415 ADNDTVIGEKV
+415 ADNDTVIAEKS
-426 VAYGPIWRLL
+426 VAYGPIWRLF

-520 TDDFVYKI
+520 TDDFVYQV
-528 QLPEGVEYV
+528 QLPEGIEYV

-543 DFPSGNSGV
+543 DFPSSNSGV
-552 DINDMNVT
+552 DMNDFNVT
-560 YDAANRIITIKS
+560 YDAANRVITIKS
-572 TGGGTGNSPARLM
+572 TGGGSGNSPARLM

-607 TFNDTLTYKTYSQD
+607 TFNDTLTYKTYTQD

-695 ADIDSLAN
+695 ADIDSLTN

-715 ENAVNRKVDD
+715 ENAVNKKVDQ

-787 VKPNAKQAIRDKAA
+787 VKPNAKKAIRDKAT

-808 HTPDATQDEIQDAL
+808 ATPDATEDEIQDAL
-822 NQLTTDETDAIDNV
+822 NQLATDETDAIDNV

-849 NNGINTIGAVA
+849 NNGINTIGAVV

-865 KQAARDAINQATATK
+865 KKAARDAINQATATK

-906 NHALEQINQATTNDD
+906 NHALEQINQAKTNAD
-921 VDTAKGD
+921 VDNAKGD

-966 ATQEERQAAIEKVNA
+966 ATQEERQAAIDKVNA
-981 AVAVANTNILNANTN
+981 AVTAANTNILNANTN

-1001 VKTNAIQGIQAIEP
+1001 VKTNAIQGIQAITP

-1024 NAIDQSAETQHNAI
+1024 NAIDKSAETQHNTI

-1093 TQVKTDARNA
+1093 TQVKTDARNV
-1103 VNEKAREA
+1103 VNDKAREA

-1133 NTLKNRALNDI
+1133 NTLKNRALTDI

-1180 LTDLATAKKQE
+1180 LNDLATAKKQE

-1205 ALNQVDQDLA
+1205 ALNQVDQELA

-1257 TNQHYSAKLVEI
+1257 INQHYNAKLAEI

-1294 IESIKQANTNAEV
+1294 IESVKQANTNAEV

-1375 NQNQTNDQVDA
+1375 NQNQTNDQVDT
-1386 TTNQAI
+1386 TTNQAL

-1425 SLDSTDNEKEVALQA
+1425 SLDSTDNEKEVASQA

-1479 KIKPAAREKIN
+1479 KVKPAAREKIN
-1490 QKANELRAQ
+1490 QKVNELRAK

-1511 QAALDKINDLV
+1511 QVALDKINEFV
-1522 AKAMT
+1522 NQAMT
-1527 NITNDRTN
+1527 DITNNRTN
-1535 QQVNDST
+1535 QQVDDTTS
-1542 NQALD
+1542 QALD
-1547 DIALVTPDHIVR
+1547 SIALVAPEHIVR

-1571 AKKHEIEQAEHA
+1571 AKKQEIEQAEHA

-1597 NEKRALQNI
+1597 NEKLALQNI
-1606 NQAIAN
+1606 NQAVTN
-1612 NDVKRVESNGIA
+1612 NDVKRVETNGIA
-1624 TLKGVEPHIV
+1624 TLKGVQPHIV
-1634 VKPEA
+1634 IKPEA
-1639 QEAIKASAD
+1639 QQAIKASAE

-1655 DTPHATTDELDEANQ
+1655 DTPHATVDELDEANQ
-1670 QINDT
+1670 LISDT
-1675 LKQGQQD
+1675 LKQAQQE
-1682 IDNTTQDAAVNDVRN
+1682 IENTNQDAAVTDVRN

-1712 KRAALDNIDESNN
+1712 KRAALDSIEENN
-1725 NQLDAIRNTLDT
+1725 KNQLDAIRNTLDT
-1737 TQDERNVAIA
+1737 TQDERDVAIDT
-1747 ALNKIVN
+1747 LNKIVN
-1754 AIKNDIAQNKTNA
+1754 TIKNDIAQNKTNA
-1767 EVDQTEADGN
+1767 EVDRTETDGN
-1777 NNIKVILP
+1777 DNIKVILP
-1785 KVQVKPAARQSVS
+1785 KVQVKPAARQSVGV
-1798 AKAEAQNALIDQ
+1798 KAEAQNALIDQ

-1842 TAQVNQNSIDA
+1842 TAQVNQDSIDA

-1873 IQNIATNKINLIK
+1873 IQNIATNKINLSK
-1886 ANNEATDEEQNAAIV
+1886 ANNEATDEEQNIAIA

-1913 IAGAVTNADVAYL
+1913 IASAVTNADVAYL
-1926 LHDGKN
+1926 LHDEKN

-1941 NKKATAREQLTTLF
+1941 NRKASAREQLTTLF

-1961 IEANVQATVEERNSI
+1961 IEANIQATVEERNSI

-1998 QVDKTATLNLQ
+1998 QVDKTASLNLQ

-2034 VTHLVQNYRKVSDRN
+2034 VTALVQNYRKVSNRN

-2076 VDAVLKRFNVALGD
+2076 VDAVLKRFNVALSD

-2129 ALIDQYVADGN
+2129 VLIDQYVADGN
-2140 RMVDEDA
+2140 RMIDEDA
-2147 TLNDIKKDTQLI
+2147 TLNDIKQHTQFI
-2159 IDEILAIKLPAEVIK
+2159 VDEILAIKLPAEPTKV
-2174 ASPKVGQP
+2174 SPKVIQP

-2193 DKQEVRK
+2193 ETHESRK
-2200 VVKELP
+2200 VEKELP
-2206 NTGSEEMDLP
+2206 NTGSEGMDLP
-2216 LKELA
+2216 LKEFA

-2232 RSKKEKES
+2232 RTKNEKES

>member
-42 HNVQGGSNQALPG
+42 NNVQSDTNQATPV
-55 NSQNTNADTN
+55 NSQDTN
-65 RDIVNDSQNTPNAHA
+65 VANNRGLANSAQNTPNQSA
-80 TDNTSTNQALTN
+80 TTNQSTNQALVN
-92 HQNVDVANQVGP
+92 HNNGSIANQATP

-117 NNSNANSTATEPAA
+117 NHSDANSTATETVSNA
-131 NTNNNLASN
+131 NNNDVVSN
-140 NNTLNVPNNTDNNDS
+140 NTTLNVPNRTNENGS
-155 ARHLTLK
+155 GGHLTLK

-177 VAIAEEASNRPKK
+177 VAIAEQASNRPKK
-190 RSRRAAPTDP
+190 RSRRAAPADP
-200 NATPADPTA
+200 NATPADPA
-209 TPADPT
+209 AAA
-215 AGNGSAPVA
+215 AGNGGAPVA

-230 PTTDPNANNIGQN
+230 PTTDPNANNAGQN

-250 FDDNNIR
+250 FDDNGIR

-265 TVTVVDN
+265 SVTVVDN
-272 LPGYTLINGGKVG
+272 LPGFTLINGGKVG

-314 GRIRGNDTNDH
+314 ARIKGNDTNDH
-325 GDFNGIEKTL
+325 GDFNGIEK
-335 TVNPN
+335 
-340 SELIFEF
+340 S
-347 NTMTTKNYQAQGN
+347 
-360 VIALGRIRGN
+360 
-370 DTNDHGDF
+370 
-378 NGIEKTLTVNP
+378 LTVNP

-402 KNYQGMTNLIIKN
+402 KNYQGVTNLIIKN
-415 ADNDTVIGEKV
+415 ADNDTVIAEKS
-426 VAYGPIWRLL
+426 VAYGPIWRLF

-520 TDDFVYKI
+520 TDDFVYKV

-543 DFPSGNSGV
+543 DFPSSNSGV
-552 DINDMNVT
+552 DMNDFNVT
-560 YDAANRIITIKS
+560 YDAANRVITIKS
-572 TGGGTGNSPARLM
+572 TGGGSGNSPARLM

-607 TFNDTLTYKTYSQD
+607 TFNDTLTYKTYTQD

-660 YTFASLDIFNDLK
+660 YTFASLDIFNGLK

-695 ADIDSLAN
+695 ADIDSLTN

-715 ENAVNRKVDD
+715 ENAVNKKVDQ

-787 VKPNAKQAIRDKAA
+787 VKPNAKKAIRDKAT

-808 HTPDATQDEIQDAL
+808 ATPDATEDEIQDAI
-822 NQLTTDETDAIDNV
+822 NQLATDETDAIDNV

-849 NNGINTIGAVA
+849 NNGINTIGAVV

-865 KQAARDAINQATATK
+865 KKAARDAINQATATK

-885 SNREATQEEKNAAL
+885 SNREATQEEKNTAL

-906 NHALEQINQATTNDD
+906 NHALEQINQATTNAD
-921 VDTAKGD
+921 VDNAKGD

-966 ATQEERQAAIEKVNA
+966 ATQEERQAAIDKVNA
-981 AVAVANTNILNANTN
+981 AVTAANTNILNANTN
-996 ADVEQ
+996 ANVEQ
-1001 VKTNAIQGIQAIEP
+1001 VKTNAIQGIQAITP

-1024 NAIDQSAETQHNAI
+1024 NAIDKSAETQHNTI

-1103 VNEKAREA
+1103 VNDKAREA

-1133 NTLKNRALNDI
+1133 NTLKNRALTDI

-1180 LTDLATAKKQE
+1180 LNDLATAKKQE

-1205 ALNQVDQDLA
+1205 ALNQVDQELA
-1215 TAINNI
+1215 RAINNI

-1257 TNQHYSAKLVEI
+1257 INQHYNAKLAEI

-1274 ATDDEKNAAI
+1274 ATNDEKNAAI

-1294 IESIKQANTNAEV
+1294 IESVKQANTNAEV

-1386 TTNQAI
+1386 TTNQAE

-1425 SLDSTDNEKEVALQA
+1425 SLDSTDNEKEVASQA
-1440 LAKEKEKAL
+1440 LTKEKEKAL

-1479 KIKPAAREKIN
+1479 KVKPAAREKIN
-1490 QKANELRAQ
+1490 QKANELRAK

-1511 QAALDKINDLV
+1511 QVALDKINEFV
-1522 AKAMT
+1522 NQAMT
-1527 NITNDRTN
+1527 DITNNRTN
-1535 QQVNDST
+1535 QQVDDTTS
-1542 NQALD
+1542 QALD
-1547 DIALVTPDHIVR
+1547 SIALVTPEHIVR
-1559 AAARDA
+1559 AGARDA

-1571 AKKHEIEQAEHA
+1571 AKKQEIEQAEHA

-1597 NEKRALQNI
+1597 NEKLALQNI
-1606 NQAIAN
+1606 NQAVTN
-1612 NDVKRVESNGIA
+1612 NDVKRVETNGIA
-1624 TLKGVEPHIV
+1624 TLKGVQPHIV
-1634 VKPEA
+1634 IKPEA
-1639 QEAIKASAD
+1639 QQAIKASAE

-1655 DTPHATTDELDEANQ
+1655 DTPHATVDELDEANQ
-1670 QINDT
+1670 LISDT
-1675 LKQGQQD
+1675 LKKAQQE
-1682 IDNTTQDAAVNDVRN
+1682 IENTNQDAAVTDVRN

-1737 TQDERNVAIA
+1737 TQDERNVAID

-1886 ANNEATDEEQNAAIV
+1886 ANNEATDEEQNAAIA

-1913 IAGAVTNADVAYL
+1913 IASAVTNADVAYL

-1941 NKKATAREQLTTLF
+1941 NRKASAREQLTTLL

-1961 IEANVQATVEERNSI
+1961 IEANIQATVEERNSI

-1998 QVDKTATLNLQ
+1998 QVDKTASLNLQ

-2129 ALIDQYVADGN
+2129 ALIDQYVTDGN
-2140 RMVDEDA
+2140 RMIDEDA
-2147 TLNDIKKDTQLI
+2147 TLNDIKQHTQFI
-2159 IDEILAIKLPAEVIK
+2159 VDEILAIKLPAEATKV
-2174 ASPKVGQP
+2174 SPKVGQP

-2193 DKQEVRK
+2193 DKQEVSK
-2200 VVKELP
+2200 VEKELP

-2232 RSKKEKES
+2232 RTKNEKES